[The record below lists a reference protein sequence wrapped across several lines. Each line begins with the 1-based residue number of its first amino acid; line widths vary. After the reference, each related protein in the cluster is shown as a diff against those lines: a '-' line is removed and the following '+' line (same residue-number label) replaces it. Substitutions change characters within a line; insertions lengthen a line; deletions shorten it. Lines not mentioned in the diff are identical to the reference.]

1 MEKELTNLSKSLGLK
16 KIGPLKFKEDDDL
29 YKKFQKL
36 IKYIYKNG
44 EWEQKDNSNAVRKM
58 FEYRFGKEGTLEKLS
73 LDDTSIPQYK
83 QTEDFSGEIYR
94 YNWRNASGQPMA
106 TYFFVDPQNKFGS
119 NHGKRFRPF
128 DSFGRQKRT
137 SSQYIYDKEAI
148 MLNQDRLVGFDQL
161 EKALLEEHQK
171 QQGNYI
177 FSEQTLRD
185 YLSLLVDPAMA
196 GKKEVWRFKE
206 TNHSYGELVEFIDG
220 YIDSVYEVAVQH
232 EYERNLE
239 SQFRADPATT
249 KANINDETQKVM
261 DNTEL
266 KQYFKF
272 VELDNEVDLKLF
284 GDFEREMHR
293 VQEVLPKINDTK
305 PDLRLRKLGNY
316 KAAGLYF
323 PFNKTIALDFRS
335 DSTEN
340 RDEYKPS
347 EPGIRSFIHE
357 YGHYLDYNL
366 VNSDGMTTS
375 LSLEPEFRPIIEKY
389 VEQLKE
395 NGIYSQ
401 SHGKTANYYAV
412 PTEVFA
418 RAFEVYAYEKGL
430 RSPLMKSEDYGTE
443 PQYVSFTPEIR
454 EEITKYFDEKLPE
467 FGGKIRE
474 LAGKEKVQDETE
486 TEIKGTKKKDYNSNT
501 PSLQPEV
508 EGSGLPVQENSDQ
521 KFLRP
526 SVNNSIIIAEQE
538 VGENGEKGTKKEGRE
553 YAPYSQSETE
563 GSGLPDQENLI
574 HEFYRPSL
582 FQFNMNLDKKP
593 RQMRGFHVA
602 TTEELNRLNRV
613 SDSIKEA
620 AEFYKDNLSNG
631 SVIYV
636 SKHGE
641 SIEALRIKYGEEN
654 FAHLVGM
661 RFDRKDAKEMLEDLV
676 NGVGEQNAILLKN
689 DGSTFEKIKVLS
701 SVSELIDA
709 SVFKLSAVAESVPQ
723 ARKLRFSEA
732 LKTNDKRLLL
742 ALKDFEPEFYRPYS
756 LINLESVRNDYS
768 DYSRVPENTVL
779 AVLSETRN
787 ELGGLSIGTLSINND
802 YVKDMSS
809 AMGIVDVM
817 NKRISEEIA
826 RSESTEQEQSETKTQ
841 EPDTEPQEQNE
852 DPSYQLQRAQG
863 KLERL
868 QEELDQVNKD
878 IQERYE
884 MTNGQPM
891 NDKRNGSSWFKRT
904 NQLEE
909 KRYNKIQEL
918 EEQKKRVE
926 MLKRRDHNKANGLN
940 RRGNGLDMSVENIPR
955 IKEEIAKFE
964 RGESS
969 YRKETIQRYQSELVR
984 LEEMAKLSGQE
995 LTPGAQ
1001 KLVDEGL
1008 IRQWKKKPTLYF
1020 VADKEF
1026 RRLALELN
1034 AKGEFQESSRYP
1046 AMYGAAEEKIA
1057 ELLKIQKD
1065 INDQIDE
1072 PQDQN
1077 EDLSVQRDLETDQVN
1092 EAQEP
1097 ENKVANNPKQEKVSV
1112 PYSDKLT
1119 AKQIDEAKAR
1129 DILAVA
1135 QNLGIELISDKGNYY
1150 WEAEPSFMIDTRSK
1164 TFSWKDKNIHR
1175 GDTVG
1180 LVENV
1185 KEITFAESV
1194 RYLNDAEIASFNRD
1208 KIKYRLNNGQ
1218 VTSNETQENSPQKK
1232 VDTNK
1237 ETKRGL
1243 PKRVTKEQIAAA
1255 RDRNILEVAQELGM
1269 SLQQKGQTYTWT
1281 EHDSLVIF
1289 PGTNTYSWFSKG
1301 ENGKNS
1307 LDLVQSIK
1315 GMDFKTAVMYLNSA
1329 ELSEFDESKVN
1340 LEPQKPFKYLLKDS
1354 NDVSKLKEYFVN
1366 ERKID
1371 GQTVNDFLRS
1381 GVIAQANR
1389 IYQNQFEPVVV
1400 FKHKEASGKLV
1411 GASLQGIKEDWQRYP
1426 ERGRLKEIITNSK
1439 RNWGVTYNSGLKA
1452 DQNSFKMIFFEAPI
1466 DMMSYYELHKDKL
1479 DGVRLVAMNGLKDNT
1494 MGRHIAESFGFAGEP
1509 SLKDLNDR
1517 FKENGLTRSDVA
1529 KRFKAQNVSL
1539 KIAVDNDDKGREFID
1554 RLNKKYP
1561 LIPFEADLPPLLKG
1575 REKTD
1580 WNDYLKATKLEPDL
1594 VLEYSHIETKKEPDQ
1609 SQIPLEKKE
1618 EPKTIKKDIQKVV
1631 SQTQVGSPKE
1641 EKKEFDIETASAKE
1655 LSNFAVK
1662 KIREITQD
1670 PQMLDEYMT
1679 MLGKFPEYSPRNVA
1693 LIYTQAKDAQ
1703 MVGTFKE
1710 WQARHDTFK
1719 LTKDDIMYDEEV
1731 AARVQESGREYE
1743 QKLSI
1748 KSGERGKVNLFKVK
1762 QEWKLPRTDETGNV
1776 LKFENGNIKYKQYH
1790 PSKLTELEKKL
1801 IEDKKITPKL
1811 LPARDKNGALI
1822 FMKYKVFD
1830 ISQTNL
1836 KQESYQKV
1844 VGKHQY
1850 DYEAEK
1856 SKLYKISYA
1865 LKAYAKENNI
1875 DYKIDKLKVDGLD
1888 PNVKGKYHDDAKH
1901 GPKVRMNK
1909 NLEFADSLGTAIR
1922 LLSHGVINNI
1932 QNTEKEATK
1941 SQRGLEAEIMGHAV
1955 AAHFG
1960 LKTEDRWLKPMTE
1973 RLQEL
1978 SDKELSKSLN
1988 QVAVESHK
1996 FINSIA
2002 KYSDT
2007 PKRQRDRSMK
2017 KKYNHTQTIGRN
2029 I

>member
-474 LAGKEKVQDETE
+474 LAEKERIEKQEIDQSQDKVED
-486 TEIKGTKKKDYNSNT
+486 
-501 PSLQPEV
+501 
-508 EGSGLPVQENSDQ
+508 
-521 KFLRP
+521 
-526 SVNNSIIIAEQE
+526 
-538 VGENGEKGTKKEGRE
+538 TKKEGRE
-553 YAPYSQSETE
+553 YTPSLQSETE
-563 GSGLPDQENLI
+563 GSGPPDQENLI
-574 HEFYRPSL
+574 HEFDRPSL
-582 FQFNMNLDKKP
+582 LKFNMNLGEKP
-593 RQMRGFHVA
+593 RQITGFHVA
-602 TTEELNRLNRV
+602 TQDELEMLNNKVGDLV
-613 SDSIKEA
+613 STAK
-620 AEFYKDNLSNG
+620 FYKENMSQGN
-631 SVIYV
+631 VVYV
-636 SKHGE
+636 FKQGNN
-641 SIEALRIKYGEEN
+641 IKALRVKYGEEN
-654 FAHLVGM
+654 FSHLTGIK
-661 RFDRKDAKEMLEDLV
+661 FDRKSAKGMLEDLV
-676 NGVGEQNAILLKN
+676 NENTEQNAILVKN
-689 DGSTFEKIKVLS
+689 DGTTFQKLDVIQKLPEV
-701 SVSELIDA
+701 IDA
-709 SVFKLSAVAESVPQ
+709 SVISLNDLEHIQQ
-723 ARKLRFSEA
+723 AQKLRFSDA
-732 LKTNDKRLLL
+732 LKTKDNSLLL
-742 ALKDFEPEFYRPYS
+742 ALKDFEPEIYRPYS
-756 LINLESVRNDYS
+756 LINLSDVKAQYNDYL
-768 DYSRVPENTVL
+768 RVPENTVL

-787 ELGGLSIGTLSINND
+787 DLGGLSIGTLSINHE

-809 AMGIVDVM
+809 AMGIIDVM

-826 RSESTEQEQSETKTQ
+826 RSESTEQERPETKTQ
-841 EPDTEPQEQNE
+841 ESDTEPQE
-852 DPSYQLQRAQG
+852 
-863 KLERL
+863 
-868 QEELDQVNKD
+868 
-878 IQERYE
+878 
-884 MTNGQPM
+884 
-891 NDKRNGSSWFKRT
+891 
-904 NQLEE
+904 
-909 KRYNKIQEL
+909 
-918 EEQKKRVE
+918 
-926 MLKRRDHNKANGLN
+926 
-940 RRGNGLDMSVENIPR
+940 
-955 IKEEIAKFE
+955 
-964 RGESS
+964 
-969 YRKETIQRYQSELVR
+969 
-984 LEEMAKLSGQE
+984 
-995 LTPGAQ
+995 
-1001 KLVDEGL
+1001 
-1008 IRQWKKKPTLYF
+1008 
-1020 VADKEF
+1020 
-1026 RRLALELN
+1026 
-1034 AKGEFQESSRYP
+1034 
-1046 AMYGAAEEKIA
+1046 
-1057 ELLKIQKD
+1057 
-1065 INDQIDE
+1065 
-1072 PQDQN
+1072 QN
-1077 EDLSVQRDLETDQVN
+1077 EDLSVQRDLEADQVN

-1097 ENKVANNPKQEKVSV
+1097 EDKVANDPKQENVSV
-1112 PYSDKLT
+1112 PDDRKLT

-1135 QNLGIELISDKGNYY
+1135 QDLGIELVSDKGNYY

-1164 TFSWKDKNIHR
+1164 TFSWKDKDIHR
-1175 GDTVG
+1175 GDAVG

-1185 KEITFAESV
+1185 KGITFAEAV
-1194 RYLNDAEIASFNRD
+1194 RYLNAAEIASFDRN

-1218 VTSNETQENSPQKK
+1218 VTSNETQEVPPEKK
-1232 VDTNK
+1232 TDTKKKPTRN
-1237 ETKRGL
+1237 L

-1366 ERKID
+1366 ERKIN

-1411 GASLQGIKEDWQRYP
+1411 GASLQGIKEDRQRYP

-1479 DGVRLVAMNGLKDNT
+1479 EGVRLVAMNGLKDNT

-1580 WNDYLKATKLEPDL
+1580 WNDYLKATKLDPDL
-1594 VLEYSHIETKKEPDQ
+1594 VLERSRVETKKEPDQ

-1618 EPKTIKKDIQKVV
+1618 ESKTIKEDTKKVV
-1631 SQTQVGSPKE
+1631 PQAQVEPSKE
-1641 EKKEFDIETASAKE
+1641 DKKEFDIETASAKE

-1693 LIYTQAKDAQ
+1693 LIYTQAKEAQ

-1719 LTKDDIMYDEEV
+1719 LTKDDILYDEEV
-1731 AARVQESGREYE
+1731 ATRVQESGREYE

-1748 KSGERGKVNLFKVK
+1748 KSGERGKINLFKVK
-1762 QEWKLPRTDETGNV
+1762 QEWKLPRTDEAGNV

-1801 IEDKKITPKL
+1801 LEDKKIEPKL

-1836 KQESYQKV
+1836 KQEAYQKV

-1888 PNVKGKYHDDAKH
+1888 PNVKGKYHDDPTH

-1922 LLSHGVINNI
+1922 LLSHGAINNI
-1932 QNTEKEATK
+1932 RNTEKEVTK

-1960 LKTEDRWLKPMTE
+1960 LKTEDRWLKQMTE

-1988 QVAVESHK
+1988 QVAVASHK

-2017 KKYNHTQTIGRN
+2017 KKYNHTQSIGRN

>member
-36 IKYIYKNG
+36 IKYIYKNV
-44 EWEQKDNSNAVRKM
+44 ERKKEDNSTAVKKM
-58 FEYRFGKEGTLEKLS
+58 FEYRFGKEGSLEKLS

-83 QTEDFSGEIYR
+83 QTEDFSGEVYR
-94 YNWRNASGQPMA
+94 YNWKNVLGNPMA
-106 TYFFVDPQNKFGS
+106 TYFFVDPQNHFGS
-119 NHGKRFRPF
+119 KHGKRFRPL
-128 DSFGRQKRT
+128 DYLGRQKRT
-137 SSQYIYDKEAI
+137 SSQYIYDKEAV
-148 MLNQDRLVGFDQL
+148 MLNQDRLVGFDRF
-161 EKALLEEHQK
+161 EKALLEEYTK
-171 QQGNYI
+171 KQGNYL
-177 FSEQTLRD
+177 FSEKTLRN
-185 YLSLLVDPAMA
+185 YLSLLIDPAMA

-220 YIDSVYEVAVQH
+220 YISSVYEVVVQH
-232 EYERNLE
+232 EYEKNLE
-239 SQFRADPATT
+239 SQFRADPSTT
-249 KANINDETQKVM
+249 KANINEETQKVM

-266 KQYFKF
+266 KEYFKF
-272 VELDNEVDLKLF
+272 VELDNDVDLKLF

-375 LSLEPEFRPIIEKY
+375 LSLEQEFRPIIEKY

-474 LAGKEKVQDETE
+474 LAEKERIEKQEIDQSQDKVED
-486 TEIKGTKKKDYNSNT
+486 
-501 PSLQPEV
+501 
-508 EGSGLPVQENSDQ
+508 
-521 KFLRP
+521 
-526 SVNNSIIIAEQE
+526 
-538 VGENGEKGTKKEGRE
+538 TKKEGRE
-553 YAPYSQSETE
+553 YTPSLQSETE
-563 GSGLPDQENLI
+563 GSGPPDQENLI
-574 HEFYRPSL
+574 HEFDRPSL
-582 FQFNMNLDKKP
+582 LKFNMNLGEKP
-593 RQMRGFHVA
+593 RQITGFHVA
-602 TTEELNRLNRV
+602 TQDELEMLNNKVGDLV
-613 SDSIKEA
+613 STAK
-620 AEFYKDNLSNG
+620 FYKENMSQGN
-631 SVIYV
+631 VVYV
-636 SKHGE
+636 FKQGNN
-641 SIEALRIKYGEEN
+641 IKALRVKYGEEN
-654 FAHLVGM
+654 FSHLTGIK
-661 RFDRKDAKEMLEDLV
+661 FDRKSAKGMLEDLV
-676 NGVGEQNAILLKN
+676 NENTEQNAILVKN
-689 DGSTFEKIKVLS
+689 DGTTFQKLDVIQKLPEV
-701 SVSELIDA
+701 IDA
-709 SVFKLSAVAESVPQ
+709 SVISLNDLEHIQQ
-723 ARKLRFSEA
+723 AQKLRFSDA
-732 LKTNDKRLLL
+732 LKTKDNSLLL
-742 ALKDFEPEFYRPYS
+742 ALKDFEPEIYRPYS
-756 LINLESVRNDYS
+756 LINLSDVKAQYNDYL
-768 DYSRVPENTVL
+768 RVPENTVL

-787 ELGGLSIGTLSINND
+787 DLGGLSIGTLSINHE

-809 AMGIVDVM
+809 AMGIIDVM

-826 RSESTEQEQSETKTQ
+826 RSESTEQERPETKTQ
-841 EPDTEPQEQNE
+841 ESDTEPQE
-852 DPSYQLQRAQG
+852 
-863 KLERL
+863 
-868 QEELDQVNKD
+868 
-878 IQERYE
+878 
-884 MTNGQPM
+884 
-891 NDKRNGSSWFKRT
+891 
-904 NQLEE
+904 
-909 KRYNKIQEL
+909 
-918 EEQKKRVE
+918 
-926 MLKRRDHNKANGLN
+926 
-940 RRGNGLDMSVENIPR
+940 
-955 IKEEIAKFE
+955 
-964 RGESS
+964 
-969 YRKETIQRYQSELVR
+969 
-984 LEEMAKLSGQE
+984 
-995 LTPGAQ
+995 
-1001 KLVDEGL
+1001 
-1008 IRQWKKKPTLYF
+1008 
-1020 VADKEF
+1020 
-1026 RRLALELN
+1026 
-1034 AKGEFQESSRYP
+1034 
-1046 AMYGAAEEKIA
+1046 
-1057 ELLKIQKD
+1057 
-1065 INDQIDE
+1065 
-1072 PQDQN
+1072 QN
-1077 EDLSVQRDLETDQVN
+1077 EDLSVQRDLEADQVN

-1097 ENKVANNPKQEKVSV
+1097 EDKVANDPKQENVSV
-1112 PYSDKLT
+1112 PDDRKLT

-1135 QNLGIELISDKGNYY
+1135 QDLGIELVSDKGNYY

-1164 TFSWKDKNIHR
+1164 TFSWKDKDIHR
-1175 GDTVG
+1175 GDAVG

-1185 KEITFAESV
+1185 KGITFAEAV
-1194 RYLNDAEIASFNRD
+1194 RYLNAAEIASFDRN

-1218 VTSNETQENSPQKK
+1218 VTSNETQEVPPEKK
-1232 VDTNK
+1232 TDTKKKPTRN
-1237 ETKRGL
+1237 L

-1366 ERKID
+1366 ERKIN

-1411 GASLQGIKEDWQRYP
+1411 GASLQGIKEDRQRYP

-1479 DGVRLVAMNGLKDNT
+1479 EGVRLVAMNGLKDNT

-1580 WNDYLKATKLEPDL
+1580 WNDYLKATKLDPDL
-1594 VLEYSHIETKKEPDQ
+1594 VLERSRVETKKEPDQ

-1618 EPKTIKKDIQKVV
+1618 ESKTIKEDTKKVV
-1631 SQTQVGSPKE
+1631 PQAQVEPSKE
-1641 EKKEFDIETASAKE
+1641 DKKEFDIETASAKE

-1693 LIYTQAKDAQ
+1693 LIYTQAKEAQ

-1762 QEWKLPRTDETGNV
+1762 QEWKLPRTDEEGNV

-1790 PSKLTELEKKL
+1790 SNKLTELEKKL
-1801 IEDKKITPKL
+1801 IEDKKIAPKL
-1811 LPARDKNGALI
+1811 FPARDKNGALI

-1888 PNVKGKYHDDAKH
+1888 PNVKGKYHDDPIH

-1922 LLSHGVINNI
+1922 LLSHGAINNI
-1932 QNTEKEATK
+1932 QNTEKEVTK

-1960 LKTEDRWLKPMTE
+1960 LKTEDRWLKQMTE

-2017 KKYNHTQTIGRN
+2017 KKYNHTQSIGRS

>member
-36 IKYIYKNG
+36 IKYIYKNV
-44 EWEQKDNSNAVRKM
+44 ERKKEDNSTAVKKM
-58 FEYRFGKEGTLEKLS
+58 FEYRFGKEGSLEKLS

-83 QTEDFSGEIYR
+83 QTEDFSGEVYR
-94 YNWRNASGQPMA
+94 YNWKNVLGNPMA
-106 TYFFVDPQNKFGS
+106 TYFFVDPQNHFGS
-119 NHGKRFRPF
+119 KHGKRFRPL
-128 DSFGRQKRT
+128 DYLGRQKRT
-137 SSQYIYDKEAI
+137 SSQYIYDKEAV
-148 MLNQDRLVGFDQL
+148 MLNQDRLVGFDRF
-161 EKALLEEHQK
+161 EKALLEEYTK
-171 QQGNYI
+171 KQGNYL
-177 FSEQTLRD
+177 FSEKTLRN
-185 YLSLLVDPAMA
+185 YLSLLIDPAMA

-220 YIDSVYEVAVQH
+220 YISSVYEVVVQH
-232 EYERNLE
+232 EYEKNLE
-239 SQFRADPATT
+239 SQFRADPSTT
-249 KANINDETQKVM
+249 KANINEETQKVM

-266 KQYFKF
+266 KEYFKF
-272 VELDNEVDLKLF
+272 VELDNDVDLKLF

-375 LSLEPEFRPIIEKY
+375 LSLEQEFRPIIEKY

-474 LAGKEKVQDETE
+474 LAEKERIEKQEIDQSQDKVED
-486 TEIKGTKKKDYNSNT
+486 
-501 PSLQPEV
+501 
-508 EGSGLPVQENSDQ
+508 
-521 KFLRP
+521 
-526 SVNNSIIIAEQE
+526 
-538 VGENGEKGTKKEGRE
+538 TKKEGRE
-553 YAPYSQSETE
+553 YTPSLQSETE
-563 GSGLPDQENLI
+563 GSGPPDQENLI
-574 HEFYRPSL
+574 HEFDRPSL
-582 FQFNMNLDKKP
+582 LKFNMNLGEKP
-593 RQMRGFHVA
+593 RQITGFHVA
-602 TTEELNRLNRV
+602 TQDELEMLNNKVGDLV
-613 SDSIKEA
+613 STAK
-620 AEFYKDNLSNG
+620 FYKENMSQGN
-631 SVIYV
+631 VVYV
-636 SKHGE
+636 FKQGNN
-641 SIEALRIKYGEEN
+641 IKALRVKYGEEN
-654 FAHLVGM
+654 FSHLTGIK
-661 RFDRKDAKEMLEDLV
+661 FDRKSAKGMLEDLV
-676 NGVGEQNAILLKN
+676 NENTEQNAILVKN
-689 DGSTFEKIKVLS
+689 DGTTFQKLDVIQKLPEV
-701 SVSELIDA
+701 IDA
-709 SVFKLSAVAESVPQ
+709 SVISLNDLEHIQQ
-723 ARKLRFSEA
+723 AQKLRFSDA
-732 LKTNDKRLLL
+732 LKTKDNSLLL
-742 ALKDFEPEFYRPYS
+742 ALKDFEPEIYRPYS
-756 LINLESVRNDYS
+756 LINLSDVKAQYNDYL
-768 DYSRVPENTVL
+768 RVPENTVL

-787 ELGGLSIGTLSINND
+787 DLGGLSIGTLSINHE

-809 AMGIVDVM
+809 AMGIIDVM

-826 RSESTEQEQSETKTQ
+826 RSESTEQERPETKTQ
-841 EPDTEPQEQNE
+841 ESDTEPQE
-852 DPSYQLQRAQG
+852 
-863 KLERL
+863 
-868 QEELDQVNKD
+868 
-878 IQERYE
+878 
-884 MTNGQPM
+884 
-891 NDKRNGSSWFKRT
+891 
-904 NQLEE
+904 
-909 KRYNKIQEL
+909 
-918 EEQKKRVE
+918 
-926 MLKRRDHNKANGLN
+926 
-940 RRGNGLDMSVENIPR
+940 
-955 IKEEIAKFE
+955 
-964 RGESS
+964 
-969 YRKETIQRYQSELVR
+969 
-984 LEEMAKLSGQE
+984 
-995 LTPGAQ
+995 
-1001 KLVDEGL
+1001 
-1008 IRQWKKKPTLYF
+1008 
-1020 VADKEF
+1020 
-1026 RRLALELN
+1026 
-1034 AKGEFQESSRYP
+1034 
-1046 AMYGAAEEKIA
+1046 
-1057 ELLKIQKD
+1057 
-1065 INDQIDE
+1065 
-1072 PQDQN
+1072 QN
-1077 EDLSVQRDLETDQVN
+1077 EDLSVQRDLEADQVN

-1097 ENKVANNPKQEKVSV
+1097 EDKVANDPKQENVSV
-1112 PYSDKLT
+1112 PDDRKLT

-1135 QNLGIELISDKGNYY
+1135 QDLGIELVSDKGNYY

-1164 TFSWKDKNIHR
+1164 TFSWKDKDIHR
-1175 GDTVG
+1175 GDAVG

-1185 KEITFAESV
+1185 KGITFAEAV
-1194 RYLNDAEIASFNRD
+1194 RYLNAAEIASFDRN

-1218 VTSNETQENSPQKK
+1218 VTSNETQEVPPEKK
-1232 VDTNK
+1232 TDTKKKPTRN
-1237 ETKRGL
+1237 L

-1366 ERKID
+1366 ERKIN

-1411 GASLQGIKEDWQRYP
+1411 GASLQGIKEDRQRYP

-1479 DGVRLVAMNGLKDNT
+1479 EGVRLVAMNGLKDNT

-1580 WNDYLKATKLEPDL
+1580 WNDYLKATKLDPDL
-1594 VLEYSHIETKKEPDQ
+1594 VLERSRVETKKEPDQ

-1618 EPKTIKKDIQKVV
+1618 ESKTIKEDTKKVV
-1631 SQTQVGSPKE
+1631 PQAQVEPSKE
-1641 EKKEFDIETASAKE
+1641 DKKEFDIETASAKE

-1693 LIYTQAKDAQ
+1693 LIYTQAKEAQ

-1719 LTKDDIMYDEEV
+1719 LTKDDILYDEEV
-1731 AARVQESGREYE
+1731 ATRVQESGREYE

-1748 KSGERGKVNLFKVK
+1748 KSGERGKINLFKVK
-1762 QEWKLPRTDETGNV
+1762 QEWKLPRTDEAGNV

-1801 IEDKKITPKL
+1801 LEDKKIEPKL

-1836 KQESYQKV
+1836 KQEAYQKV

-1888 PNVKGKYHDDAKH
+1888 PNVKGKYHDDPIH

-1922 LLSHGVINNI
+1922 LLSHGAINNI
-1932 QNTEKEATK
+1932 QNTEKEVTK

-1960 LKTEDRWLKPMTE
+1960 LKTEDRWLKQMTE

-1988 QVAVESHK
+1988 QVAVASHK

-2017 KKYNHTQTIGRN
+2017 KKYNHTQSIGRN

>member
-94 YNWRNASGQPMA
+94 YNWRGASGQPMA

-137 SSQYIYDKEAI
+137 SSRYIYDKEAI

-249 KANINDETQKVM
+249 KANINEETQKVM

-266 KQYFKF
+266 KRYFKF

-526 SVNNSIIIAEQE
+526 SVTNDNIESAEKIEKSKQNEYKFDMHNTQNSGIIKGYHVANSEELQLLNANADSIVKMAKFYQE
-538 VGENGEKGTKKEGRE
+538 KLSNGYIDYVYKRNGQIELLRVKFGEKNFTHLLGIKFWGKTSDKVLSEMASGKLLQETIYVKNDGT
-553 YAPYSQSETE
+553 T
-563 GSGLPDQENLI
+563 
-574 HEFYRPSL
+574 
-582 FQFNMNLDKKP
+582 FQKLKVLDSFKRITSADTLKLSNLDK
-593 RQMRGFHVA
+593 
-602 TTEELNRLNRV
+602 
-613 SDSIKEA
+613 
-620 AEFYKDNLSNG
+620 
-631 SVIYV
+631 VIQ
-636 SKHGE
+636 G
-641 SIEALRIKYGEEN
+641 
-654 FAHLVGM
+654 
-661 RFDRKDAKEMLEDLV
+661 
-676 NGVGEQNAILLKN
+676 
-689 DGSTFEKIKVLS
+689 
-701 SVSELIDA
+701 
-709 SVFKLSAVAESVPQ
+709 
-723 ARKLRFSEA
+723 RKLGFKDA
-732 LKTNDKRLLL
+732 LKTSDS
-742 ALKDFEPEFYRPYS
+742 ALMLVIKDFEPEVYRPYS
-756 LINLESVRNDYS
+756 LINLSDVRAQYS
-768 DYSRVPENTVL
+768 DYLRVPENTVL
-779 AVLSETRN
+779 AVLFETRN
-787 ELGGLSIGTLSINND
+787 ELGGLGIGTLSINHE

-809 AMGIVDVM
+809 AMGIIDVM

-826 RSESTEQEQSETKTQ
+826 KSESTEQERPETKTQ
-841 EPDTEPQEQNE
+841 ESDTEPQEQTE

-878 IQERYE
+878 LQERYE

-969 YRKETIQRYQSELVR
+969 YRKETIQRYQRELGR

-1020 VADKEF
+1020 VTDKEF

-1034 AKGEFQESSRYP
+1034 DKGEFQESSDLRYH

-1072 PQDQN
+1072 LQEQN
-1077 EDLSVQRDLETDQVN
+1077 EDLSVQSDLDTDQVN
-1092 EAQEP
+1092 EVQEP
-1097 ENKVANNPKQEKVSV
+1097 ENKVTNDPKQEKVSA
-1112 PYSDKLT
+1112 PDNEKLT
-1119 AKQIDEAKAR
+1119 AKQIDEAKVR

-1135 QNLGIELISDKGNYY
+1135 QNLGIELVSDKGNYY
-1150 WEAEPSFMIDTRSK
+1150 WEAEPSFMIDPRSK
-1164 TFSWKDKNIHR
+1164 TFSWKDRGIHR
-1175 GDTVG
+1175 GDAVG

-1185 KEITFAESV
+1185 KGITFAEAV
-1194 RYLNDAEIASFNRD
+1194 RYLNAAEIASFDRD
-1208 KIKYRLNNGQ
+1208 KIQYRLNNGQ
-1218 VTSNETQENSPQKK
+1218 VTSNKTQAAPLEKK
-1232 VDTNK
+1232 PNANK
-1237 ETKRGL
+1237 KPNRSL

-1371 GQTVNDFLRS
+1371 GQTVNEFLRS

-1400 FKHKEASGKLV
+1400 FKHKEVSGKLV
-1411 GASLQGIKEDWQRYP
+1411 GTSLQGIKEDRQRYP

-1509 SLKDLNDR
+1509 SLKDINDR

-1594 VLEYSHIETKKEPDQ
+1594 VLERSRVETKKEPDQ
-1609 SQIPLEKKE
+1609 AQIPLEKKE
-1618 EPKTIKKDIQKVV
+1618 EPKTIKEDTKNAVP
-1631 SQTQVGSPKE
+1631 QVQVEPPKE
-1641 EKKEFDIETASAKE
+1641 DKKEFDIETASAKE

-1710 WQARHDTFK
+1710 WQARHGTFK

-1748 KSGERGKVNLFKVK
+1748 KSGERGKISLFKVK
-1762 QEWKLPRTDETGNV
+1762 QEWKLPRTDEEANV
-1776 LKFENGNIKYKQYH
+1776 IRDENGNVKYKQYH
-1790 PSKLTELEKKL
+1790 SNKLTELEKKL
-1801 IEDKKITPKL
+1801 IEDKKIAPKL
-1811 LPARDKNGALI
+1811 FPARDKNGALI

-1888 PNVKGKYHDDAKH
+1888 PNVKGKYHDDPTH

-1922 LLSHGVINNI
+1922 LLSHGAINNI

-1960 LKTEDRWLKPMTE
+1960 LKTEGRWLKQMTE

-1988 QVAVESHK
+1988 QVAVASHK

-2017 KKYNHTQTIGRN
+2017 KKYSHERSIGRS

>member
-36 IKYIYKNG
+36 IKYIYKNV
-44 EWEQKDNSNAVRKM
+44 ERKKEDNSTAVKKM
-58 FEYRFGKEGTLEKLS
+58 FEYRFGKEGSLEKLS

-83 QTEDFSGEIYR
+83 QTEDFSGEVYR
-94 YNWRNASGQPMA
+94 YNWKNVLGNPMA
-106 TYFFVDPQNKFGS
+106 TYFFVDPQNHFGS
-119 NHGKRFRPF
+119 KHGKRFRPL
-128 DSFGRQKRT
+128 DYLGRQKRT
-137 SSQYIYDKEAI
+137 SSQYIYDKEAV
-148 MLNQDRLVGFDQL
+148 MLNQDRLIGFDRF
-161 EKALLEEHQK
+161 EKALLEEYTK
-171 QQGNYI
+171 KQGNYL
-177 FSEQTLRD
+177 FSEKTLRN
-185 YLSLLVDPAMA
+185 YLSLLIDPAMA

-220 YIDSVYEVAVQH
+220 YISSVYEVVVQH
-232 EYERNLE
+232 EYEKNLE
-239 SQFRADPATT
+239 SQFRADPSTT
-249 KANINDETQKVM
+249 KANINEETQKVM

-266 KQYFKF
+266 KEYFKF
-272 VELDNEVDLKLF
+272 VELDNDVDLKLF

-375 LSLEPEFRPIIEKY
+375 LSLEQEFRPIIEKY

-474 LAGKEKVQDETE
+474 LAEKERIEKQEIDQSQDKVED
-486 TEIKGTKKKDYNSNT
+486 
-501 PSLQPEV
+501 
-508 EGSGLPVQENSDQ
+508 
-521 KFLRP
+521 
-526 SVNNSIIIAEQE
+526 
-538 VGENGEKGTKKEGRE
+538 TKKEGRE
-553 YAPYSQSETE
+553 YTPSLQSETE
-563 GSGLPDQENLI
+563 GSGPPDQENLI
-574 HEFYRPSL
+574 HEFDRPSL
-582 FQFNMNLDKKP
+582 LKFNMNLGEKP
-593 RQMRGFHVA
+593 RQITGFHVA
-602 TTEELNRLNRV
+602 TQDELEMLNNKVGDLV
-613 SDSIKEA
+613 STAK
-620 AEFYKDNLSNG
+620 FYKENMSQGN
-631 SVIYV
+631 VVYV
-636 SKHGE
+636 FKQGNN
-641 SIEALRIKYGEEN
+641 IKALRVKYGEEN
-654 FAHLVGM
+654 FSHLTGIK
-661 RFDRKDAKEMLEDLV
+661 FDRKSAKGMLEDLV
-676 NGVGEQNAILLKN
+676 NENTEQNAILVKN
-689 DGSTFEKIKVLS
+689 DGTTFQKLDVIQKLPEV
-701 SVSELIDA
+701 IDA
-709 SVFKLSAVAESVPQ
+709 SVISLNDLEHIQQ
-723 ARKLRFSEA
+723 AQKLRFSDA
-732 LKTNDKRLLL
+732 LKTKDNSLLL
-742 ALKDFEPEFYRPYS
+742 ALKDFEPEIYRPYS
-756 LINLESVRNDYS
+756 LINLSDVKAQYNDYL
-768 DYSRVPENTVL
+768 RVPENTVL

-787 ELGGLSIGTLSINND
+787 DLGGLSIGTLSINHE

-809 AMGIVDVM
+809 AMGIIDVM

-826 RSESTEQEQSETKTQ
+826 RSESTEQERPETKTQ
-841 EPDTEPQEQNE
+841 ESDTEPQEQNE
-852 DPSYQLQRAQG
+852 D
-863 KLERL
+863 
-868 QEELDQVNKD
+868 
-878 IQERYE
+878 
-884 MTNGQPM
+884 
-891 NDKRNGSSWFKRT
+891 
-904 NQLEE
+904 
-909 KRYNKIQEL
+909 
-918 EEQKKRVE
+918 
-926 MLKRRDHNKANGLN
+926 
-940 RRGNGLDMSVENIPR
+940 
-955 IKEEIAKFE
+955 
-964 RGESS
+964 
-969 YRKETIQRYQSELVR
+969 
-984 LEEMAKLSGQE
+984 
-995 LTPGAQ
+995 
-1001 KLVDEGL
+1001 
-1008 IRQWKKKPTLYF
+1008 
-1020 VADKEF
+1020 
-1026 RRLALELN
+1026 
-1034 AKGEFQESSRYP
+1034 
-1046 AMYGAAEEKIA
+1046 
-1057 ELLKIQKD
+1057 
-1065 INDQIDE
+1065 
-1072 PQDQN
+1072 
-1077 EDLSVQRDLETDQVN
+1077 LSVQSDLEADQVN

-1097 ENKVANNPKQEKVSV
+1097 EDKVANDPKQENVSV
-1112 PYSDKLT
+1112 PDDRKLT

-1135 QNLGIELISDKGNYY
+1135 QDLGIELVSDKGNYY

-1164 TFSWKDKNIHR
+1164 TFSWKDKDIHR
-1175 GDTVG
+1175 GDAVG

-1185 KEITFAESV
+1185 KGITFAEAV
-1194 RYLNDAEIASFNRD
+1194 RYLNAAEIASFDRN

-1218 VTSNETQENSPQKK
+1218 VTSNETQEVPPEKK
-1232 VDTNK
+1232 TDTKKKPTRN
-1237 ETKRGL
+1237 L

-1366 ERKID
+1366 ERKIN

-1411 GASLQGIKEDWQRYP
+1411 GASLQGIKEDRQRYP

-1494 MGRHIAESFGFAGEP
+1494 MGRHIAESFSFAGEP

-1580 WNDYLKATKLEPDL
+1580 WNDYLKATKLDPDL
-1594 VLEYSHIETKKEPDQ
+1594 VLERSRVETKKEPDQ

-1618 EPKTIKKDIQKVV
+1618 ESKTIKEDTKKVV
-1631 SQTQVGSPKE
+1631 PQAQVEPSKE
-1641 EKKEFDIETASAKE
+1641 DKKEFDIETASAKE

-1693 LIYTQAKDAQ
+1693 LIYTQAKEAQ

-1719 LTKDDIMYDEEV
+1719 LTKDDILYDEEV
-1731 AARVQESGREYE
+1731 ATRVQESGREYE

-1748 KSGERGKVNLFKVK
+1748 KSGERGKINLFKVK
-1762 QEWKLPRTDETGNV
+1762 QEWKLPRTDEAGNV

-1801 IEDKKITPKL
+1801 LEDKKIEPKL

-1836 KQESYQKV
+1836 KQEAYQKV

-1888 PNVKGKYHDDAKH
+1888 PNVKGKYHDDPTH

-1922 LLSHGVINNI
+1922 LLSHGAINNI
-1932 QNTEKEATK
+1932 RNTEKEVTK

-1960 LKTEDRWLKPMTE
+1960 LKTEDRWLKQMTE

-1988 QVAVESHK
+1988 QVAVASHK

-2017 KKYNHTQTIGRN
+2017 KKYNHTQSIGRN

>member
-36 IKYIYKNG
+36 IKYIYKNV
-44 EWEQKDNSNAVRKM
+44 ERKKEDNSTAVKKM
-58 FEYRFGKEGTLEKLS
+58 FEYRFGKEGSLEKLS

-83 QTEDFSGEIYR
+83 QTEDFSGEVYR
-94 YNWRNASGQPMA
+94 YNWKNVLGNPMA
-106 TYFFVDPQNKFGS
+106 TYFFVDPQNHFGS
-119 NHGKRFRPF
+119 KHGKRFRPL
-128 DSFGRQKRT
+128 DYLGRQKRT
-137 SSQYIYDKEAI
+137 SSQYIYDKEAV
-148 MLNQDRLVGFDQL
+148 MLNQDRLVGFDRF
-161 EKALLEEHQK
+161 EKALLEEYTK
-171 QQGNYI
+171 KQGNYL
-177 FSEQTLRD
+177 FSEKTLRN
-185 YLSLLVDPAMA
+185 YLSLLIDPAMA

-206 TNHSYGELVEFIDG
+206 TDHSYGELVEFIDG
-220 YIDSVYEVAVQH
+220 YISSVYEVVVQH
-232 EYERNLE
+232 EYEKNLE
-239 SQFRADPATT
+239 SQFRADPSTT
-249 KANINDETQKVM
+249 KANINEETQKVM

-266 KQYFKF
+266 KEYFKF
-272 VELDNEVDLKLF
+272 VELDNDVDLKLF

-375 LSLEPEFRPIIEKY
+375 LSLEQEFRPIIEKY

-474 LAGKEKVQDETE
+474 LAEKERIEKQEIDQSQDKVED
-486 TEIKGTKKKDYNSNT
+486 
-501 PSLQPEV
+501 
-508 EGSGLPVQENSDQ
+508 
-521 KFLRP
+521 
-526 SVNNSIIIAEQE
+526 
-538 VGENGEKGTKKEGRE
+538 TKKEGRE
-553 YAPYSQSETE
+553 YTPSLQSETE
-563 GSGLPDQENLI
+563 GSGPPDQENLI
-574 HEFYRPSL
+574 HEFDRPSL
-582 FQFNMNLDKKP
+582 LKFNMNLGEKP
-593 RQMRGFHVA
+593 RQITGFHVA
-602 TTEELNRLNRV
+602 TQDELEMLNNKVGDLV
-613 SDSIKEA
+613 STAK
-620 AEFYKDNLSNG
+620 FYKENMSQGN
-631 SVIYV
+631 VVYV
-636 SKHGE
+636 FKQGNN
-641 SIEALRIKYGEEN
+641 IKALRVKYGEEN
-654 FAHLVGM
+654 FSHLTGIK
-661 RFDRKDAKEMLEDLV
+661 FDRKSAKGMLEDLV
-676 NGVGEQNAILLKN
+676 NENTEQNAILVKN
-689 DGSTFEKIKVLS
+689 DGTTFQKLDVIQKLPEV
-701 SVSELIDA
+701 IDA
-709 SVFKLSAVAESVPQ
+709 SVISLNDLEHIQQ
-723 ARKLRFSEA
+723 AQKLRFSDA
-732 LKTNDKRLLL
+732 LKTKDNSLLL
-742 ALKDFEPEFYRPYS
+742 ALKDFEPEIYRPYS
-756 LINLESVRNDYS
+756 LINLSDVKAQYNDYL
-768 DYSRVPENTVL
+768 RVPENTVL

-787 ELGGLSIGTLSINND
+787 DLGGLSIGTLSINHE

-809 AMGIVDVM
+809 AMGIIDVM

-826 RSESTEQEQSETKTQ
+826 RSESTEQERPETKTQ
-841 EPDTEPQEQNE
+841 ESDTEPQE
-852 DPSYQLQRAQG
+852 
-863 KLERL
+863 
-868 QEELDQVNKD
+868 
-878 IQERYE
+878 
-884 MTNGQPM
+884 
-891 NDKRNGSSWFKRT
+891 
-904 NQLEE
+904 
-909 KRYNKIQEL
+909 
-918 EEQKKRVE
+918 
-926 MLKRRDHNKANGLN
+926 
-940 RRGNGLDMSVENIPR
+940 
-955 IKEEIAKFE
+955 
-964 RGESS
+964 
-969 YRKETIQRYQSELVR
+969 
-984 LEEMAKLSGQE
+984 
-995 LTPGAQ
+995 
-1001 KLVDEGL
+1001 
-1008 IRQWKKKPTLYF
+1008 
-1020 VADKEF
+1020 
-1026 RRLALELN
+1026 
-1034 AKGEFQESSRYP
+1034 
-1046 AMYGAAEEKIA
+1046 
-1057 ELLKIQKD
+1057 
-1065 INDQIDE
+1065 
-1072 PQDQN
+1072 QN
-1077 EDLSVQRDLETDQVN
+1077 EDLSVQRDLEADQVN

-1097 ENKVANNPKQEKVSV
+1097 EDKVANDPKQENVSV
-1112 PYSDKLT
+1112 PDDRKLT

-1135 QNLGIELISDKGNYY
+1135 QDLGIELVSDKGNYY

-1164 TFSWKDKNIHR
+1164 TFSWKDKDIHR
-1175 GDTVG
+1175 GDAVG

-1185 KEITFAESV
+1185 KGITFAEAV
-1194 RYLNDAEIASFNRD
+1194 RYLNAAEIASFDRN

-1218 VTSNETQENSPQKK
+1218 VTSNETQEVPPEKK
-1232 VDTNK
+1232 TDTKKKPTRN
-1237 ETKRGL
+1237 L

-1366 ERKID
+1366 ERKIN

-1411 GASLQGIKEDWQRYP
+1411 GASLQGIKEDRQRYP

-1479 DGVRLVAMNGLKDNT
+1479 EGVRLVAMNGLKDNT

-1580 WNDYLKATKLEPDL
+1580 WNDYLKATKLDPDL
-1594 VLEYSHIETKKEPDQ
+1594 VLERSRVETKKEPDQ

-1618 EPKTIKKDIQKVV
+1618 ESKTIKEDTKKVV
-1631 SQTQVGSPKE
+1631 PQAQVEPSKE
-1641 EKKEFDIETASAKE
+1641 DKKEFDIETASAKE

-1693 LIYTQAKDAQ
+1693 LIYTQAKEAQ

-1719 LTKDDIMYDEEV
+1719 LTKDDILYDEEV
-1731 AARVQESGREYE
+1731 ATRVQESGREYE

-1748 KSGERGKVNLFKVK
+1748 KSGERGKINLFKVK
-1762 QEWKLPRTDETGNV
+1762 QEWKLPRTDEAGNV

-1801 IEDKKITPKL
+1801 LEDKKIESKL

-1836 KQESYQKV
+1836 KQEAYQKV

-1888 PNVKGKYHDDAKH
+1888 PNVKGKYHDDPTH

-1922 LLSHGVINNI
+1922 LLSHGAINNI
-1932 QNTEKEATK
+1932 RNTEKEVTK

-1960 LKTEDRWLKPMTE
+1960 LKTEDRWLKQMTE

-2017 KKYNHTQTIGRN
+2017 KKYNHTQSIGRS

>member
-36 IKYIYKNG
+36 IKYIYKNV
-44 EWEQKDNSNAVRKM
+44 ERKKEDNSTAVKKM
-58 FEYRFGKEGTLEKLS
+58 FEYRFGKEGSLEKLS

-83 QTEDFSGEIYR
+83 QTEDFSGEVYR
-94 YNWRNASGQPMA
+94 YNWKNVLGNPMA
-106 TYFFVDPQNKFGS
+106 TYFFVDPQNHFGS
-119 NHGKRFRPF
+119 KHGKRFRPL
-128 DSFGRQKRT
+128 DYLGRQKRT
-137 SSQYIYDKEAI
+137 SSQYIYDKEAV
-148 MLNQDRLVGFDQL
+148 MLNQDRLVGFDRF
-161 EKALLEEHQK
+161 EKALLEEYTK
-171 QQGNYI
+171 KQGNYL
-177 FSEQTLRD
+177 FSEKTLRN
-185 YLSLLVDPAMA
+185 YLSLLIDPAMA

-220 YIDSVYEVAVQH
+220 YISSVYEVVVQH
-232 EYERNLE
+232 EYEKNLE
-239 SQFRADPATT
+239 SQFRADPSTT
-249 KANINDETQKVM
+249 KANINEETQKVM

-266 KQYFKF
+266 KEYFKF
-272 VELDNEVDLKLF
+272 VELDNDVDLKLF

-375 LSLEPEFRPIIEKY
+375 LSLEQEFRPIIEKY

-474 LAGKEKVQDETE
+474 LAEKERIEKQEIDQSQDKVED
-486 TEIKGTKKKDYNSNT
+486 
-501 PSLQPEV
+501 
-508 EGSGLPVQENSDQ
+508 
-521 KFLRP
+521 
-526 SVNNSIIIAEQE
+526 
-538 VGENGEKGTKKEGRE
+538 TKKEGRE
-553 YAPYSQSETE
+553 YTPSLQSETE
-563 GSGLPDQENLI
+563 GSGPPDQENLI
-574 HEFYRPSL
+574 HEFDRPSL
-582 FQFNMNLDKKP
+582 LKFNMNLGEKP
-593 RQMRGFHVA
+593 RQITGFHVA
-602 TTEELNRLNRV
+602 TQDELEMLNNKVGDLV
-613 SDSIKEA
+613 STAK
-620 AEFYKDNLSNG
+620 FYKENMSQGN
-631 SVIYV
+631 VVYV
-636 SKHGE
+636 FKQGNN
-641 SIEALRIKYGEEN
+641 IKALRVKYGEEN
-654 FAHLVGM
+654 FSHLTGIK
-661 RFDRKDAKEMLEDLV
+661 FDRKSAKGMLEDLV
-676 NGVGEQNAILLKN
+676 NENTEQNAILVKN
-689 DGSTFEKIKVLS
+689 DGTTFQKLDVIQKLPEV
-701 SVSELIDA
+701 IDA
-709 SVFKLSAVAESVPQ
+709 SVISLNDLEHIQQSQ
-723 ARKLRFSEA
+723 KLRFSDA
-732 LKTNDKRLLL
+732 LKTKDNSLLL
-742 ALKDFEPEFYRPYS
+742 ALKDFEPEIYRPYS
-756 LINLESVRNDYS
+756 LINLSDVKAQYNDYL
-768 DYSRVPENTVL
+768 RVPENTVL

-787 ELGGLSIGTLSINND
+787 DLGGLSIGTLSINHE

-809 AMGIVDVM
+809 AMGIIDVM

-826 RSESTEQEQSETKTQ
+826 RSESTEQERPETKTQ
-841 EPDTEPQEQNE
+841 ESDTEPQE
-852 DPSYQLQRAQG
+852 
-863 KLERL
+863 
-868 QEELDQVNKD
+868 
-878 IQERYE
+878 
-884 MTNGQPM
+884 
-891 NDKRNGSSWFKRT
+891 
-904 NQLEE
+904 
-909 KRYNKIQEL
+909 
-918 EEQKKRVE
+918 
-926 MLKRRDHNKANGLN
+926 
-940 RRGNGLDMSVENIPR
+940 
-955 IKEEIAKFE
+955 
-964 RGESS
+964 
-969 YRKETIQRYQSELVR
+969 
-984 LEEMAKLSGQE
+984 
-995 LTPGAQ
+995 
-1001 KLVDEGL
+1001 
-1008 IRQWKKKPTLYF
+1008 
-1020 VADKEF
+1020 
-1026 RRLALELN
+1026 
-1034 AKGEFQESSRYP
+1034 
-1046 AMYGAAEEKIA
+1046 
-1057 ELLKIQKD
+1057 
-1065 INDQIDE
+1065 
-1072 PQDQN
+1072 QN
-1077 EDLSVQRDLETDQVN
+1077 EDLSVQRDLEADQVN

-1097 ENKVANNPKQEKVSV
+1097 EDKVANDPKQENVSV
-1112 PYSDKLT
+1112 PDDRKLT

-1135 QNLGIELISDKGNYY
+1135 QDLGIELVSDKGNYY

-1164 TFSWKDKNIHR
+1164 TFSWKDKDIHR
-1175 GDTVG
+1175 GDAVG

-1185 KEITFAESV
+1185 KGITFAEAV
-1194 RYLNDAEIASFNRD
+1194 RYLNAAEIASFDRN

-1218 VTSNETQENSPQKK
+1218 VTSNETQEVPPEKK
-1232 VDTNK
+1232 TDTKKKPTRN
-1237 ETKRGL
+1237 L

-1366 ERKID
+1366 ERKIN

-1411 GASLQGIKEDWQRYP
+1411 GASLQGIKEDRQRYP

-1479 DGVRLVAMNGLKDNT
+1479 EGVRLVAMNGLKDNT

-1580 WNDYLKATKLEPDL
+1580 WNDYLKATKLDPDL
-1594 VLEYSHIETKKEPDQ
+1594 VLERSRVETKKEPDQ

-1618 EPKTIKKDIQKVV
+1618 ESKTIKEDTKKVV
-1631 SQTQVGSPKE
+1631 PQAQVEPSKE
-1641 EKKEFDIETASAKE
+1641 DKKEFDIETASAKE

-1693 LIYTQAKDAQ
+1693 LIYTQAKEAQ

-1719 LTKDDIMYDEEV
+1719 LTKDDILYDEEV
-1731 AARVQESGREYE
+1731 ATRVQESGREYE

-1748 KSGERGKVNLFKVK
+1748 KSGERGKINLFKVK
-1762 QEWKLPRTDETGNV
+1762 QEWKLPRTDEAGNV

-1801 IEDKKITPKL
+1801 LEDKKIEPKL

-1836 KQESYQKV
+1836 KQEAYQKV

-1888 PNVKGKYHDDAKH
+1888 PNVKGKYHDDPTH
-1901 GPKVRMNK
+1901 GPKVRMNR

-1922 LLSHGVINNI
+1922 LLSHGAINNI
-1932 QNTEKEATK
+1932 RNTEKEVTK

-1960 LKTEDRWLKPMTE
+1960 LKTEDRWLKQMTE

-1988 QVAVESHK
+1988 QVAVASHK

-2017 KKYNHTQTIGRN
+2017 KKYNHTQSIGRN

>member
-36 IKYIYKNG
+36 IKYIYKNV
-44 EWEQKDNSNAVRKM
+44 ERKKEDNSTAVKKM
-58 FEYRFGKEGTLEKLS
+58 FEYRFGKEGSLEKLS

-83 QTEDFSGEIYR
+83 QTEDFSGEVYR
-94 YNWRNASGQPMA
+94 YNWKNVLGNPMA
-106 TYFFVDPQNKFGS
+106 TYFFVDPQNHFGS
-119 NHGKRFRPF
+119 KHGKRFRPL
-128 DSFGRQKRT
+128 DYLGRQKRT
-137 SSQYIYDKEAI
+137 SSQYIYDKEAV
-148 MLNQDRLVGFDQL
+148 MLNQDRLVGFDRF
-161 EKALLEEHQK
+161 EKALLEEYTK
-171 QQGNYI
+171 KQGNYL
-177 FSEQTLRD
+177 FSEKTLRN
-185 YLSLLVDPAMA
+185 YLSLLIDPAMA

-220 YIDSVYEVAVQH
+220 YISSVYEVVVQH
-232 EYERNLE
+232 EYEKNLE
-239 SQFRADPATT
+239 SQFRADPSTT
-249 KANINDETQKVM
+249 KANINEETQKVM

-266 KQYFKF
+266 KEYFKF
-272 VELDNEVDLKLF
+272 VELDNDVDLKLF

-375 LSLEPEFRPIIEKY
+375 LSLEQEFRPIIEKY

-474 LAGKEKVQDETE
+474 LAEKERIEKQEIDQSQDKVED
-486 TEIKGTKKKDYNSNT
+486 
-501 PSLQPEV
+501 
-508 EGSGLPVQENSDQ
+508 
-521 KFLRP
+521 
-526 SVNNSIIIAEQE
+526 
-538 VGENGEKGTKKEGRE
+538 TKKEGRE
-553 YAPYSQSETE
+553 YTPSLQSETE
-563 GSGLPDQENLI
+563 GSGPPDQENLI
-574 HEFYRPSL
+574 HEFDRPSL
-582 FQFNMNLDKKP
+582 LKFNMNLGEKP
-593 RQMRGFHVA
+593 RQITGFHVA
-602 TTEELNRLNRV
+602 TQDELEMLNNKVGDLV
-613 SDSIKEA
+613 STAK
-620 AEFYKDNLSNG
+620 FYKENMSQGN
-631 SVIYV
+631 VVYV
-636 SKHGE
+636 FKQGNN
-641 SIEALRIKYGEEN
+641 IKALRVKYGEEN
-654 FAHLVGM
+654 FSHLTGIK
-661 RFDRKDAKEMLEDLV
+661 FDRKSAKGMLEDLV
-676 NGVGEQNAILLKN
+676 NENTEQNAILVKN
-689 DGSTFEKIKVLS
+689 DGTTFQKLDVIQKLPEV
-701 SVSELIDA
+701 IDA
-709 SVFKLSAVAESVPQ
+709 SVISLNDLEHIQQ
-723 ARKLRFSEA
+723 AQKLRFSDA
-732 LKTNDKRLLL
+732 LKTKDNSLLL
-742 ALKDFEPEFYRPYS
+742 ALKDFEPEIYRPYS
-756 LINLESVRNDYS
+756 LINLSDVKAQYNDYL
-768 DYSRVPENTVL
+768 RVPENTVL

-787 ELGGLSIGTLSINND
+787 DLGGLSIGTLSINHE

-809 AMGIVDVM
+809 AMGIIDVM

-826 RSESTEQEQSETKTQ
+826 RSESTEQERPETKTQ
-841 EPDTEPQEQNE
+841 ESDTEPQE
-852 DPSYQLQRAQG
+852 
-863 KLERL
+863 
-868 QEELDQVNKD
+868 
-878 IQERYE
+878 
-884 MTNGQPM
+884 
-891 NDKRNGSSWFKRT
+891 
-904 NQLEE
+904 
-909 KRYNKIQEL
+909 
-918 EEQKKRVE
+918 
-926 MLKRRDHNKANGLN
+926 
-940 RRGNGLDMSVENIPR
+940 
-955 IKEEIAKFE
+955 
-964 RGESS
+964 
-969 YRKETIQRYQSELVR
+969 
-984 LEEMAKLSGQE
+984 
-995 LTPGAQ
+995 
-1001 KLVDEGL
+1001 
-1008 IRQWKKKPTLYF
+1008 
-1020 VADKEF
+1020 
-1026 RRLALELN
+1026 
-1034 AKGEFQESSRYP
+1034 
-1046 AMYGAAEEKIA
+1046 
-1057 ELLKIQKD
+1057 
-1065 INDQIDE
+1065 
-1072 PQDQN
+1072 QN
-1077 EDLSVQRDLETDQVN
+1077 EDLSVQRDLEADQVN

-1097 ENKVANNPKQEKVSV
+1097 EDKVANDPKQENVSV
-1112 PYSDKLT
+1112 PDDRKLT

-1135 QNLGIELISDKGNYY
+1135 QDLGIELVSDKGNYY

-1164 TFSWKDKNIHR
+1164 TFSWKDKDIHR
-1175 GDTVG
+1175 GDAVG

-1185 KEITFAESV
+1185 KGITFAEAV
-1194 RYLNDAEIASFNRD
+1194 RYLNAAEIASFDRN

-1218 VTSNETQENSPQKK
+1218 VTSNETQEVPPEKK
-1232 VDTNK
+1232 TDTKKKPTRN
-1237 ETKRGL
+1237 L

-1366 ERKID
+1366 ERKIN

-1411 GASLQGIKEDWQRYP
+1411 GASLQGIKEDRQRYP

-1479 DGVRLVAMNGLKDNT
+1479 EGVRLVAMNGLKDNT

-1580 WNDYLKATKLEPDL
+1580 WNDYLKATKLDPDL
-1594 VLEYSHIETKKEPDQ
+1594 VLERSRVETKKEPDQ

-1618 EPKTIKKDIQKVV
+1618 ESKTIKEDTKKVV
-1631 SQTQVGSPKE
+1631 PQAQVEPSKE
-1641 EKKEFDIETASAKE
+1641 DKKEFDIETASAKE

-1693 LIYTQAKDAQ
+1693 LIYTQAKEAQ

-1719 LTKDDIMYDEEV
+1719 LTKDDILYDEEV
-1731 AARVQESGREYE
+1731 ATRVQESGREYE

-1748 KSGERGKVNLFKVK
+1748 KSGERGKINLFKVK
-1762 QEWKLPRTDETGNV
+1762 QEWKLPRTDEAGNV

-1801 IEDKKITPKL
+1801 LEDKKIESKL

-1836 KQESYQKV
+1836 KQEAYQKV

-1888 PNVKGKYHDDAKH
+1888 PNVKGKYHDDPTH

-1922 LLSHGVINNI
+1922 LLSHGAINNI
-1932 QNTEKEATK
+1932 RNTEKEVTK

-1960 LKTEDRWLKPMTE
+1960 LKTEDRWLKQMTE

-1988 QVAVESHK
+1988 QVAVASHK

-2017 KKYNHTQTIGRN
+2017 KKYNHTQSIGRN

>member
-36 IKYIYKNG
+36 IKYIYKNV
-44 EWEQKDNSNAVRKM
+44 ERKKEDNSTAVKKM
-58 FEYRFGKEGTLEKLS
+58 FEYRFGKEGSLEKLS

-83 QTEDFSGEIYR
+83 QTEDFSGEVYR
-94 YNWRNASGQPMA
+94 YNWKNVLGNPMA
-106 TYFFVDPQNKFGS
+106 TYFFVDPQNHFGS
-119 NHGKRFRPF
+119 KHGKRFRPL
-128 DSFGRQKRT
+128 DYLGRQKRT
-137 SSQYIYDKEAI
+137 SSQYIYDKEAV
-148 MLNQDRLVGFDQL
+148 MLNQDRLVGFDRF
-161 EKALLEEHQK
+161 EKALLEEYTK
-171 QQGNYI
+171 KQGNYL
-177 FSEQTLRD
+177 FSEKTLRN
-185 YLSLLVDPAMA
+185 YLSLLIDPAMA

-220 YIDSVYEVAVQH
+220 YISSVYEVVVQH
-232 EYERNLE
+232 EYEKNLE
-239 SQFRADPATT
+239 SQFRADPSTT
-249 KANINDETQKVM
+249 KANINEETQKVM

-266 KQYFKF
+266 KEYFKF
-272 VELDNEVDLKLF
+272 VELDNDVDLKLF

-375 LSLEPEFRPIIEKY
+375 LSLEQEFRPIIEKY

-474 LAGKEKVQDETE
+474 LAEKERIEKQEIDQSQDKVED
-486 TEIKGTKKKDYNSNT
+486 
-501 PSLQPEV
+501 
-508 EGSGLPVQENSDQ
+508 
-521 KFLRP
+521 
-526 SVNNSIIIAEQE
+526 
-538 VGENGEKGTKKEGRE
+538 TKKEGRE
-553 YAPYSQSETE
+553 YTPSLQSETE
-563 GSGLPDQENLI
+563 GSGPPDQENLI
-574 HEFYRPSL
+574 HEFDRPSL
-582 FQFNMNLDKKP
+582 LKFNMNLGEKP
-593 RQMRGFHVA
+593 RQITGFHVA
-602 TTEELNRLNRV
+602 TQDELEMLNNKVGDLV
-613 SDSIKEA
+613 STAK
-620 AEFYKDNLSNG
+620 FYKENMSQGN
-631 SVIYV
+631 VVYV
-636 SKHGE
+636 FKQGNN
-641 SIEALRIKYGEEN
+641 IKALRVKYGEEN
-654 FAHLVGM
+654 FSHLTGIK
-661 RFDRKDAKEMLEDLV
+661 FDRKSAKGMLEDLV
-676 NGVGEQNAILLKN
+676 NENTEQNAILVKN
-689 DGSTFEKIKVLS
+689 DGTTFQKLDVIQKLPEV
-701 SVSELIDA
+701 IDA
-709 SVFKLSAVAESVPQ
+709 SVISLNDLEHIQQ
-723 ARKLRFSEA
+723 AQKLRFSDA
-732 LKTNDKRLLL
+732 LKTKDNSLLL
-742 ALKDFEPEFYRPYS
+742 ALKDFEPEIYRPYS
-756 LINLESVRNDYS
+756 LINLSDVKAQYNDYL
-768 DYSRVPENTVL
+768 RVPENTVL

-787 ELGGLSIGTLSINND
+787 DLGGLSIGTLSINHE

-809 AMGIVDVM
+809 AMGIIDVM

-826 RSESTEQEQSETKTQ
+826 RSESTEQERPETKTQ
-841 EPDTEPQEQNE
+841 ESDTEPQE
-852 DPSYQLQRAQG
+852 
-863 KLERL
+863 
-868 QEELDQVNKD
+868 
-878 IQERYE
+878 
-884 MTNGQPM
+884 
-891 NDKRNGSSWFKRT
+891 
-904 NQLEE
+904 
-909 KRYNKIQEL
+909 
-918 EEQKKRVE
+918 
-926 MLKRRDHNKANGLN
+926 
-940 RRGNGLDMSVENIPR
+940 
-955 IKEEIAKFE
+955 
-964 RGESS
+964 
-969 YRKETIQRYQSELVR
+969 
-984 LEEMAKLSGQE
+984 
-995 LTPGAQ
+995 
-1001 KLVDEGL
+1001 
-1008 IRQWKKKPTLYF
+1008 
-1020 VADKEF
+1020 
-1026 RRLALELN
+1026 
-1034 AKGEFQESSRYP
+1034 
-1046 AMYGAAEEKIA
+1046 
-1057 ELLKIQKD
+1057 
-1065 INDQIDE
+1065 
-1072 PQDQN
+1072 QN
-1077 EDLSVQRDLETDQVN
+1077 EDLSVQRDLEADQVN

-1097 ENKVANNPKQEKVSV
+1097 EDKVANDPKQENVSV
-1112 PYSDKLT
+1112 PDDRKLT

-1135 QNLGIELISDKGNYY
+1135 QDLGIELVSDKGNYY

-1164 TFSWKDKNIHR
+1164 TFSWKDKDIHR
-1175 GDTVG
+1175 GDAVG

-1185 KEITFAESV
+1185 KGITFAEAV
-1194 RYLNDAEIASFNRD
+1194 RYLNAAEIASFDRN

-1218 VTSNETQENSPQKK
+1218 VTSNETQEVPPEKK
-1232 VDTNK
+1232 TDTKKKPTRN
-1237 ETKRGL
+1237 L

-1366 ERKID
+1366 ERKIN

-1411 GASLQGIKEDWQRYP
+1411 GASLQGIKEDRQRYP

-1479 DGVRLVAMNGLKDNT
+1479 EGVRLVAMNGLKDNT

-1539 KIAVDNDDKGREFID
+1539 KIAVDNDDKGQEFID

-1580 WNDYLKATKLEPDL
+1580 WNDYLKATKLDPDL
-1594 VLEYSHIETKKEPDQ
+1594 VLERSRVETKKEPDQ

-1618 EPKTIKKDIQKVV
+1618 ESKTIKEDTKKVV
-1631 SQTQVGSPKE
+1631 PQAQVEPSKE
-1641 EKKEFDIETASAKE
+1641 DKKEFDIETASAKE

-1693 LIYTQAKDAQ
+1693 LIYTQAKEAQ

-1719 LTKDDIMYDEEV
+1719 LTKDDILYDEEV
-1731 AARVQESGREYE
+1731 ATRVQESGREYE

-1748 KSGERGKVNLFKVK
+1748 KSGERGKINLFKVK
-1762 QEWKLPRTDETGNV
+1762 QEWKLPRTDEAGNV

-1801 IEDKKITPKL
+1801 LEDKKIEPKL

-1836 KQESYQKV
+1836 KQEAYQKV

-1888 PNVKGKYHDDAKH
+1888 PNVKGKYHDDPTH
-1901 GPKVRMNK
+1901 GSKVRMNK

-1922 LLSHGVINNI
+1922 LLSHGAINNI
-1932 QNTEKEATK
+1932 RNTEKEVTK

-1960 LKTEDRWLKPMTE
+1960 LKTEDRWLKQMTE

-1988 QVAVESHK
+1988 QVAVASHK

-2017 KKYNHTQTIGRN
+2017 KKYNHTQSIGRN

>member
-36 IKYIYKNG
+36 IKYIYKNV
-44 EWEQKDNSNAVRKM
+44 ERKKEDNSTAVKKM
-58 FEYRFGKEGTLEKLS
+58 FEYRFGKEGSLEKLS

-83 QTEDFSGEIYR
+83 QTEDFSGEVYR
-94 YNWRNASGQPMA
+94 YNWKNVLGNPMA
-106 TYFFVDPQNKFGS
+106 TYFFVDPQNHFGS
-119 NHGKRFRPF
+119 KHGKRFRPL
-128 DSFGRQKRT
+128 DYLGRQKRT
-137 SSQYIYDKEAI
+137 SSQYIYDKEAV
-148 MLNQDRLVGFDQL
+148 MLNQDRLIGFDRF
-161 EKALLEEHQK
+161 EKALLEEYTK
-171 QQGNYI
+171 KQGNYL
-177 FSEQTLRD
+177 FSEKTLRN
-185 YLSLLVDPAMA
+185 YLSLLIDPAMA

-220 YIDSVYEVAVQH
+220 YISSVYEVVVQH
-232 EYERNLE
+232 EYEKNLE
-239 SQFRADPATT
+239 SQFRADPSTT
-249 KANINDETQKVM
+249 KANINEETQKVM

-266 KQYFKF
+266 KEYFKF
-272 VELDNEVDLKLF
+272 VELDNDVDLKLF

-375 LSLEPEFRPIIEKY
+375 LSLEQEFRPIIEKY

-467 FGGKIRE
+467 
-474 LAGKEKVQDETE
+474 LAEKERIEKQEIDQSQDKVED
-486 TEIKGTKKKDYNSNT
+486 
-501 PSLQPEV
+501 
-508 EGSGLPVQENSDQ
+508 
-521 KFLRP
+521 
-526 SVNNSIIIAEQE
+526 
-538 VGENGEKGTKKEGRE
+538 TKKEGRE
-553 YAPYSQSETE
+553 YTPSLQSETE
-563 GSGLPDQENLI
+563 GSGPPDQENLI
-574 HEFYRPSL
+574 HEFDRPSL
-582 FQFNMNLDKKP
+582 LKFNMNLGEKP
-593 RQMRGFHVA
+593 RQITGFHVA
-602 TTEELNRLNRV
+602 TQDELEMLNNKVGDLV
-613 SDSIKEA
+613 STAK
-620 AEFYKDNLSNG
+620 FYKENMSQGN
-631 SVIYV
+631 VVYV
-636 SKHGE
+636 FKQGNN
-641 SIEALRIKYGEEN
+641 IKALRVKYGEEN
-654 FAHLVGM
+654 FSHLTGIK
-661 RFDRKDAKEMLEDLV
+661 FDRKSAKGMLEDLV
-676 NGVGEQNAILLKN
+676 NENTEQNAILVKN
-689 DGSTFEKIKVLS
+689 DGTTFQKLDVIQKLPEV
-701 SVSELIDA
+701 IDA
-709 SVFKLSAVAESVPQ
+709 SVISLNDLEHIQQ
-723 ARKLRFSEA
+723 AQKLRFSDA
-732 LKTNDKRLLL
+732 LKTKDNSLLL
-742 ALKDFEPEFYRPYS
+742 ALKDFEPEIYRPYS
-756 LINLESVRNDYS
+756 LINLSDVKAQYNDYL
-768 DYSRVPENTVL
+768 RVPENTVL

-787 ELGGLSIGTLSINND
+787 DLGGLSIGTLSINHE

-809 AMGIVDVM
+809 AMGIIDVM

-826 RSESTEQEQSETKTQ
+826 RSESTEQERPETKTQ
-841 EPDTEPQEQNE
+841 ESDTEPQEQNE
-852 DPSYQLQRAQG
+852 D
-863 KLERL
+863 
-868 QEELDQVNKD
+868 
-878 IQERYE
+878 
-884 MTNGQPM
+884 
-891 NDKRNGSSWFKRT
+891 
-904 NQLEE
+904 
-909 KRYNKIQEL
+909 
-918 EEQKKRVE
+918 
-926 MLKRRDHNKANGLN
+926 
-940 RRGNGLDMSVENIPR
+940 
-955 IKEEIAKFE
+955 
-964 RGESS
+964 
-969 YRKETIQRYQSELVR
+969 
-984 LEEMAKLSGQE
+984 
-995 LTPGAQ
+995 
-1001 KLVDEGL
+1001 
-1008 IRQWKKKPTLYF
+1008 
-1020 VADKEF
+1020 
-1026 RRLALELN
+1026 
-1034 AKGEFQESSRYP
+1034 
-1046 AMYGAAEEKIA
+1046 
-1057 ELLKIQKD
+1057 
-1065 INDQIDE
+1065 
-1072 PQDQN
+1072 
-1077 EDLSVQRDLETDQVN
+1077 LSVQSDLEADQVN

-1097 ENKVANNPKQEKVSV
+1097 EDKVANDPKQENVSV
-1112 PYSDKLT
+1112 PDDRKLT

-1135 QNLGIELISDKGNYY
+1135 QDLGIELVSDKGNYY

-1164 TFSWKDKNIHR
+1164 TFSWKDKDIHR
-1175 GDTVG
+1175 GDAVG

-1185 KEITFAESV
+1185 KGITFAEAV
-1194 RYLNDAEIASFNRD
+1194 RYLNAAEIASFDRN

-1218 VTSNETQENSPQKK
+1218 VTSNETQEVPPEKK
-1232 VDTNK
+1232 TDTKKKPTRN
-1237 ETKRGL
+1237 L

-1366 ERKID
+1366 ERKIN

-1411 GASLQGIKEDWQRYP
+1411 GASLQGIKEDRQRYP

-1494 MGRHIAESFGFAGEP
+1494 MGRHIAESFSFAGEP

-1580 WNDYLKATKLEPDL
+1580 WNDYLKATKLDPDL
-1594 VLEYSHIETKKEPDQ
+1594 VLERSRVETKKEPDQ

-1618 EPKTIKKDIQKVV
+1618 ESKTIKEDTKKVV
-1631 SQTQVGSPKE
+1631 PQAQVEPSKE
-1641 EKKEFDIETASAKE
+1641 DKKEFDIETASAKE

-1693 LIYTQAKDAQ
+1693 LIYTQAKEAQ

-1719 LTKDDIMYDEEV
+1719 LTKDDILYDEEV
-1731 AARVQESGREYE
+1731 ATRVQESGREYE

-1748 KSGERGKVNLFKVK
+1748 KSGERGKINLFKVK
-1762 QEWKLPRTDETGNV
+1762 QEWKLPRTDEAGNV

-1801 IEDKKITPKL
+1801 LEDKKIEPKL

-1836 KQESYQKV
+1836 KQEAYQKV

-1888 PNVKGKYHDDAKH
+1888 PNVKGKYHDDPTH

-1922 LLSHGVINNI
+1922 LLSHGAINNI
-1932 QNTEKEATK
+1932 RNTEKEVTK

-1960 LKTEDRWLKPMTE
+1960 LKTEDRWLKQMTE

-1988 QVAVESHK
+1988 QVAVASHK

-2017 KKYNHTQTIGRN
+2017 KKYNHTQSIGRN

>member
-36 IKYIYKNG
+36 IKYIYKNV
-44 EWEQKDNSNAVRKM
+44 ERKKEDNSTAVKKM
-58 FEYRFGKEGTLEKLS
+58 FEYRFGKEGSLEKLS

-83 QTEDFSGEIYR
+83 QTEDFSGEVYR
-94 YNWRNASGQPMA
+94 YNWKNVLGNPMA
-106 TYFFVDPQNKFGS
+106 TYFFVDPQNHFGS
-119 NHGKRFRPF
+119 KHGKRFRPL
-128 DSFGRQKRT
+128 DYLGRQKRT
-137 SSQYIYDKEAI
+137 SSQYIYDKEAV
-148 MLNQDRLVGFDQL
+148 MLNQDRLVGFDRF
-161 EKALLEEHQK
+161 EKALLEEYTK
-171 QQGNYI
+171 KQGNYL
-177 FSEQTLRD
+177 FSEKTLRN
-185 YLSLLVDPAMA
+185 YLSLLIDPAMA

-220 YIDSVYEVAVQH
+220 YISSVYEVVVQH
-232 EYERNLE
+232 EYEKNLE
-239 SQFRADPATT
+239 SQFRADPSTT
-249 KANINDETQKVM
+249 KANINEETQKVM

-266 KQYFKF
+266 KEYFKF
-272 VELDNEVDLKLF
+272 VELDNDVDLKLF

-375 LSLEPEFRPIIEKY
+375 LSLEQEFRPIIENY

-474 LAGKEKVQDETE
+474 LAEKERIEKQEIDQSQDKVED
-486 TEIKGTKKKDYNSNT
+486 
-501 PSLQPEV
+501 
-508 EGSGLPVQENSDQ
+508 
-521 KFLRP
+521 
-526 SVNNSIIIAEQE
+526 
-538 VGENGEKGTKKEGRE
+538 TKKEGRE
-553 YAPYSQSETE
+553 YTPSLQSETE
-563 GSGLPDQENLI
+563 GSGPPDQENLI
-574 HEFYRPSL
+574 HEFDRPSL
-582 FQFNMNLDKKP
+582 LKFNMNLGEKP
-593 RQMRGFHVA
+593 RQITGFHVA
-602 TTEELNRLNRV
+602 TQDELEMLNNKVGDLV
-613 SDSIKEA
+613 STAK
-620 AEFYKDNLSNG
+620 FYKENMSQGN
-631 SVIYV
+631 VVYV
-636 SKHGE
+636 FKQGNN
-641 SIEALRIKYGEEN
+641 IKALRVKYGEEN
-654 FAHLVGM
+654 FSHLTGIK
-661 RFDRKDAKEMLEDLV
+661 FDRKSAKGMLEDLV
-676 NGVGEQNAILLKN
+676 NENTEQNAILVKN
-689 DGSTFEKIKVLS
+689 DGTTFQKLDVIQKLPEV
-701 SVSELIDA
+701 IDA
-709 SVFKLSAVAESVPQ
+709 SVISLNDLEHIQQ
-723 ARKLRFSEA
+723 AQKLRFSDA
-732 LKTNDKRLLL
+732 LKTKDNSLLL
-742 ALKDFEPEFYRPYS
+742 ALKDFEPEIYRPYS
-756 LINLESVRNDYS
+756 LINLSDVKAQYNDYL
-768 DYSRVPENTVL
+768 RVPENTVL

-787 ELGGLSIGTLSINND
+787 DLGGLSIGTLSINHE

-809 AMGIVDVM
+809 AMGIIDVM

-826 RSESTEQEQSETKTQ
+826 RSESTEQERPETKTQ
-841 EPDTEPQEQNE
+841 ESNTEPQE
-852 DPSYQLQRAQG
+852 
-863 KLERL
+863 
-868 QEELDQVNKD
+868 
-878 IQERYE
+878 
-884 MTNGQPM
+884 
-891 NDKRNGSSWFKRT
+891 
-904 NQLEE
+904 
-909 KRYNKIQEL
+909 
-918 EEQKKRVE
+918 
-926 MLKRRDHNKANGLN
+926 
-940 RRGNGLDMSVENIPR
+940 
-955 IKEEIAKFE
+955 
-964 RGESS
+964 
-969 YRKETIQRYQSELVR
+969 
-984 LEEMAKLSGQE
+984 
-995 LTPGAQ
+995 
-1001 KLVDEGL
+1001 
-1008 IRQWKKKPTLYF
+1008 
-1020 VADKEF
+1020 
-1026 RRLALELN
+1026 
-1034 AKGEFQESSRYP
+1034 
-1046 AMYGAAEEKIA
+1046 
-1057 ELLKIQKD
+1057 
-1065 INDQIDE
+1065 
-1072 PQDQN
+1072 QN
-1077 EDLSVQRDLETDQVN
+1077 EDLSVQRDLEADQVN

-1097 ENKVANNPKQEKVSV
+1097 EDKVANDPKQENVSV
-1112 PYSDKLT
+1112 PDDRKLT

-1135 QNLGIELISDKGNYY
+1135 QDLGIELVSDKGNYY

-1164 TFSWKDKNIHR
+1164 TFSWKDKDIHR
-1175 GDTVG
+1175 GDAVG

-1185 KEITFAESV
+1185 KGITFAEAV
-1194 RYLNDAEIASFNRD
+1194 RYLNAAEIASFDRN

-1218 VTSNETQENSPQKK
+1218 VTSNETQEVPPEKK
-1232 VDTNK
+1232 TDTKKKPTRN
-1237 ETKRGL
+1237 L

-1366 ERKID
+1366 ERKIN

-1411 GASLQGIKEDWQRYP
+1411 GASLQGIKEDRQRYP

-1479 DGVRLVAMNGLKDNT
+1479 EGVRLVAMNGLKDNT

-1580 WNDYLKATKLEPDL
+1580 WNDYLKATKLDPDL
-1594 VLEYSHIETKKEPDQ
+1594 VLERSRVETKKEPDQ

-1618 EPKTIKKDIQKVV
+1618 ESKTIKEDTKKVV
-1631 SQTQVGSPKE
+1631 PQAQVEPSKE
-1641 EKKEFDIETASAKE
+1641 DKKEFDIETASAKE

-1693 LIYTQAKDAQ
+1693 LIYTQAKEAQ

-1719 LTKDDIMYDEEV
+1719 LTKDDILYDEEV
-1731 AARVQESGREYE
+1731 ATRVQESGREYE

-1748 KSGERGKVNLFKVK
+1748 KSGERGKINLFKVK
-1762 QEWKLPRTDETGNV
+1762 QEWKLPRTDEAGNV

-1801 IEDKKITPKL
+1801 LEDKKIEPKL

-1822 FMKYKVFD
+1822 FMKHKVFD

-1836 KQESYQKV
+1836 KQEAYQKV
-1844 VGKHQY
+1844 IGKHQY

-1888 PNVKGKYHDDAKH
+1888 PNVKGKYHDDPTH

-1922 LLSHGVINNI
+1922 LLSHGAINNI
-1932 QNTEKEATK
+1932 RNTEKEVTK

-1960 LKTEDRWLKPMTE
+1960 LKTEDRWLKQMTE

-1988 QVAVESHK
+1988 QVAVASHK

-2017 KKYNHTQTIGRN
+2017 KKYNHTQSIGRN

>member
-44 EWEQKDNSNAVRKM
+44 EWEQKDNSTAVKKM
-58 FEYRFGKEGTLEKLS
+58 FEYRFGKEGSLEKLS

-83 QTEDFSGEIYR
+83 QTEDFSGEVYR
-94 YNWRNASGQPMA
+94 YNWKNVLGNPMA
-106 TYFFVDPQNKFGS
+106 TYFFVDPQNHFGS
-119 NHGKRFRPF
+119 KHGKRFRPL
-128 DSFGRQKRT
+128 DYLGRQKRT
-137 SSQYIYDKEAI
+137 SSQYIYDKEAV
-148 MLNQDRLVGFDQL
+148 MLNQDRLVGFDRF
-161 EKALLEEHQK
+161 EKALLEEYTK
-171 QQGNYI
+171 KQGNYL
-177 FSEQTLRD
+177 FSEKTLRN
-185 YLSLLVDPAMA
+185 YLSLLIDPAMA

-220 YIDSVYEVAVQH
+220 YISSVYEVVVQH
-232 EYERNLE
+232 EYEKNLE
-239 SQFRADPATT
+239 SQFRADPSTT
-249 KANINDETQKVM
+249 KANINEETQKVM

-266 KQYFKF
+266 KEYFKF
-272 VELDNEVDLKLF
+272 VELDNDVDLKLF

-375 LSLEPEFRPIIEKY
+375 LSLEQEFRPIIEKY

-474 LAGKEKVQDETE
+474 LAEKERIEKQEIDQSQDKVED
-486 TEIKGTKKKDYNSNT
+486 
-501 PSLQPEV
+501 
-508 EGSGLPVQENSDQ
+508 
-521 KFLRP
+521 
-526 SVNNSIIIAEQE
+526 
-538 VGENGEKGTKKEGRE
+538 TKKEGRE
-553 YAPYSQSETE
+553 YTPSLQSETE
-563 GSGLPDQENLI
+563 GSGPPDQENLI
-574 HEFYRPSL
+574 HEFDRPSL
-582 FQFNMNLDKKP
+582 LKFNMNLGEKP
-593 RQMRGFHVA
+593 RQITGFHVA
-602 TTEELNRLNRV
+602 TQDELEMLNNKVGDLV
-613 SDSIKEA
+613 STAK
-620 AEFYKDNLSNG
+620 FYKENMSQGN
-631 SVIYV
+631 VVYV
-636 SKHGE
+636 FKQGNN
-641 SIEALRIKYGEEN
+641 IKALRVKYGEEN
-654 FAHLVGM
+654 FSHLTGIK
-661 RFDRKDAKEMLEDLV
+661 FDRKSAKGMLEDLV
-676 NGVGEQNAILLKN
+676 NENTEQNAILVKN
-689 DGSTFEKIKVLS
+689 DGTTFQKLDVIQKLPEV
-701 SVSELIDA
+701 IDA
-709 SVFKLSAVAESVPQ
+709 SVISLNDLEHIQQ
-723 ARKLRFSEA
+723 AQKLRFSDA
-732 LKTNDKRLLL
+732 LKTKDNSLLL
-742 ALKDFEPEFYRPYS
+742 ALKDFEPEIYRPYS
-756 LINLESVRNDYS
+756 LINLSDVKAQYNDYL
-768 DYSRVPENTVL
+768 RVPENTVL

-787 ELGGLSIGTLSINND
+787 DLGGLSIGTLSINHE
-802 YVKDMSS
+802 YFKDMSS
-809 AMGIVDVM
+809 AMGIIDVM

-826 RSESTEQEQSETKTQ
+826 RSESTEQERPETKTQ
-841 EPDTEPQEQNE
+841 ESDTEPQE
-852 DPSYQLQRAQG
+852 
-863 KLERL
+863 
-868 QEELDQVNKD
+868 
-878 IQERYE
+878 
-884 MTNGQPM
+884 
-891 NDKRNGSSWFKRT
+891 
-904 NQLEE
+904 
-909 KRYNKIQEL
+909 
-918 EEQKKRVE
+918 
-926 MLKRRDHNKANGLN
+926 
-940 RRGNGLDMSVENIPR
+940 
-955 IKEEIAKFE
+955 
-964 RGESS
+964 
-969 YRKETIQRYQSELVR
+969 
-984 LEEMAKLSGQE
+984 
-995 LTPGAQ
+995 
-1001 KLVDEGL
+1001 
-1008 IRQWKKKPTLYF
+1008 
-1020 VADKEF
+1020 
-1026 RRLALELN
+1026 
-1034 AKGEFQESSRYP
+1034 
-1046 AMYGAAEEKIA
+1046 
-1057 ELLKIQKD
+1057 
-1065 INDQIDE
+1065 
-1072 PQDQN
+1072 QN
-1077 EDLSVQRDLETDQVN
+1077 EDLSVQRDLEADQVN

-1097 ENKVANNPKQEKVSV
+1097 EDKVANDPKQENVSV
-1112 PYSDKLT
+1112 PDDRKLT

-1135 QNLGIELISDKGNYY
+1135 QDLGIELVSDKGNYY

-1164 TFSWKDKNIHR
+1164 TFSWKDKDIHR
-1175 GDTVG
+1175 GDAVG

-1185 KEITFAESV
+1185 KGITFAEAV
-1194 RYLNDAEIASFNRD
+1194 RYLNAAEIASFDRN

-1218 VTSNETQENSPQKK
+1218 VTSNETQEVPPEKK
-1232 VDTNK
+1232 TDTKKKPTRN
-1237 ETKRGL
+1237 L

-1366 ERKID
+1366 ERKIN

-1411 GASLQGIKEDWQRYP
+1411 GASLQGIKEDRQRYP

-1479 DGVRLVAMNGLKDNT
+1479 EGVRLVAMNGLKDNT

-1580 WNDYLKATKLEPDL
+1580 WNDYLKATKLDPDL
-1594 VLEYSHIETKKEPDQ
+1594 VLERSRVETKKEPDQ

-1618 EPKTIKKDIQKVV
+1618 ESKTIKEDTKKVV
-1631 SQTQVGSPKE
+1631 PQAQVEPSKE
-1641 EKKEFDIETASAKE
+1641 DKKEFDIETASAKE

-1693 LIYTQAKDAQ
+1693 LIYTQAKEAQ

-1719 LTKDDIMYDEEV
+1719 LTKDDILYDEEV
-1731 AARVQESGREYE
+1731 ATRVQESGREYE

-1748 KSGERGKVNLFKVK
+1748 KSGERGKINLFKVK
-1762 QEWKLPRTDETGNV
+1762 QEWKLPRTDEAGNV

-1801 IEDKKITPKL
+1801 LEDKKIEPKL
-1811 LPARDKNGALI
+1811 LPARDKNGAPI

-1836 KQESYQKV
+1836 KQEAYQKV

>member
-36 IKYIYKNG
+36 IKYIYKNV
-44 EWEQKDNSNAVRKM
+44 ERKKEDNSTAVKKM
-58 FEYRFGKEGTLEKLS
+58 FEYRFGKEGSLEKLS

-83 QTEDFSGEIYR
+83 QTEDFFGEVYR
-94 YNWRNASGQPMA
+94 YNWKNVLGNPMA
-106 TYFFVDPQNKFGS
+106 TYFFVDPQNHFGS
-119 NHGKRFRPF
+119 KHGKRFRPL
-128 DSFGRQKRT
+128 DYLGRQKRT
-137 SSQYIYDKEAI
+137 SSQYIYDKEAV
-148 MLNQDRLVGFDQL
+148 MLNQDRLVGFDRF
-161 EKALLEEHQK
+161 EKALLEEYTK
-171 QQGNYI
+171 KQGNYL
-177 FSEQTLRD
+177 FSEKTLRN
-185 YLSLLVDPAMA
+185 YLSLLIDPAMA

-220 YIDSVYEVAVQH
+220 YISSVYEVVVQH
-232 EYERNLE
+232 EYEKNLE
-239 SQFRADPATT
+239 SQFRADPSTT
-249 KANINDETQKVM
+249 KANINEETQKVM

-266 KQYFKF
+266 KEYFKF
-272 VELDNEVDLKLF
+272 VELDNDVDLKLF

-375 LSLEPEFRPIIEKY
+375 LSLEQEFRPIIEKY

-474 LAGKEKVQDETE
+474 LAEKERIEKQEIDQSQDKVED
-486 TEIKGTKKKDYNSNT
+486 
-501 PSLQPEV
+501 
-508 EGSGLPVQENSDQ
+508 
-521 KFLRP
+521 
-526 SVNNSIIIAEQE
+526 
-538 VGENGEKGTKKEGRE
+538 TKKEGRE
-553 YAPYSQSETE
+553 YTPSLQSETE
-563 GSGLPDQENLI
+563 GSGPPDQENLI
-574 HEFYRPSL
+574 HEFDRPSL
-582 FQFNMNLDKKP
+582 LKFNMNLGEKP
-593 RQMRGFHVA
+593 RQITGFHVA
-602 TTEELNRLNRV
+602 TQDELEMLNNKVGDLV
-613 SDSIKEA
+613 STAK
-620 AEFYKDNLSNG
+620 FYKENMSQGN
-631 SVIYV
+631 VVYV
-636 SKHGE
+636 FKQGNN
-641 SIEALRIKYGEEN
+641 IKALRVKYGEEN
-654 FAHLVGM
+654 FSHLTGIK
-661 RFDRKDAKEMLEDLV
+661 FDRKSAKGMLEDLV
-676 NGVGEQNAILLKN
+676 NENTEQNAILVKN
-689 DGSTFEKIKVLS
+689 DGTTFQKLDVIQKLPEV
-701 SVSELIDA
+701 IDA
-709 SVFKLSAVAESVPQ
+709 SVISLNDLEHIQQ
-723 ARKLRFSEA
+723 AQKLRFSDA
-732 LKTNDKRLLL
+732 LKTKDNSLLL
-742 ALKDFEPEFYRPYS
+742 ALKDFEPEIYRPYS
-756 LINLESVRNDYS
+756 LINLSDVKAQYNDYL
-768 DYSRVPENTVL
+768 RVPENTVL

-787 ELGGLSIGTLSINND
+787 DLGGLSIGTLSINHE

-809 AMGIVDVM
+809 AMGIIDVM

-826 RSESTEQEQSETKTQ
+826 RSESTEQERPETKTQ
-841 EPDTEPQEQNE
+841 ESDTEPQE
-852 DPSYQLQRAQG
+852 
-863 KLERL
+863 
-868 QEELDQVNKD
+868 
-878 IQERYE
+878 
-884 MTNGQPM
+884 
-891 NDKRNGSSWFKRT
+891 
-904 NQLEE
+904 
-909 KRYNKIQEL
+909 
-918 EEQKKRVE
+918 
-926 MLKRRDHNKANGLN
+926 
-940 RRGNGLDMSVENIPR
+940 
-955 IKEEIAKFE
+955 
-964 RGESS
+964 
-969 YRKETIQRYQSELVR
+969 
-984 LEEMAKLSGQE
+984 
-995 LTPGAQ
+995 
-1001 KLVDEGL
+1001 
-1008 IRQWKKKPTLYF
+1008 
-1020 VADKEF
+1020 
-1026 RRLALELN
+1026 
-1034 AKGEFQESSRYP
+1034 
-1046 AMYGAAEEKIA
+1046 
-1057 ELLKIQKD
+1057 
-1065 INDQIDE
+1065 
-1072 PQDQN
+1072 QN
-1077 EDLSVQRDLETDQVN
+1077 EDLSVQRDLEADQVN

-1097 ENKVANNPKQEKVSV
+1097 EDKVANDPKQENVSV
-1112 PYSDKLT
+1112 PDDRKLT

-1135 QNLGIELISDKGNYY
+1135 QDLGIELVSDKGNYY

-1164 TFSWKDKNIHR
+1164 TFSWKDKDIHR
-1175 GDTVG
+1175 GDAVG

-1185 KEITFAESV
+1185 KGITFAEAV
-1194 RYLNDAEIASFNRD
+1194 RYLNAAEIASFDRN

-1218 VTSNETQENSPQKK
+1218 VTSNETQEVPPEKK
-1232 VDTNK
+1232 TDTKKKPTRN
-1237 ETKRGL
+1237 L

-1366 ERKID
+1366 ERKIN

-1411 GASLQGIKEDWQRYP
+1411 GASLQGIKEDRQRYP

-1479 DGVRLVAMNGLKDNT
+1479 EGVRLVAMNGLKDNT

-1580 WNDYLKATKLEPDL
+1580 WNDYLKATKLDPDL
-1594 VLEYSHIETKKEPDQ
+1594 VLERSRVETKKEPDQ

-1618 EPKTIKKDIQKVV
+1618 ESKTIKEDTKKVV
-1631 SQTQVGSPKE
+1631 PQAQVEPSKE
-1641 EKKEFDIETASAKE
+1641 DKKEFDIETASAKE

-1693 LIYTQAKDAQ
+1693 LIYTQAKEAQ

-1719 LTKDDIMYDEEV
+1719 LTKDDILYDEEV
-1731 AARVQESGREYE
+1731 ATRVQESGREYE

-1748 KSGERGKVNLFKVK
+1748 KSGERGKINLFKVK
-1762 QEWKLPRTDETGNV
+1762 QEWKLPRTDEAGNV

-1801 IEDKKITPKL
+1801 LEDKKIEPKL

-1836 KQESYQKV
+1836 KQEAYQKV

-1888 PNVKGKYHDDAKH
+1888 PNVKGKYHDDPTH

-1922 LLSHGVINNI
+1922 LLSHGAINNI
-1932 QNTEKEATK
+1932 RNTEKEVTK

-1960 LKTEDRWLKPMTE
+1960 LKTEDRWLKQMTE

-1988 QVAVESHK
+1988 QVAVASHK

-2017 KKYNHTQTIGRN
+2017 KKYNHTQSIGRN

>member
-36 IKYIYKNG
+36 IKYIYKNV
-44 EWEQKDNSNAVRKM
+44 ERKKEDNSTAVKKM
-58 FEYRFGKEGTLEKLS
+58 FEYRFGKEGSLEKLS

-83 QTEDFSGEIYR
+83 QTEDFSGEVYR
-94 YNWRNASGQPMA
+94 YNWKNVLGNPMA
-106 TYFFVDPQNKFGS
+106 TYFFVDPQNHFGS
-119 NHGKRFRPF
+119 KHGKRFRPL
-128 DSFGRQKRT
+128 DYLGRQKRT
-137 SSQYIYDKEAI
+137 SSQYIYDKEAV
-148 MLNQDRLVGFDQL
+148 MLNQDRLVGFDRF
-161 EKALLEEHQK
+161 EKALLEEYTK
-171 QQGNYI
+171 KQGNYL
-177 FSEQTLRD
+177 FSEKTLRN
-185 YLSLLVDPAMA
+185 YLSLLIDPAMA

-220 YIDSVYEVAVQH
+220 YISSVYEVVVQH
-232 EYERNLE
+232 EYEKNLE
-239 SQFRADPATT
+239 SQFRADPSTT
-249 KANINDETQKVM
+249 KANINEETQKVM

-266 KQYFKF
+266 KEYFKF
-272 VELDNEVDLKLF
+272 VELDNDVDLKLF

-375 LSLEPEFRPIIEKY
+375 LSLEQEFRPIIEKY

-474 LAGKEKVQDETE
+474 LAEKERIEKQEIDQSQDKVED
-486 TEIKGTKKKDYNSNT
+486 
-501 PSLQPEV
+501 
-508 EGSGLPVQENSDQ
+508 
-521 KFLRP
+521 
-526 SVNNSIIIAEQE
+526 
-538 VGENGEKGTKKEGRE
+538 TKKEGRE
-553 YAPYSQSETE
+553 YTPSLQSETE
-563 GSGLPDQENLI
+563 GSGPPDQENLI
-574 HEFYRPSL
+574 HEFDRPSL
-582 FQFNMNLDKKP
+582 LKFNMNLGEKP
-593 RQMRGFHVA
+593 RQITGFHVA
-602 TTEELNRLNRV
+602 TQDELEMLNNKVGDLV
-613 SDSIKEA
+613 STAK
-620 AEFYKDNLSNG
+620 FYKENMSQGN
-631 SVIYV
+631 VVYV
-636 SKHGE
+636 FKQGNN
-641 SIEALRIKYGEEN
+641 IKALRVKYGEEN
-654 FAHLVGM
+654 FSHLTGIK
-661 RFDRKDAKEMLEDLV
+661 FDRKSAKGMLEDLV
-676 NGVGEQNAILLKN
+676 NENTEQNAILVKN
-689 DGSTFEKIKVLS
+689 DGTTFQKLDVIQKLPEV
-701 SVSELIDA
+701 IDA
-709 SVFKLSAVAESVPQ
+709 SVISLNDLEHIQQ
-723 ARKLRFSEA
+723 AQKLRFSDA
-732 LKTNDKRLLL
+732 LKTKDNSLLL
-742 ALKDFEPEFYRPYS
+742 ALKDFEPEIYRPYS
-756 LINLESVRNDYS
+756 LINLSDVKAQYNDYL
-768 DYSRVPENTVL
+768 RVPENTVL

-787 ELGGLSIGTLSINND
+787 DLGGLSIGTLSINHE

-809 AMGIVDVM
+809 AMGIIDVM

-826 RSESTEQEQSETKTQ
+826 RSESTEQERPETKTQ
-841 EPDTEPQEQNE
+841 ESDTEPQE
-852 DPSYQLQRAQG
+852 
-863 KLERL
+863 
-868 QEELDQVNKD
+868 
-878 IQERYE
+878 
-884 MTNGQPM
+884 
-891 NDKRNGSSWFKRT
+891 
-904 NQLEE
+904 
-909 KRYNKIQEL
+909 
-918 EEQKKRVE
+918 
-926 MLKRRDHNKANGLN
+926 
-940 RRGNGLDMSVENIPR
+940 
-955 IKEEIAKFE
+955 
-964 RGESS
+964 
-969 YRKETIQRYQSELVR
+969 
-984 LEEMAKLSGQE
+984 
-995 LTPGAQ
+995 
-1001 KLVDEGL
+1001 
-1008 IRQWKKKPTLYF
+1008 
-1020 VADKEF
+1020 
-1026 RRLALELN
+1026 
-1034 AKGEFQESSRYP
+1034 
-1046 AMYGAAEEKIA
+1046 
-1057 ELLKIQKD
+1057 
-1065 INDQIDE
+1065 
-1072 PQDQN
+1072 QN
-1077 EDLSVQRDLETDQVN
+1077 EDLSVQRDLEADQVN

-1097 ENKVANNPKQEKVSV
+1097 EDKVANDPKQENVSV
-1112 PYSDKLT
+1112 PDDRKLT

-1135 QNLGIELISDKGNYY
+1135 QDLGIELVSDKGNYY

-1164 TFSWKDKNIHR
+1164 TFSWKDKDIHR
-1175 GDTVG
+1175 GDAVG

-1185 KEITFAESV
+1185 KGITFAEAV
-1194 RYLNDAEIASFNRD
+1194 RYLNAAEIASFDRN

-1218 VTSNETQENSPQKK
+1218 VTSNETQEVPPEKK
-1232 VDTNK
+1232 TDTKKKPTRN
-1237 ETKRGL
+1237 L

-1366 ERKID
+1366 ERKIN

-1411 GASLQGIKEDWQRYP
+1411 GASLQGIKEDRQRYP

-1479 DGVRLVAMNGLKDNT
+1479 EGVRLVAMNGLKDNT

-1580 WNDYLKATKLEPDL
+1580 WNDYLKATKLDPDL
-1594 VLEYSHIETKKEPDQ
+1594 VLERSRVETKKEPDQ

-1618 EPKTIKKDIQKVV
+1618 ESKTIKEDTKKVV
-1631 SQTQVGSPKE
+1631 PQAQVEPSKE
-1641 EKKEFDIETASAKE
+1641 DKKEFDIETASAKE

-1693 LIYTQAKDAQ
+1693 LIYTQAKEAQ

-1719 LTKDDIMYDEEV
+1719 LTKDDILYDEEV
-1731 AARVQESGREYE
+1731 ATRVQESGREYE

-1748 KSGERGKVNLFKVK
+1748 KSGERGKINLFKVK
-1762 QEWKLPRTDETGNV
+1762 QEWKLPRTDEAGNV

-1801 IEDKKITPKL
+1801 LEDKKIEPKL

-1836 KQESYQKV
+1836 KQEAYQKV

-1888 PNVKGKYHDDAKH
+1888 PNVKGKYHDDPTH
-1901 GPKVRMNK
+1901 GPKVRMNR

-1922 LLSHGVINNI
+1922 LLSHGAINNI
-1932 QNTEKEATK
+1932 RNTEKEVTK

-1960 LKTEDRWLKPMTE
+1960 LKTEDRWLKQMTE

-1988 QVAVESHK
+1988 QVAVASHK

-2017 KKYNHTQTIGRN
+2017 KKYNHTQSIGRN

>member
-36 IKYIYKNG
+36 IKYIYKNV
-44 EWEQKDNSNAVRKM
+44 ERKKEDNSTAVKKM
-58 FEYRFGKEGTLEKLS
+58 FEYRFGKEGSLEKLS

-83 QTEDFSGEIYR
+83 QTEDFSGEVYR
-94 YNWRNASGQPMA
+94 YNWKNVLGNPMA
-106 TYFFVDPQNKFGS
+106 TYFFVDPQNHFGS
-119 NHGKRFRPF
+119 KHGKRFRPL
-128 DSFGRQKRT
+128 DYLGRQKRT
-137 SSQYIYDKEAI
+137 SSQYIYDKEAV
-148 MLNQDRLVGFDQL
+148 MLNQDRLVGFDRF
-161 EKALLEEHQK
+161 EKALLEEYTK
-171 QQGNYI
+171 KQGNYL
-177 FSEQTLRD
+177 FSEKTLRN
-185 YLSLLVDPAMA
+185 YLSLLIDPAMA

-220 YIDSVYEVAVQH
+220 YISSVYEVVVQH
-232 EYERNLE
+232 EYEKNLE
-239 SQFRADPATT
+239 SQFRADPSTT
-249 KANINDETQKVM
+249 KANINEETQKVM

-266 KQYFKF
+266 KEYFKF
-272 VELDNEVDLKLF
+272 VELDNDVDLKLF

-375 LSLEPEFRPIIEKY
+375 LSLEQEFRPIIEKY

-418 RAFEVYAYEKGL
+418 CAFEVYAYEKGL

-474 LAGKEKVQDETE
+474 LAEKERIEKQEIDQSQDKVED
-486 TEIKGTKKKDYNSNT
+486 
-501 PSLQPEV
+501 
-508 EGSGLPVQENSDQ
+508 
-521 KFLRP
+521 
-526 SVNNSIIIAEQE
+526 
-538 VGENGEKGTKKEGRE
+538 TKKEGRE
-553 YAPYSQSETE
+553 YTPSLQSETE
-563 GSGLPDQENLI
+563 GSGPPDQENLI
-574 HEFYRPSL
+574 HEFDRPSL
-582 FQFNMNLDKKP
+582 LKFNMNLGEKP
-593 RQMRGFHVA
+593 RQITGFHVA
-602 TTEELNRLNRV
+602 TQDELEMLNNKVGDLV
-613 SDSIKEA
+613 STAK
-620 AEFYKDNLSNG
+620 FYKENMSQGN
-631 SVIYV
+631 VVYV
-636 SKHGE
+636 FKQGNN
-641 SIEALRIKYGEEN
+641 IKALRVKYGEEN
-654 FAHLVGM
+654 FSHLTGIK
-661 RFDRKDAKEMLEDLV
+661 FDRKSAKGMLEDLV
-676 NGVGEQNAILLKN
+676 NENTEQNAILVKN
-689 DGSTFEKIKVLS
+689 DGTTFQKLDVIQKLPEV
-701 SVSELIDA
+701 IDA
-709 SVFKLSAVAESVPQ
+709 SVISLNDLEHIQQ
-723 ARKLRFSEA
+723 AQKLRFSDA
-732 LKTNDKRLLL
+732 LKTKDNSLLL
-742 ALKDFEPEFYRPYS
+742 ALKDFEPEIYRPYS
-756 LINLESVRNDYS
+756 LINLSDVRAQYNDYL
-768 DYSRVPENTVL
+768 RVPENTVL

-787 ELGGLSIGTLSINND
+787 ELGGLSIGTLSINHE

-809 AMGIVDVM
+809 AMGIIDVM

-826 RSESTEQEQSETKTQ
+826 KSESTEQERPETKTQ

-852 DPSYQLQRAQG
+852 D
-863 KLERL
+863 
-868 QEELDQVNKD
+868 
-878 IQERYE
+878 
-884 MTNGQPM
+884 
-891 NDKRNGSSWFKRT
+891 
-904 NQLEE
+904 
-909 KRYNKIQEL
+909 
-918 EEQKKRVE
+918 
-926 MLKRRDHNKANGLN
+926 
-940 RRGNGLDMSVENIPR
+940 
-955 IKEEIAKFE
+955 
-964 RGESS
+964 
-969 YRKETIQRYQSELVR
+969 
-984 LEEMAKLSGQE
+984 
-995 LTPGAQ
+995 
-1001 KLVDEGL
+1001 
-1008 IRQWKKKPTLYF
+1008 
-1020 VADKEF
+1020 
-1026 RRLALELN
+1026 
-1034 AKGEFQESSRYP
+1034 
-1046 AMYGAAEEKIA
+1046 
-1057 ELLKIQKD
+1057 
-1065 INDQIDE
+1065 
-1072 PQDQN
+1072 
-1077 EDLSVQRDLETDQVN
+1077 LSVQRDLENDQVN

-1097 ENKVANNPKQEKVSV
+1097 ENKVANDPKQENVSV
-1112 PYSDKLT
+1112 PDDRKLT

-1135 QNLGIELISDKGNYY
+1135 QSLGIELVSDKGNYY

-1164 TFSWKDKNIHR
+1164 TFSWKDKDIHR
-1175 GDTVG
+1175 GDAVG

-1185 KEITFAESV
+1185 KGVTFAEAV
-1194 RYLNDAEIASFNRD
+1194 RYLNAAEIASFDRS

-1218 VTSNETQENSPQKK
+1218 VTSNETQQAPLEKK
-1232 VDTNK
+1232 TDTKKKPPRN
-1237 ETKRGL
+1237 L

-1400 FKHKEASGKLV
+1400 FKHKESSGKLV
-1411 GASLQGIKEDWQRYP
+1411 GASLQGIKEDQQRYP

-1580 WNDYLKATKLEPDL
+1580 WNDYLKATKLDPDL
-1594 VLEYSHIETKKEPDQ
+1594 VLEQNHVETKKETDQ

-1618 EPKTIKKDIQKVV
+1618 EPKNIKKEINKVV
-1631 SQTQVGSPKE
+1631 SQAQVEPPKE
-1641 EKKEFDIETASAKE
+1641 DKKGFDIETASAKE

-1693 LIYTQAKDAQ
+1693 LIYTQAKEAQ

-1731 AARVQESGREYE
+1731 AARVQEAGREYE

-1748 KSGERGKVNLFKVK
+1748 KSGERGKINLFKVK
-1762 QEWKLPRTDETGNV
+1762 QEWKLPRTDEAGNV

-1801 IEDKKITPKL
+1801 LEDKKIEPKL
-1811 LPARDKNGALI
+1811 LPARDKNGALV

-1836 KQESYQKV
+1836 KQEAYQKV

-1888 PNVKGKYHDDAKH
+1888 PNVKGKYHDDPVH

-1922 LLSHGVINNI
+1922 LLSHGAINNI
-1932 QNTEKEATK
+1932 QNSEKEITK

-1960 LKTEDRWLKPMTE
+1960 LKTEDRWLKQMSE
-1973 RLQEL
+1973 KLQEL

-1988 QVAVESHK
+1988 QVAVASHK

-2017 KKYNHTQTIGRN
+2017 KKYNHTQSIERS

>member
-36 IKYIYKNG
+36 IKYIYKNV
-44 EWEQKDNSNAVRKM
+44 ERKKEDNSTAVKKM
-58 FEYRFGKEGTLEKLS
+58 FEYRFGKEGSLEKLS

-83 QTEDFSGEIYR
+83 QTEDFSGEVYR
-94 YNWRNASGQPMA
+94 YNWKNVLGKPMA
-106 TYFFVDPQNKFGS
+106 TYFFVDPQNHFGS
-119 NHGKRFRPF
+119 KHGKRFRPL
-128 DSFGRQKRT
+128 DYLGRQKRT
-137 SSQYIYDKEAI
+137 SSQYIYDKEAV
-148 MLNQDRLVGFDQL
+148 MLNQDRLVGFDRF
-161 EKALLEEHQK
+161 EKALLEEYTK
-171 QQGNYI
+171 KQGNYL
-177 FSEQTLRD
+177 FSEKTLRN
-185 YLSLLVDPAMA
+185 YLSLLIDPAMA

-220 YIDSVYEVAVQH
+220 YISSVYEVVVQH
-232 EYERNLE
+232 EYEKNLE
-239 SQFRADPATT
+239 SQFRADPSTT
-249 KANINDETQKVM
+249 KANINEETQKVM

-266 KQYFKF
+266 KEYFKF
-272 VELDNEVDLKLF
+272 VELDNDVDLKLF

-375 LSLEPEFRPIIEKY
+375 LSLEQKFRPIIEKY

-430 RSPLMKSEDYGTE
+430 RSPLMKYEDYGTE

-474 LAGKEKVQDETE
+474 LAEKERIEKQEIDQSQDKVED
-486 TEIKGTKKKDYNSNT
+486 
-501 PSLQPEV
+501 
-508 EGSGLPVQENSDQ
+508 
-521 KFLRP
+521 
-526 SVNNSIIIAEQE
+526 
-538 VGENGEKGTKKEGRE
+538 TKKEGRE
-553 YAPYSQSETE
+553 YTPSLQSETE
-563 GSGLPDQENLI
+563 GSGPPDQENLI
-574 HEFYRPSL
+574 HEFDRPSL
-582 FQFNMNLDKKP
+582 LKFNMNLGEKP
-593 RQMRGFHVA
+593 RQITGFHVA
-602 TTEELNRLNRV
+602 TQDELEMLNNKVGDLV
-613 SDSIKEA
+613 STAK
-620 AEFYKDNLSNG
+620 FYKENMSQGN
-631 SVIYV
+631 VVYV
-636 SKHGE
+636 FKQGNN
-641 SIEALRIKYGEEN
+641 IKALRVKYGEEN
-654 FAHLVGM
+654 FSHLTGIK
-661 RFDRKDAKEMLEDLV
+661 FDRKSAKGMLEDLV
-676 NGVGEQNAILLKN
+676 NENTEQTAILVKN
-689 DGSTFEKIKVLS
+689 DGTTFQKLDVIQKLPEV
-701 SVSELIDA
+701 IDA
-709 SVFKLSAVAESVPQ
+709 SVISLNDLEHIQQ
-723 ARKLRFSEA
+723 AQKLRFSDA
-732 LKTNDKRLLL
+732 LKTKDNSLLL
-742 ALKDFEPEFYRPYS
+742 ALKDFEPEIYRPYS
-756 LINLESVRNDYS
+756 LINLSDVKAQYNDYL
-768 DYSRVPENTVL
+768 RVPENTVL

-787 ELGGLSIGTLSINND
+787 DLGGLSIGTLSINHE

-809 AMGIVDVM
+809 AMGIIDVM

-826 RSESTEQEQSETKTQ
+826 RSESTEQERPETKTQ
-841 EPDTEPQEQNE
+841 ESDTEPQE
-852 DPSYQLQRAQG
+852 
-863 KLERL
+863 
-868 QEELDQVNKD
+868 
-878 IQERYE
+878 
-884 MTNGQPM
+884 
-891 NDKRNGSSWFKRT
+891 
-904 NQLEE
+904 
-909 KRYNKIQEL
+909 
-918 EEQKKRVE
+918 
-926 MLKRRDHNKANGLN
+926 
-940 RRGNGLDMSVENIPR
+940 
-955 IKEEIAKFE
+955 
-964 RGESS
+964 
-969 YRKETIQRYQSELVR
+969 
-984 LEEMAKLSGQE
+984 
-995 LTPGAQ
+995 
-1001 KLVDEGL
+1001 
-1008 IRQWKKKPTLYF
+1008 
-1020 VADKEF
+1020 
-1026 RRLALELN
+1026 
-1034 AKGEFQESSRYP
+1034 
-1046 AMYGAAEEKIA
+1046 
-1057 ELLKIQKD
+1057 
-1065 INDQIDE
+1065 
-1072 PQDQN
+1072 QN
-1077 EDLSVQRDLETDQVN
+1077 EDLSVQRDLEADQVN

-1097 ENKVANNPKQEKVSV
+1097 EDKVANDPKQENVSV
-1112 PYSDKLT
+1112 PDDRKLT

-1135 QNLGIELISDKGNYY
+1135 QDLGIELVSDKGNYY

-1164 TFSWKDKNIHR
+1164 TFSWKDKDIHR
-1175 GDTVG
+1175 GDAVG

-1185 KEITFAESV
+1185 KGITFAEAV
-1194 RYLNDAEIASFNRD
+1194 RYLNAAEIASFDRN

-1218 VTSNETQENSPQKK
+1218 VTSNETQEVPPEKK
-1232 VDTNK
+1232 TDTNK
-1237 ETKRGL
+1237 RPNRGL

-1354 NDVSKLKEYFVN
+1354 NDVSRLKEYFVN

-1371 GQTVNDFLRS
+1371 GQTVNEFLRS

-1400 FKHKEASGKLV
+1400 FKHKEADGKLV
-1411 GASLQGIKEDWQRYP
+1411 GASLQGIKEDRQRYP

-1479 DGVRLVAMNGLKDNT
+1479 DCVRLVAMNGLKDNT

-1517 FKENGLTRSDVA
+1517 FKENGLTRTDVA

-1580 WNDYLKATKLEPDL
+1580 WNDYLKATKLDPDL
-1594 VLEYSHIETKKEPDQ
+1594 VLEQNHVETKKETDQ
-1609 SQIPLEKKE
+1609 SQIPLENKE
-1618 EPKTIKKDIQKVV
+1618 EPKNIKKEINKVV
-1631 SQTQVGSPKE
+1631 SQAQVEPPKE
-1641 EKKEFDIETASAKE
+1641 DKKGFDIETASAKE

-1693 LIYTQAKDAQ
+1693 LIYTQAKEAQ

-1731 AARVQESGREYE
+1731 AARVQEAGRECE

-1748 KSGERGKVNLFKVK
+1748 KSGERGKINLFKVK
-1762 QEWKLPRTDETGNV
+1762 QEWKLPRTDEAGNV

-1801 IEDKKITPKL
+1801 LEDKKIEPKL

-1888 PNVKGKYHDDAKH
+1888 PNVKGKYHDDPTH

-1922 LLSHGVINNI
+1922 LLSHGAINNI

-1960 LKTEDRWLKPMTE
+1960 LKTEGRWLKQMTE

-1988 QVAVESHK
+1988 QVAVASHK

-2017 KKYNHTQTIGRN
+2017 KKYSHERSIGRS

>member
-36 IKYIYKNG
+36 IKYIYKNV
-44 EWEQKDNSNAVRKM
+44 ERKKEDNSTAVKKM
-58 FEYRFGKEGTLEKLS
+58 FEYRFGKEGSLEKLS

-83 QTEDFSGEIYR
+83 QTEDFSGEVYR
-94 YNWRNASGQPMA
+94 YNWKNVLGNPMA
-106 TYFFVDPQNKFGS
+106 TYFFVDPQNHFGS
-119 NHGKRFRPF
+119 KHGKRFRPL
-128 DSFGRQKRT
+128 DYLGRQKRK
-137 SSQYIYDKEAI
+137 SSQYIYDKEAV
-148 MLNQDRLVGFDQL
+148 MLNQDRLVGFDRF
-161 EKALLEEHQK
+161 EKALLEEYTK
-171 QQGNYI
+171 KQGNYL
-177 FSEQTLRD
+177 FSEKTLRN
-185 YLSLLVDPAMA
+185 YLSLLIDPAMA
-196 GKKEVWRFKE
+196 GKKEVWRFEE

-220 YIDSVYEVAVQH
+220 YISSVYEVVVQH
-232 EYERNLE
+232 EYEKNLE
-239 SQFRADPATT
+239 SQFRADPSTT
-249 KANINDETQKVM
+249 KANINEETQKVM

-266 KQYFKF
+266 KEYFKF
-272 VELDNEVDLKLF
+272 VELDNDVDLKLF

-375 LSLEPEFRPIIEKY
+375 LSLEQEFRPIIEKY

-474 LAGKEKVQDETE
+474 LAEKERIEKQEIDQSQDKVED
-486 TEIKGTKKKDYNSNT
+486 
-501 PSLQPEV
+501 
-508 EGSGLPVQENSDQ
+508 
-521 KFLRP
+521 
-526 SVNNSIIIAEQE
+526 
-538 VGENGEKGTKKEGRE
+538 TKKEGRE
-553 YAPYSQSETE
+553 YTPSLQSETE
-563 GSGLPDQENLI
+563 GSGPPDQENLI
-574 HEFYRPSL
+574 HEFDRPSL
-582 FQFNMNLDKKP
+582 LKFNMNLGEKP
-593 RQMRGFHVA
+593 RQITGFHVA
-602 TTEELNRLNRV
+602 TQDELEMLNNKVGDLV
-613 SDSIKEA
+613 STAK
-620 AEFYKDNLSNG
+620 FYKENMSQGN
-631 SVIYV
+631 VVYV
-636 SKHGE
+636 FKQGNN
-641 SIEALRIKYGEEN
+641 IKALRVKYGEEN
-654 FAHLVGM
+654 FSHLTGIK
-661 RFDRKDAKEMLEDLV
+661 FDRKSAKGMLEDLV
-676 NGVGEQNAILLKN
+676 NENTEQNAILVKN
-689 DGSTFEKIKVLS
+689 DGTTFQKLDVIQKLPEV
-701 SVSELIDA
+701 IDA
-709 SVFKLSAVAESVPQ
+709 SVISLNDLEHIQQ
-723 ARKLRFSEA
+723 AQKLRFSDA
-732 LKTNDKRLLL
+732 LKTKDNSLLL
-742 ALKDFEPEFYRPYS
+742 ALKDFEPEIYRPYS
-756 LINLESVRNDYS
+756 LINLSDVKAQYNDYL
-768 DYSRVPENTVL
+768 RVPENTVL

-787 ELGGLSIGTLSINND
+787 DLGGLSIGTLSINHE

-809 AMGIVDVM
+809 AMGIIDVM

-826 RSESTEQEQSETKTQ
+826 RSESTEQERPETKTQ
-841 EPDTEPQEQNE
+841 ESDTEPQE
-852 DPSYQLQRAQG
+852 
-863 KLERL
+863 
-868 QEELDQVNKD
+868 
-878 IQERYE
+878 
-884 MTNGQPM
+884 
-891 NDKRNGSSWFKRT
+891 
-904 NQLEE
+904 
-909 KRYNKIQEL
+909 
-918 EEQKKRVE
+918 
-926 MLKRRDHNKANGLN
+926 
-940 RRGNGLDMSVENIPR
+940 
-955 IKEEIAKFE
+955 
-964 RGESS
+964 
-969 YRKETIQRYQSELVR
+969 
-984 LEEMAKLSGQE
+984 
-995 LTPGAQ
+995 
-1001 KLVDEGL
+1001 
-1008 IRQWKKKPTLYF
+1008 
-1020 VADKEF
+1020 
-1026 RRLALELN
+1026 
-1034 AKGEFQESSRYP
+1034 
-1046 AMYGAAEEKIA
+1046 
-1057 ELLKIQKD
+1057 
-1065 INDQIDE
+1065 
-1072 PQDQN
+1072 QN
-1077 EDLSVQRDLETDQVN
+1077 EDLSVQRDLEADQVN

-1097 ENKVANNPKQEKVSV
+1097 EDKVANDPKQENVSV
-1112 PYSDKLT
+1112 PDDRKLT

-1135 QNLGIELISDKGNYY
+1135 QDLGIELVSDKGNYY

-1164 TFSWKDKNIHR
+1164 TFSWKDKDIHR
-1175 GDTVG
+1175 GDAVG

-1185 KEITFAESV
+1185 KGITFAEAV
-1194 RYLNDAEIASFNRD
+1194 RYLNAAEIASFDRN

-1218 VTSNETQENSPQKK
+1218 VTSNETQEVPPEKK
-1232 VDTNK
+1232 TDTKKKPTRN
-1237 ETKRGL
+1237 L

-1366 ERKID
+1366 ERKIN

-1411 GASLQGIKEDWQRYP
+1411 GASLQGIKEDRQRYP

-1479 DGVRLVAMNGLKDNT
+1479 EGVRLVAMNGLKDNT

-1529 KRFKAQNVSL
+1529 KRFQAQSVSL

-1580 WNDYLKATKLEPDL
+1580 WNDYLKATKLDPDL
-1594 VLEYSHIETKKEPDQ
+1594 VLERSRVETKKEPDQ

-1618 EPKTIKKDIQKVV
+1618 ESKTIKEDTKKVV
-1631 SQTQVGSPKE
+1631 PQAQVEPSKE
-1641 EKKEFDIETASAKE
+1641 DKKEFDIETASAKE

-1693 LIYTQAKDAQ
+1693 LIYTQAKEAQ

-1719 LTKDDIMYDEEV
+1719 LTKDDILYDEEV
-1731 AARVQESGREYE
+1731 ATRVQESGREYE

-1748 KSGERGKVNLFKVK
+1748 KSGERGKINLFKVK
-1762 QEWKLPRTDETGNV
+1762 QEWKLPRTDEAGNV

-1801 IEDKKITPKL
+1801 LEDKKIEPKL

-1836 KQESYQKV
+1836 KQEAYQKV

-1888 PNVKGKYHDDAKH
+1888 PNVKGKYHDDPTH

-1922 LLSHGVINNI
+1922 LLSHGAINNI
-1932 QNTEKEATK
+1932 RNTEKEVTK

-1960 LKTEDRWLKPMTE
+1960 LKTEDRWLKQMTE

-1988 QVAVESHK
+1988 QVAVASHK

-2017 KKYNHTQTIGRN
+2017 KKYNHTQSIGRN

>member
-36 IKYIYKNG
+36 IKYIYKNV
-44 EWEQKDNSNAVRKM
+44 ERKKEDNSTAVKKM
-58 FEYRFGKEGTLEKLS
+58 FEYRFGKEGSLEKLS

-83 QTEDFSGEIYR
+83 QTEDFSGEVYR
-94 YNWRNASGQPMA
+94 YNWKNVLGNPMA
-106 TYFFVDPQNKFGS
+106 TYFFVDPQNHFGS
-119 NHGKRFRPF
+119 KHGKRFRPL
-128 DSFGRQKRT
+128 DYLGRQKRT
-137 SSQYIYDKEAI
+137 SSQYIYDKEAV
-148 MLNQDRLVGFDQL
+148 MLNQDRLVGFDRF
-161 EKALLEEHQK
+161 EKALLEEYTK
-171 QQGNYI
+171 KQGNYL
-177 FSEQTLRD
+177 FSEKTLRN
-185 YLSLLVDPAMA
+185 YLSLLIDPAMA

-220 YIDSVYEVAVQH
+220 YISSVYEVVVQH
-232 EYERNLE
+232 EYEKNLE
-239 SQFRADPATT
+239 SQFRADPSTT
-249 KANINDETQKVM
+249 KANINEETQKVM

-266 KQYFKF
+266 KEYFKF
-272 VELDNEVDLKLF
+272 VELDNDVDLKLF

-375 LSLEPEFRPIIEKY
+375 LSLEQEFRPIIEKY

-474 LAGKEKVQDETE
+474 LAEKERIEKQEIDQSQDKVED
-486 TEIKGTKKKDYNSNT
+486 
-501 PSLQPEV
+501 
-508 EGSGLPVQENSDQ
+508 
-521 KFLRP
+521 
-526 SVNNSIIIAEQE
+526 
-538 VGENGEKGTKKEGRE
+538 TKKEGRE
-553 YAPYSQSETE
+553 YTPSLQSETE
-563 GSGLPDQENLI
+563 GSGPPDQENLI
-574 HEFYRPSL
+574 HEFDRPSL
-582 FQFNMNLDKKP
+582 LKFNMNLGEKP
-593 RQMRGFHVA
+593 RQITGFHVA
-602 TTEELNRLNRV
+602 TQDELEMLNNKVGDLV
-613 SDSIKEA
+613 STAK
-620 AEFYKDNLSNG
+620 FYKENMSQGN
-631 SVIYV
+631 VVYV
-636 SKHGE
+636 FKQGNN
-641 SIEALRIKYGEEN
+641 IKALRVKYGEEN
-654 FAHLVGM
+654 FSHLTGIK
-661 RFDRKDAKEMLEDLV
+661 FDRKSAKGMLEDLV
-676 NGVGEQNAILLKN
+676 NENTEQNAILVKN
-689 DGSTFEKIKVLS
+689 DGTTFQKLDVIQKLPEV
-701 SVSELIDA
+701 IDA
-709 SVFKLSAVAESVPQ
+709 SVISLNDLEHIQQ
-723 ARKLRFSEA
+723 AQKLRFSDA
-732 LKTNDKRLLL
+732 LKTKDNSLLL
-742 ALKDFEPEFYRPYS
+742 ALKDFEPEIYRPYS
-756 LINLESVRNDYS
+756 LINLSDVKAQYNDYL
-768 DYSRVPENTVL
+768 RVPENTVL

-787 ELGGLSIGTLSINND
+787 DLGGLSIGTLSINHE

-809 AMGIVDVM
+809 AMGIIDVM

-826 RSESTEQEQSETKTQ
+826 RSESTEQERPETKTQ
-841 EPDTEPQEQNE
+841 ESDTEPQE
-852 DPSYQLQRAQG
+852 
-863 KLERL
+863 
-868 QEELDQVNKD
+868 
-878 IQERYE
+878 
-884 MTNGQPM
+884 
-891 NDKRNGSSWFKRT
+891 
-904 NQLEE
+904 
-909 KRYNKIQEL
+909 
-918 EEQKKRVE
+918 
-926 MLKRRDHNKANGLN
+926 
-940 RRGNGLDMSVENIPR
+940 
-955 IKEEIAKFE
+955 
-964 RGESS
+964 
-969 YRKETIQRYQSELVR
+969 
-984 LEEMAKLSGQE
+984 
-995 LTPGAQ
+995 
-1001 KLVDEGL
+1001 
-1008 IRQWKKKPTLYF
+1008 
-1020 VADKEF
+1020 
-1026 RRLALELN
+1026 
-1034 AKGEFQESSRYP
+1034 
-1046 AMYGAAEEKIA
+1046 
-1057 ELLKIQKD
+1057 
-1065 INDQIDE
+1065 
-1072 PQDQN
+1072 QN
-1077 EDLSVQRDLETDQVN
+1077 EDLSVQRDLEADQVN

-1097 ENKVANNPKQEKVSV
+1097 EDKVANDPKQENVSV
-1112 PYSDKLT
+1112 PDDRKLT

-1135 QNLGIELISDKGNYY
+1135 QDLGIELVSDKGNYY
-1150 WEAEPSFMIDTRSK
+1150 WEAEPSFMIDPRSK
-1164 TFSWKDKNIHR
+1164 TFSWKDRGIHR
-1175 GDTVG
+1175 GDAVG

-1185 KEITFAESV
+1185 KGITFAEAV
-1194 RYLNDAEIASFNRD
+1194 RYLNAAEIASFDRN

-1218 VTSNETQENSPQKK
+1218 VTSNETQETSLEKK
-1232 VDTNK
+1232 TDTNK
-1237 ETKRGL
+1237 KPNRSL

-1366 ERKID
+1366 ERKIN

-1411 GASLQGIKEDWQRYP
+1411 GASLQGIKEDRQRYP

-1479 DGVRLVAMNGLKDNT
+1479 EGVRLVAMNGLKDNT

-1580 WNDYLKATKLEPDL
+1580 WNDYLKATKLDPDL
-1594 VLEYSHIETKKEPDQ
+1594 VLERSRVETKKEPDQ

-1618 EPKTIKKDIQKVV
+1618 ESKTIKEDTKKVV
-1631 SQTQVGSPKE
+1631 PQAQVEPSKE
-1641 EKKEFDIETASAKE
+1641 DKKEFDIETASAKE

-1693 LIYTQAKDAQ
+1693 LIYTQAKEAQ

-1719 LTKDDIMYDEEV
+1719 LTKDDILYDEEV
-1731 AARVQESGREYE
+1731 ATRVQESGREYE

-1748 KSGERGKVNLFKVK
+1748 KSGERGKINLFKVK
-1762 QEWKLPRTDETGNV
+1762 QEWKLPRTDEAGNV

-1801 IEDKKITPKL
+1801 LEDKKIEPKL

-1836 KQESYQKV
+1836 KQEAYQKV

-1888 PNVKGKYHDDAKH
+1888 PNVKGKYHDDPTH

-1922 LLSHGVINNI
+1922 LLSHGAINNI
-1932 QNTEKEATK
+1932 RNTEKEVTK

-1960 LKTEDRWLKPMTE
+1960 LKTEDRWLKQMTE

-1988 QVAVESHK
+1988 QVAVASHK

-2017 KKYNHTQTIGRN
+2017 KKYNHTQSIGRN

>member
-44 EWEQKDNSNAVRKM
+44 EWEQKDNSTAVKKM
-58 FEYRFGKEGTLEKLS
+58 FEYRFGKEGSLEKLS

-83 QTEDFSGEIYR
+83 QTEDFSGEVYR
-94 YNWRNASGQPMA
+94 YNWKNVLGNPMA
-106 TYFFVDPQNKFGS
+106 TYFFVDPQNHFGS
-119 NHGKRFRPF
+119 KHGKRFRPL
-128 DSFGRQKRT
+128 DYLGRQKRT
-137 SSQYIYDKEAI
+137 SSQYIYDKEAV
-148 MLNQDRLVGFDQL
+148 MLNQDRLVGFDRF
-161 EKALLEEHQK
+161 EKALLEEYTK
-171 QQGNYI
+171 KQGNYL
-177 FSEQTLRD
+177 FSEKTLRN
-185 YLSLLVDPAMA
+185 YLSLLIDPAMA

-220 YIDSVYEVAVQH
+220 YISSVYEVVVQH
-232 EYERNLE
+232 EYEKNLE
-239 SQFRADPATT
+239 SQFRADPSTT
-249 KANINDETQKVM
+249 KANINEETQKVM

-266 KQYFKF
+266 KEYFKF
-272 VELDNEVDLKLF
+272 VELDNDVDLKLF

-375 LSLEPEFRPIIEKY
+375 LSLEQEFRPIIEKY

-474 LAGKEKVQDETE
+474 LAEKERIEKQEIDQSQDKVED
-486 TEIKGTKKKDYNSNT
+486 
-501 PSLQPEV
+501 
-508 EGSGLPVQENSDQ
+508 
-521 KFLRP
+521 
-526 SVNNSIIIAEQE
+526 
-538 VGENGEKGTKKEGRE
+538 TKKEGRE
-553 YAPYSQSETE
+553 YTPSLQSETE
-563 GSGLPDQENLI
+563 GSGPPDQENLI
-574 HEFYRPSL
+574 HEFDRPSL
-582 FQFNMNLDKKP
+582 LKFNMNLGEKP
-593 RQMRGFHVA
+593 RQITGFHVA
-602 TTEELNRLNRV
+602 TQDELEMLNNKVGDLV
-613 SDSIKEA
+613 STAK
-620 AEFYKDNLSNG
+620 FYKENMSQGN
-631 SVIYV
+631 VVYV
-636 SKHGE
+636 FKQGNN
-641 SIEALRIKYGEEN
+641 IKALRVKYGEEN
-654 FAHLVGM
+654 FSHLTGIK
-661 RFDRKDAKEMLEDLV
+661 FDRKSAKGMLEDLV
-676 NGVGEQNAILLKN
+676 NENTEQNAILVKN
-689 DGSTFEKIKVLS
+689 DGTTFQKLDVIQKLPEV
-701 SVSELIDA
+701 IDA
-709 SVFKLSAVAESVPQ
+709 SVISLNDLEHIQQ
-723 ARKLRFSEA
+723 AQKLRFSDA
-732 LKTNDKRLLL
+732 LKTKDNSLLL
-742 ALKDFEPEFYRPYS
+742 ALKDFEPEIYRPYS
-756 LINLESVRNDYS
+756 LINLSDVKAQYNDYL
-768 DYSRVPENTVL
+768 RVPENTVL

-787 ELGGLSIGTLSINND
+787 DLGGLSIGTLSINHE

-809 AMGIVDVM
+809 AMGIIDVM

-826 RSESTEQEQSETKTQ
+826 RSESTEQERPETKTQ
-841 EPDTEPQEQNE
+841 ESDTEPQE
-852 DPSYQLQRAQG
+852 
-863 KLERL
+863 
-868 QEELDQVNKD
+868 
-878 IQERYE
+878 
-884 MTNGQPM
+884 
-891 NDKRNGSSWFKRT
+891 
-904 NQLEE
+904 
-909 KRYNKIQEL
+909 
-918 EEQKKRVE
+918 
-926 MLKRRDHNKANGLN
+926 
-940 RRGNGLDMSVENIPR
+940 
-955 IKEEIAKFE
+955 
-964 RGESS
+964 
-969 YRKETIQRYQSELVR
+969 
-984 LEEMAKLSGQE
+984 
-995 LTPGAQ
+995 
-1001 KLVDEGL
+1001 
-1008 IRQWKKKPTLYF
+1008 
-1020 VADKEF
+1020 
-1026 RRLALELN
+1026 
-1034 AKGEFQESSRYP
+1034 
-1046 AMYGAAEEKIA
+1046 
-1057 ELLKIQKD
+1057 
-1065 INDQIDE
+1065 
-1072 PQDQN
+1072 QN
-1077 EDLSVQRDLETDQVN
+1077 EDLSVQRDLEADQVN

-1097 ENKVANNPKQEKVSV
+1097 EDKVANDPKQENVSV
-1112 PYSDKLT
+1112 PDDRKLT

-1135 QNLGIELISDKGNYY
+1135 QDLGIELVSDKGNYY

-1164 TFSWKDKNIHR
+1164 TFSWKDKDIHR
-1175 GDTVG
+1175 GDAVG

-1185 KEITFAESV
+1185 KGITFAEAV
-1194 RYLNDAEIASFNRD
+1194 RYLNAAEIASFDRN

-1218 VTSNETQENSPQKK
+1218 VTSNETQEVPPEKK
-1232 VDTNK
+1232 TDTKKKPTRN
-1237 ETKRGL
+1237 L

-1340 LEPQKPFKYLLKDS
+1340 LEPQKTFKYLLKDS

-1366 ERKID
+1366 ERKIN

-1411 GASLQGIKEDWQRYP
+1411 GASLQGIKEDRQRYP

-1479 DGVRLVAMNGLKDNT
+1479 EGVRLVAMNGLKDNT

-1580 WNDYLKATKLEPDL
+1580 WNDYLKATKLDPDL
-1594 VLEYSHIETKKEPDQ
+1594 VLERSRVETKKEPDQ

-1618 EPKTIKKDIQKVV
+1618 ESKTIKEDTKKVV
-1631 SQTQVGSPKE
+1631 PQAQVEPSKE
-1641 EKKEFDIETASAKE
+1641 DKKEFDIETASAKE

-1693 LIYTQAKDAQ
+1693 LIYTQAKEAQ

-1719 LTKDDIMYDEEV
+1719 LTKDDILYDEEV
-1731 AARVQESGREYE
+1731 ATRVQESGREYE

-1748 KSGERGKVNLFKVK
+1748 KSGERGKINLFKVK
-1762 QEWKLPRTDETGNV
+1762 QEWKLPRTDEAGNV

-1801 IEDKKITPKL
+1801 LEDKKIEPKL
-1811 LPARDKNGALI
+1811 LPARDKNGAPI

-1836 KQESYQKV
+1836 KQEAYQKV

-1888 PNVKGKYHDDAKH
+1888 PNVKGKYHDDPTH

-1922 LLSHGVINNI
+1922 LLSHGAINNI
-1932 QNTEKEATK
+1932 RNTEKEVTK

-1960 LKTEDRWLKPMTE
+1960 LKTEDRWLKQMTE

-1988 QVAVESHK
+1988 QVAVASHK

-2017 KKYNHTQTIGRN
+2017 KKYNHTQSIGRN

>member
-83 QTEDFSGEIYR
+83 QTEDFSGEVYR
-94 YNWRNASGQPMA
+94 YNWKNVLGNPMA
-106 TYFFVDPQNKFGS
+106 TYFFVDPQNHFGS
-119 NHGKRFRPF
+119 KHGKRFRPL
-128 DSFGRQKRT
+128 DYLGRQKRI
-137 SSQYIYDKEAI
+137 SSQYIYDKEAV
-148 MLNQDRLVGFDQL
+148 MLNQDRLVGFDRF
-161 EKALLEEHQK
+161 EKALLEEYTK
-171 QQGNYI
+171 KQGNYL
-177 FSEQTLRD
+177 FSEKTLRN
-185 YLSLLVDPAMA
+185 YLSLLIDPAMA

-220 YIDSVYEVAVQH
+220 YISSVYEVVVQH
-232 EYERNLE
+232 EYEKNLE
-239 SQFRADPATT
+239 SQFRADPSTT
-249 KANINDETQKVM
+249 KANINEETQKVM

-266 KQYFKF
+266 KEYFKF
-272 VELDNEVDLKLF
+272 VELDNDVDLKLF

-375 LSLEPEFRPIIEKY
+375 LSLEQEFRPIIEKY

-474 LAGKEKVQDETE
+474 LAEKERIEKQEIDQSQDKVED
-486 TEIKGTKKKDYNSNT
+486 
-501 PSLQPEV
+501 
-508 EGSGLPVQENSDQ
+508 
-521 KFLRP
+521 
-526 SVNNSIIIAEQE
+526 
-538 VGENGEKGTKKEGRE
+538 TKKEGRE
-553 YAPYSQSETE
+553 YTPSLQSETE
-563 GSGLPDQENLI
+563 GSGPPDQENLI
-574 HEFYRPSL
+574 HEFDRPSL
-582 FQFNMNLDKKP
+582 LKFNMNLGEKP
-593 RQMRGFHVA
+593 RQITGFHVA
-602 TTEELNRLNRV
+602 TQDELEMLNNKVGDLV
-613 SDSIKEA
+613 STAK
-620 AEFYKDNLSNG
+620 FYKENMSQGN
-631 SVIYV
+631 VVYV
-636 SKHGE
+636 FKQGNN
-641 SIEALRIKYGEEN
+641 IKALRVKYGEEN
-654 FAHLVGM
+654 FSHLTGIK
-661 RFDRKDAKEMLEDLV
+661 FDRKSAKGMLEDLV
-676 NGVGEQNAILLKN
+676 NENTEQNAILVKN
-689 DGSTFEKIKVLS
+689 DGTTFQKLDVIQKLPEV
-701 SVSELIDA
+701 IDA
-709 SVFKLSAVAESVPQ
+709 SVISLNDLEHIQQ
-723 ARKLRFSEA
+723 AQKLRFSDA
-732 LKTNDKRLLL
+732 LKTKDNSLLL
-742 ALKDFEPEFYRPYS
+742 ALKDFEPEIYRPYS
-756 LINLESVRNDYS
+756 LINLSDVKAQYNDYL
-768 DYSRVPENTVL
+768 RVPENTVL

-787 ELGGLSIGTLSINND
+787 DLGGLSIGTLSINHE

-809 AMGIVDVM
+809 AMGIIDVM

-826 RSESTEQEQSETKTQ
+826 RSESTEQERPETKTQ
-841 EPDTEPQEQNE
+841 ESDTEPQE
-852 DPSYQLQRAQG
+852 
-863 KLERL
+863 
-868 QEELDQVNKD
+868 
-878 IQERYE
+878 
-884 MTNGQPM
+884 
-891 NDKRNGSSWFKRT
+891 
-904 NQLEE
+904 
-909 KRYNKIQEL
+909 
-918 EEQKKRVE
+918 
-926 MLKRRDHNKANGLN
+926 
-940 RRGNGLDMSVENIPR
+940 
-955 IKEEIAKFE
+955 
-964 RGESS
+964 
-969 YRKETIQRYQSELVR
+969 
-984 LEEMAKLSGQE
+984 
-995 LTPGAQ
+995 
-1001 KLVDEGL
+1001 
-1008 IRQWKKKPTLYF
+1008 
-1020 VADKEF
+1020 
-1026 RRLALELN
+1026 
-1034 AKGEFQESSRYP
+1034 
-1046 AMYGAAEEKIA
+1046 
-1057 ELLKIQKD
+1057 
-1065 INDQIDE
+1065 
-1072 PQDQN
+1072 QN
-1077 EDLSVQRDLETDQVN
+1077 EDLSVQRDLEADQVN

-1097 ENKVANNPKQEKVSV
+1097 EDKVANDPKQENVSV
-1112 PYSDKLT
+1112 PDDRKLT

-1135 QNLGIELISDKGNYY
+1135 QDLGIELVSDKGNYY

-1164 TFSWKDKNIHR
+1164 TFSWKDKDIHR
-1175 GDTVG
+1175 GDAVG

-1185 KEITFAESV
+1185 KGITFAEAV
-1194 RYLNDAEIASFNRD
+1194 RYLNAAEIASFDRN

-1218 VTSNETQENSPQKK
+1218 VTSNETQEVPPEKK
-1232 VDTNK
+1232 TDTKKKPTRN
-1237 ETKRGL
+1237 L
-1243 PKRVTKEQIAAA
+1243 PKQVTKEQIAAA

-1366 ERKID
+1366 ERKIN

-1411 GASLQGIKEDWQRYP
+1411 GASLQGIKEDRQRYP

-1479 DGVRLVAMNGLKDNT
+1479 EGVRLVAMNGLKDNT

-1580 WNDYLKATKLEPDL
+1580 WNDYLKATKLDPDL
-1594 VLEYSHIETKKEPDQ
+1594 VLERSRVETKKEPDQ

-1618 EPKTIKKDIQKVV
+1618 ESKTIKEDTKKVV
-1631 SQTQVGSPKE
+1631 PQAQVEPSKE
-1641 EKKEFDIETASAKE
+1641 DKKEFDIETASAKE

-1693 LIYTQAKDAQ
+1693 LIYTQAKEAQ

-1719 LTKDDIMYDEEV
+1719 LTKDDILYDEEV
-1731 AARVQESGREYE
+1731 ATRVQESGREYE

-1748 KSGERGKVNLFKVK
+1748 KSGERGKINLFKVK
-1762 QEWKLPRTDETGNV
+1762 QEWKLPRTDEAGNV

-1801 IEDKKITPKL
+1801 LEDKKIEPKL

-1836 KQESYQKV
+1836 KQEAYQKV

-1888 PNVKGKYHDDAKH
+1888 PNVKGKYHDDPTH

-1922 LLSHGVINNI
+1922 LLSHGAINNI
-1932 QNTEKEATK
+1932 RNTEKEVTK

-1960 LKTEDRWLKPMTE
+1960 LKTEDRWLKQMTE

-1988 QVAVESHK
+1988 QVAVASHK

-2017 KKYNHTQTIGRN
+2017 KKYNHTQSIGRN

>member
-36 IKYIYKNG
+36 IKYIYKNV
-44 EWEQKDNSNAVRKM
+44 ERKKEDNSTAVKKM
-58 FEYRFGKEGTLEKLS
+58 FEYRFGKEGSLEKLS

-83 QTEDFSGEIYR
+83 QTEDFSGEVYR
-94 YNWRNASGQPMA
+94 YNWKNVLGNPMA
-106 TYFFVDPQNKFGS
+106 TYFFVDPQNHFGS
-119 NHGKRFRPF
+119 KHGKRFRPL
-128 DSFGRQKRT
+128 DYLGRQKRT
-137 SSQYIYDKEAI
+137 SSQYIYDKEAV
-148 MLNQDRLVGFDQL
+148 MLNQDRLVGFDRF
-161 EKALLEEHQK
+161 EKALLEEYTK
-171 QQGNYI
+171 KQGNYL
-177 FSEQTLRD
+177 FSEKTLRN
-185 YLSLLVDPAMA
+185 YLSLLIDPAMA

-220 YIDSVYEVAVQH
+220 YISSVYEVVVQH
-232 EYERNLE
+232 EYEKNLE
-239 SQFRADPATT
+239 SQFRADPSTT
-249 KANINDETQKVM
+249 KANINEETQKVM

-266 KQYFKF
+266 KEYFKF
-272 VELDNEVDLKLF
+272 VELDNDVDLKLF

-375 LSLEPEFRPIIEKY
+375 LSLEQEFRPIIEKY

-474 LAGKEKVQDETE
+474 LAEKERIEKQEIDQSQDKVED
-486 TEIKGTKKKDYNSNT
+486 
-501 PSLQPEV
+501 
-508 EGSGLPVQENSDQ
+508 
-521 KFLRP
+521 
-526 SVNNSIIIAEQE
+526 
-538 VGENGEKGTKKEGRE
+538 TKKEGRE
-553 YAPYSQSETE
+553 YTPSLQSETE
-563 GSGLPDQENLI
+563 GSGPPDQENLI
-574 HEFYRPSL
+574 HEFDRPSL
-582 FQFNMNLDKKP
+582 LKFNMNLGEKP
-593 RQMRGFHVA
+593 RQITGFHVA
-602 TTEELNRLNRV
+602 TQDELEMLNNKVGDLV
-613 SDSIKEA
+613 STAK
-620 AEFYKDNLSNG
+620 FYKENMSQGN
-631 SVIYV
+631 VVYV
-636 SKHGE
+636 FKQGNN
-641 SIEALRIKYGEEN
+641 IKALRVKYGEEN
-654 FAHLVGM
+654 FSHLTGIK
-661 RFDRKDAKEMLEDLV
+661 FDRKSAKGMLEDLV
-676 NGVGEQNAILLKN
+676 NENTEQNAILVKN
-689 DGSTFEKIKVLS
+689 DGTTFQKLDVIQKLPEV
-701 SVSELIDA
+701 IDA
-709 SVFKLSAVAESVPQ
+709 SVISLNDLEHIQQ
-723 ARKLRFSEA
+723 AQKLRFSDA
-732 LKTNDKRLLL
+732 LKTKDNSLLL
-742 ALKDFEPEFYRPYS
+742 ALKDFEPEIYRPYS
-756 LINLESVRNDYS
+756 LINLSDVKAQYNDYL
-768 DYSRVPENTVL
+768 RVPENTVL

-787 ELGGLSIGTLSINND
+787 DLGGLSIGTLSINHE

-809 AMGIVDVM
+809 AMGIIDVM

-826 RSESTEQEQSETKTQ
+826 RSESTEQERPETKTQ
-841 EPDTEPQEQNE
+841 ESDTEPQE
-852 DPSYQLQRAQG
+852 
-863 KLERL
+863 
-868 QEELDQVNKD
+868 
-878 IQERYE
+878 
-884 MTNGQPM
+884 
-891 NDKRNGSSWFKRT
+891 
-904 NQLEE
+904 
-909 KRYNKIQEL
+909 
-918 EEQKKRVE
+918 
-926 MLKRRDHNKANGLN
+926 
-940 RRGNGLDMSVENIPR
+940 
-955 IKEEIAKFE
+955 
-964 RGESS
+964 
-969 YRKETIQRYQSELVR
+969 
-984 LEEMAKLSGQE
+984 
-995 LTPGAQ
+995 
-1001 KLVDEGL
+1001 
-1008 IRQWKKKPTLYF
+1008 
-1020 VADKEF
+1020 
-1026 RRLALELN
+1026 
-1034 AKGEFQESSRYP
+1034 
-1046 AMYGAAEEKIA
+1046 
-1057 ELLKIQKD
+1057 
-1065 INDQIDE
+1065 
-1072 PQDQN
+1072 QN
-1077 EDLSVQRDLETDQVN
+1077 EDLSVQRDLEADQVN

-1097 ENKVANNPKQEKVSV
+1097 EDKVANDPKQENVSV
-1112 PYSDKLT
+1112 PDDRKLT

-1135 QNLGIELISDKGNYY
+1135 QDLGIELVSDKGNYY

-1164 TFSWKDKNIHR
+1164 TFSWKDKDIHR
-1175 GDTVG
+1175 GDAVG

-1185 KEITFAESV
+1185 KGITFAEAV
-1194 RYLNDAEIASFNRD
+1194 RYLNAAEIASFDRN

-1218 VTSNETQENSPQKK
+1218 VTSNETQEVPPEKK
-1232 VDTNK
+1232 TDTKKKPTRN
-1237 ETKRGL
+1237 L

-1366 ERKID
+1366 ERKIN

-1411 GASLQGIKEDWQRYP
+1411 GASLQGIKEDRQRYP

-1479 DGVRLVAMNGLKDNT
+1479 EGVRLVAMNGLKDNT

-1539 KIAVDNDDKGREFID
+1539 KIAVDNDDKGQEFID

-1580 WNDYLKATKLEPDL
+1580 WNDYLKATKLDPDL
-1594 VLEYSHIETKKEPDQ
+1594 VLERSRVETKKEPDQ

-1618 EPKTIKKDIQKVV
+1618 ESKTIKEDTKKVV
-1631 SQTQVGSPKE
+1631 PQAQVEPSKE
-1641 EKKEFDIETASAKE
+1641 DKKEFDIETASAKE

-1693 LIYTQAKDAQ
+1693 LIYTQAKEAQ

-1719 LTKDDIMYDEEV
+1719 LTKDDILYDEEV
-1731 AARVQESGREYE
+1731 ATRVQESGREYE

-1748 KSGERGKVNLFKVK
+1748 KSGERGKINLFKVK
-1762 QEWKLPRTDETGNV
+1762 QEWKLPRTDEAGNV

-1801 IEDKKITPKL
+1801 LEDKKIEPKL

-1836 KQESYQKV
+1836 KQ
-1844 VGKHQY
+1844 
-1850 DYEAEK
+1850 
-1856 SKLYKISYA
+1856 
-1865 LKAYAKENNI
+1865 
-1875 DYKIDKLKVDGLD
+1875 
-1888 PNVKGKYHDDAKH
+1888 
-1901 GPKVRMNK
+1901 
-1909 NLEFADSLGTAIR
+1909 
-1922 LLSHGVINNI
+1922 
-1932 QNTEKEATK
+1932 
-1941 SQRGLEAEIMGHAV
+1941 
-1955 AAHFG
+1955 
-1960 LKTEDRWLKPMTE
+1960 
-1973 RLQEL
+1973 
-1978 SDKELSKSLN
+1978 
-1988 QVAVESHK
+1988 
-1996 FINSIA
+1996 
-2002 KYSDT
+2002 
-2007 PKRQRDRSMK
+2007 
-2017 KKYNHTQTIGRN
+2017 
-2029 I
+2029 

>member
-36 IKYIYKNG
+36 IKYIYKNV
-44 EWEQKDNSNAVRKM
+44 ERKKEDNSTAVKKM
-58 FEYRFGKEGTLEKLS
+58 FEYRFGKEGSLEKLS

-83 QTEDFSGEIYR
+83 QTEDFSGEVYR
-94 YNWRNASGQPMA
+94 YNWKNVLGNPMA
-106 TYFFVDPQNKFGS
+106 TYFFVDPQNHFGS
-119 NHGKRFRPF
+119 KHGKRFRPL
-128 DSFGRQKRT
+128 DYLGRQKRT
-137 SSQYIYDKEAI
+137 SSQYIYDKEAV
-148 MLNQDRLVGFDQL
+148 MLNQDRLVGFDRF
-161 EKALLEEHQK
+161 EKALLEEYTK
-171 QQGNYI
+171 KQGNYL
-177 FSEQTLRD
+177 FSEKTLRN
-185 YLSLLVDPAMA
+185 YLSLLIDPAMA

-220 YIDSVYEVAVQH
+220 YISSVYEVVVQH
-232 EYERNLE
+232 EYEKNLE
-239 SQFRADPATT
+239 SQFRADPSTT
-249 KANINDETQKVM
+249 KANINEETQKVM

-266 KQYFKF
+266 KEYFKF
-272 VELDNEVDLKLF
+272 VELDNDVDLKLF

-375 LSLEPEFRPIIEKY
+375 LSLEQEFRPIIEKY

-474 LAGKEKVQDETE
+474 LAEKERIEKQEIDQSQDKVED
-486 TEIKGTKKKDYNSNT
+486 
-501 PSLQPEV
+501 
-508 EGSGLPVQENSDQ
+508 
-521 KFLRP
+521 
-526 SVNNSIIIAEQE
+526 
-538 VGENGEKGTKKEGRE
+538 TKKEGRE
-553 YAPYSQSETE
+553 YTPSLQSETE
-563 GSGLPDQENLI
+563 GSGPPDQENLI
-574 HEFYRPSL
+574 HEFDRPSL
-582 FQFNMNLDKKP
+582 LKFNMNLGEKP
-593 RQMRGFHVA
+593 RQITGFHVA
-602 TTEELNRLNRV
+602 TQDELEMLNNKVGDLV
-613 SDSIKEA
+613 STAK
-620 AEFYKDNLSNG
+620 FYKENMSQGN
-631 SVIYV
+631 VVYV
-636 SKHGE
+636 FKQGNN
-641 SIEALRIKYGEEN
+641 IKALRVKYGEEN
-654 FAHLVGM
+654 FSHLTGIK
-661 RFDRKDAKEMLEDLV
+661 FDRKSAKGMLEDLV
-676 NGVGEQNAILLKN
+676 NENTEQNAILVKN
-689 DGSTFEKIKVLS
+689 DGTTFQKLDVIQKLPEV
-701 SVSELIDA
+701 IDA
-709 SVFKLSAVAESVPQ
+709 SVISLNDLEHIQQ
-723 ARKLRFSEA
+723 AQKLRFSDA
-732 LKTNDKRLLL
+732 LKTKDNSLLL
-742 ALKDFEPEFYRPYS
+742 ALKDFEPEIYRPYS
-756 LINLESVRNDYS
+756 LINLSDVKAQYNDYL
-768 DYSRVPENTVL
+768 RVPENTVL

-787 ELGGLSIGTLSINND
+787 DLGGLSIGTLSINHE

-809 AMGIVDVM
+809 AMGIIDVM

-826 RSESTEQEQSETKTQ
+826 RSESTEQERPETKTQ
-841 EPDTEPQEQNE
+841 ESDTEPQE
-852 DPSYQLQRAQG
+852 
-863 KLERL
+863 
-868 QEELDQVNKD
+868 
-878 IQERYE
+878 
-884 MTNGQPM
+884 
-891 NDKRNGSSWFKRT
+891 
-904 NQLEE
+904 
-909 KRYNKIQEL
+909 
-918 EEQKKRVE
+918 
-926 MLKRRDHNKANGLN
+926 
-940 RRGNGLDMSVENIPR
+940 
-955 IKEEIAKFE
+955 
-964 RGESS
+964 
-969 YRKETIQRYQSELVR
+969 
-984 LEEMAKLSGQE
+984 
-995 LTPGAQ
+995 
-1001 KLVDEGL
+1001 
-1008 IRQWKKKPTLYF
+1008 
-1020 VADKEF
+1020 
-1026 RRLALELN
+1026 
-1034 AKGEFQESSRYP
+1034 
-1046 AMYGAAEEKIA
+1046 
-1057 ELLKIQKD
+1057 
-1065 INDQIDE
+1065 
-1072 PQDQN
+1072 QN
-1077 EDLSVQRDLETDQVN
+1077 EDLSVQRDLEADQVN

-1097 ENKVANNPKQEKVSV
+1097 EDKVANDPKQENVSV
-1112 PYSDKLT
+1112 PDDRKLT

-1135 QNLGIELISDKGNYY
+1135 QDLGIELVSDKGNYY

-1164 TFSWKDKNIHR
+1164 TFSWKDKDIHR
-1175 GDTVG
+1175 GDAVG

-1185 KEITFAESV
+1185 KGITFAEAV
-1194 RYLNDAEIASFNRD
+1194 RYLNAAEIASFDRN

-1218 VTSNETQENSPQKK
+1218 VTSNETQEVPPEKK
-1232 VDTNK
+1232 TDTKKKPTRN
-1237 ETKRGL
+1237 L

-1580 WNDYLKATKLEPDL
+1580 WNDYLKATKLDPDL
-1594 VLEYSHIETKKEPDQ
+1594 VLERSRVETKKEPDQ

-1618 EPKTIKKDIQKVV
+1618 ESKIIKEDTKKVV
-1631 SQTQVGSPKE
+1631 PQAQVEPSKE
-1641 EKKEFDIETASAKE
+1641 DKKEFDIETASAKE

-1693 LIYTQAKDAQ
+1693 LIYTQAKEAQ

-1748 KSGERGKVNLFKVK
+1748 KSGERGKISLFKVK
-1762 QEWKLPRTDETGNV
+1762 QEWKLPRTDEEANV
-1776 LKFENGNIKYKQYH
+1776 IRDENGNVKYKQYH
-1790 PSKLTELEKKL
+1790 SNKLTELEKKL
-1801 IEDKKITPKL
+1801 IEDKKIEPKL
-1811 LPARDKNGALI
+1811 LPARDKNGALV

-1922 LLSHGVINNI
+1922 LLSHGAINNI

-1960 LKTEDRWLKPMTE
+1960 LKTEDRWLKQMTE
-1973 RLQEL
+1973 KLQEL

-1988 QVAVESHK
+1988 QVAVASHK

-2017 KKYNHTQTIGRN
+2017 KKYNHTQSIGRS

>member
-36 IKYIYKNG
+36 IKYIYKNV
-44 EWEQKDNSNAVRKM
+44 ERKKEDNSTAVKKM
-58 FEYRFGKEGTLEKLS
+58 FEYRFGKEGSLEKLS

-83 QTEDFSGEIYR
+83 QTEDFSGEVYR
-94 YNWRNASGQPMA
+94 YNWKNVLGNPMA
-106 TYFFVDPQNKFGS
+106 TYFFVDPQNHFGS
-119 NHGKRFRPF
+119 KHGKRFRPL
-128 DSFGRQKRT
+128 DYLGRQKRK
-137 SSQYIYDKEAI
+137 SSQYIYDKEAV
-148 MLNQDRLVGFDQL
+148 MLNQDRLVGFDRF
-161 EKALLEEHQK
+161 EKALLEEYTK
-171 QQGNYI
+171 KQGNYL
-177 FSEQTLRD
+177 FSEKTLRN
-185 YLSLLVDPAMA
+185 YLSLLIDPAMA

-220 YIDSVYEVAVQH
+220 YISSVYEVVVQH
-232 EYERNLE
+232 EYEKNLE
-239 SQFRADPATT
+239 SQFRADPSTT
-249 KANINDETQKVM
+249 KANINEETQKVM

-266 KQYFKF
+266 KEYFKF
-272 VELDNEVDLKLF
+272 VELDNDVDLKLF

-375 LSLEPEFRPIIEKY
+375 LSLEQEFRPIIEKY

-474 LAGKEKVQDETE
+474 LAEKERIEKQEIDQSQDKVED
-486 TEIKGTKKKDYNSNT
+486 
-501 PSLQPEV
+501 
-508 EGSGLPVQENSDQ
+508 
-521 KFLRP
+521 
-526 SVNNSIIIAEQE
+526 
-538 VGENGEKGTKKEGRE
+538 TKKEGRE
-553 YAPYSQSETE
+553 YTPSLQSETE
-563 GSGLPDQENLI
+563 GSGPPDQENLI
-574 HEFYRPSL
+574 HEFDRPSL
-582 FQFNMNLDKKP
+582 LKFNMNLGEKP
-593 RQMRGFHVA
+593 RQITGFHVA
-602 TTEELNRLNRV
+602 TQDELEMLNNKVGDLV
-613 SDSIKEA
+613 STAK
-620 AEFYKDNLSNG
+620 FYKENMSQGN
-631 SVIYV
+631 VVYV
-636 SKHGE
+636 FKQGNN
-641 SIEALRIKYGEEN
+641 IKALRVKYGEEN
-654 FAHLVGM
+654 FSHLTGIK
-661 RFDRKDAKEMLEDLV
+661 FDRKSAKGMLEDLV
-676 NGVGEQNAILLKN
+676 NENTEQNAILVKN
-689 DGSTFEKIKVLS
+689 DGTTFQKLDVIQKLPEV
-701 SVSELIDA
+701 IDA
-709 SVFKLSAVAESVPQ
+709 SVISLNDLEHIQQ
-723 ARKLRFSEA
+723 AQKLRFSDA
-732 LKTNDKRLLL
+732 LKTKDNSLLL
-742 ALKDFEPEFYRPYS
+742 ALKDFEPEIYRPYS
-756 LINLESVRNDYS
+756 LINLSDVKAQYNDYL
-768 DYSRVPENTVL
+768 RVPENTVL

-787 ELGGLSIGTLSINND
+787 DLGGLSIGTLSINHE

-809 AMGIVDVM
+809 AMGIIDVM

-826 RSESTEQEQSETKTQ
+826 RSESTEQERPETKTQ
-841 EPDTEPQEQNE
+841 ESDTEPQE
-852 DPSYQLQRAQG
+852 
-863 KLERL
+863 
-868 QEELDQVNKD
+868 
-878 IQERYE
+878 
-884 MTNGQPM
+884 
-891 NDKRNGSSWFKRT
+891 
-904 NQLEE
+904 
-909 KRYNKIQEL
+909 
-918 EEQKKRVE
+918 
-926 MLKRRDHNKANGLN
+926 
-940 RRGNGLDMSVENIPR
+940 
-955 IKEEIAKFE
+955 
-964 RGESS
+964 
-969 YRKETIQRYQSELVR
+969 
-984 LEEMAKLSGQE
+984 
-995 LTPGAQ
+995 
-1001 KLVDEGL
+1001 
-1008 IRQWKKKPTLYF
+1008 
-1020 VADKEF
+1020 
-1026 RRLALELN
+1026 
-1034 AKGEFQESSRYP
+1034 
-1046 AMYGAAEEKIA
+1046 
-1057 ELLKIQKD
+1057 
-1065 INDQIDE
+1065 
-1072 PQDQN
+1072 QN
-1077 EDLSVQRDLETDQVN
+1077 EDLSVQRDLEADQVN

-1097 ENKVANNPKQEKVSV
+1097 EDKVANDPKQENVSV
-1112 PYSDKLT
+1112 PDDRKLT

-1135 QNLGIELISDKGNYY
+1135 QDLGIELVSDKGNYY

-1164 TFSWKDKNIHR
+1164 TFSWKDKDIHR
-1175 GDTVG
+1175 GDAVG

-1185 KEITFAESV
+1185 KGITFAEAV
-1194 RYLNDAEIASFNRD
+1194 RYLNAAEIASFDRN

-1218 VTSNETQENSPQKK
+1218 VTSNETQEVPPEKK
-1232 VDTNK
+1232 TDTKKKPTRN
-1237 ETKRGL
+1237 L

-1366 ERKID
+1366 ERKIN

-1411 GASLQGIKEDWQRYP
+1411 GASLQGIKEDRQRYP

-1479 DGVRLVAMNGLKDNT
+1479 EGVRLVAMNGLKDNT

-1580 WNDYLKATKLEPDL
+1580 WNDYLKATKLDPDL
-1594 VLEYSHIETKKEPDQ
+1594 VLERSRVETKKEPDQ

-1618 EPKTIKKDIQKVV
+1618 ESKTIKEDTKKVV
-1631 SQTQVGSPKE
+1631 PQAQVEPSKE
-1641 EKKEFDIETASAKE
+1641 DKKEFDIETASAKE

-1693 LIYTQAKDAQ
+1693 LIYTQAKEAQ

-1719 LTKDDIMYDEEV
+1719 LTKDDILYDEEV
-1731 AARVQESGREYE
+1731 ATRVQESGREYE

-1748 KSGERGKVNLFKVK
+1748 KSGERGKINLFKVK
-1762 QEWKLPRTDETGNV
+1762 QEWKLPRTDEAGNV

-1801 IEDKKITPKL
+1801 LEDKKIEPKL

-1836 KQESYQKV
+1836 KQEAYQKV

-1875 DYKIDKLKVDGLD
+1875 DYKIDRLKVDGLD
-1888 PNVKGKYHDDAKH
+1888 PNVKGKYHDDPTH

-1922 LLSHGVINNI
+1922 LLSHGAINNI
-1932 QNTEKEATK
+1932 RNTEKEVTK

-1960 LKTEDRWLKPMTE
+1960 LKTEDRWLKQMTE

-1988 QVAVESHK
+1988 QVAVASHK

-2017 KKYNHTQTIGRN
+2017 KKYNHTQSIGRN

>member
-36 IKYIYKNG
+36 IKYIYKNV
-44 EWEQKDNSNAVRKM
+44 ERKKEDNSTAVKKM
-58 FEYRFGKEGTLEKLS
+58 FEYRFGKEGSLEKLS

-83 QTEDFSGEIYR
+83 QTEDFSGEVYR
-94 YNWRNASGQPMA
+94 YNWKNVLGNPMA
-106 TYFFVDPQNKFGS
+106 TYFFVDPQNHFGS
-119 NHGKRFRPF
+119 KHGKRFRPL
-128 DSFGRQKRT
+128 DYLGRQKRT
-137 SSQYIYDKEAI
+137 SSQYIYDKEAV
-148 MLNQDRLVGFDQL
+148 MLNQDRLVGFDRF
-161 EKALLEEHQK
+161 EKALLEEYTK
-171 QQGNYI
+171 KQGNYL
-177 FSEQTLRD
+177 FSEKTLRN
-185 YLSLLVDPAMA
+185 YLSLLIDPAMA

-220 YIDSVYEVAVQH
+220 YISSVYEVVVQH
-232 EYERNLE
+232 EYEKNLE
-239 SQFRADPATT
+239 SQFRADPSTT
-249 KANINDETQKVM
+249 KANINEETQKVM

-266 KQYFKF
+266 KEYFKF
-272 VELDNEVDLKLF
+272 VELDNDVDLKLF

-474 LAGKEKVQDETE
+474 LAEKERIEKQEIDQSQDKVED
-486 TEIKGTKKKDYNSNT
+486 
-501 PSLQPEV
+501 
-508 EGSGLPVQENSDQ
+508 
-521 KFLRP
+521 
-526 SVNNSIIIAEQE
+526 
-538 VGENGEKGTKKEGRE
+538 TKKEGRE
-553 YAPYSQSETE
+553 YTPSLQSETE
-563 GSGLPDQENLI
+563 GSGPPDQENLI
-574 HEFYRPSL
+574 HEFDRPSL
-582 FQFNMNLDKKP
+582 LKFNMNLGEKP
-593 RQMRGFHVA
+593 RQITGFHVA
-602 TTEELNRLNRV
+602 TQDELEMLNNKVGDLV
-613 SDSIKEA
+613 STAK
-620 AEFYKDNLSNG
+620 FYKENMSQGN
-631 SVIYV
+631 VVYV
-636 SKHGE
+636 FKQGNN
-641 SIEALRIKYGEEN
+641 IKALRVKYGEEN
-654 FAHLVGM
+654 FSHLTGIK
-661 RFDRKDAKEMLEDLV
+661 FDRKSAKGMLEDLV
-676 NGVGEQNAILLKN
+676 NENTEQNAILVKN
-689 DGSTFEKIKVLS
+689 DGTTFQKLDVIQKLPEV
-701 SVSELIDA
+701 IDA
-709 SVFKLSAVAESVPQ
+709 SVISLNDLEHIQQ
-723 ARKLRFSEA
+723 AQKLRFSDA
-732 LKTNDKRLLL
+732 LKTKDNSLLL
-742 ALKDFEPEFYRPYS
+742 ALKDFEPEIYRPYS
-756 LINLESVRNDYS
+756 LINLSDVKAQYNDYL
-768 DYSRVPENTVL
+768 RVPENTVL

-787 ELGGLSIGTLSINND
+787 DLGGLSIGTLSINHE

-809 AMGIVDVM
+809 AMGIIDVM

-826 RSESTEQEQSETKTQ
+826 RSESTEQERPETKTQ
-841 EPDTEPQEQNE
+841 ESDTEPQE
-852 DPSYQLQRAQG
+852 
-863 KLERL
+863 
-868 QEELDQVNKD
+868 
-878 IQERYE
+878 
-884 MTNGQPM
+884 
-891 NDKRNGSSWFKRT
+891 
-904 NQLEE
+904 
-909 KRYNKIQEL
+909 
-918 EEQKKRVE
+918 
-926 MLKRRDHNKANGLN
+926 
-940 RRGNGLDMSVENIPR
+940 
-955 IKEEIAKFE
+955 
-964 RGESS
+964 
-969 YRKETIQRYQSELVR
+969 
-984 LEEMAKLSGQE
+984 
-995 LTPGAQ
+995 
-1001 KLVDEGL
+1001 
-1008 IRQWKKKPTLYF
+1008 
-1020 VADKEF
+1020 
-1026 RRLALELN
+1026 
-1034 AKGEFQESSRYP
+1034 
-1046 AMYGAAEEKIA
+1046 
-1057 ELLKIQKD
+1057 
-1065 INDQIDE
+1065 
-1072 PQDQN
+1072 QN
-1077 EDLSVQRDLETDQVN
+1077 EDLSVQRDLEADQVN

-1097 ENKVANNPKQEKVSV
+1097 EDKVANDPKQENVSV
-1112 PYSDKLT
+1112 PDDRKLT

-1135 QNLGIELISDKGNYY
+1135 QDLGIELVSDKGNYY

-1164 TFSWKDKNIHR
+1164 TFSWKDKDIHR
-1175 GDTVG
+1175 GDAVG

-1185 KEITFAESV
+1185 KGITFAEAV
-1194 RYLNDAEIASFNRD
+1194 RYLNAAEIASFDRN

-1218 VTSNETQENSPQKK
+1218 VTSNETQEVPPEKK
-1232 VDTNK
+1232 TDTKKKPTRN
-1237 ETKRGL
+1237 L

-1366 ERKID
+1366 ERKIN

-1411 GASLQGIKEDWQRYP
+1411 GASLQGIKEDRQRYP

-1479 DGVRLVAMNGLKDNT
+1479 EGVRLVAMNGLKDNT

-1580 WNDYLKATKLEPDL
+1580 WNDYLKATKLDPDL
-1594 VLEYSHIETKKEPDQ
+1594 VLERSRVETKKEPDQ

-1618 EPKTIKKDIQKVV
+1618 ESKTIKEDTKKVV
-1631 SQTQVGSPKE
+1631 PQAQVEPSKE
-1641 EKKEFDIETASAKE
+1641 DKKEFDIETASAKE

-1693 LIYTQAKDAQ
+1693 LIYTQAKEAQ

-1719 LTKDDIMYDEEV
+1719 LTKDDILYDEEV
-1731 AARVQESGREYE
+1731 ATRVQESGREYE

-1748 KSGERGKVNLFKVK
+1748 KSGERGKINLFKVK
-1762 QEWKLPRTDETGNV
+1762 QEWKLPRTDEEGNV

-1790 PSKLTELEKKL
+1790 SNKLTELEKKL
-1801 IEDKKITPKL
+1801 IEDKKIAPKL
-1811 LPARDKNGALI
+1811 FPARDKNGALI

-1888 PNVKGKYHDDAKH
+1888 PNVKGKYHDDPIH

-1922 LLSHGVINNI
+1922 LLSHGAINNI
-1932 QNTEKEATK
+1932 QNTEKEVTK

-1960 LKTEDRWLKPMTE
+1960 LKTEDRWLKQMTE

-2017 KKYNHTQTIGRN
+2017 KKYNHTQSIGRS

>member
-36 IKYIYKNG
+36 IKYIYKNV
-44 EWEQKDNSNAVRKM
+44 ERKKEDNSTAVKKM
-58 FEYRFGKEGTLEKLS
+58 FEYRFGKEGSLEKLS

-83 QTEDFSGEIYR
+83 QTEDFSGEVYR
-94 YNWRNASGQPMA
+94 YNWKNVLGNPMA
-106 TYFFVDPQNKFGS
+106 TYFFVDPQNHFGS
-119 NHGKRFRPF
+119 KHGKRFRPL
-128 DSFGRQKRT
+128 DYLGRQKRT
-137 SSQYIYDKEAI
+137 SSQYIYDKEAV
-148 MLNQDRLVGFDQL
+148 MLNQDRLVGFDRF
-161 EKALLEEHQK
+161 EKALLEEYTK
-171 QQGNYI
+171 KQGNYL
-177 FSEQTLRD
+177 FSEKTLRN
-185 YLSLLVDPAMA
+185 YLSLLIDPAMA

-220 YIDSVYEVAVQH
+220 YISSVYEVVVQH
-232 EYERNLE
+232 EYEKNLE
-239 SQFRADPATT
+239 SQFRADPSTT
-249 KANINDETQKVM
+249 KANINEETQKVM

-266 KQYFKF
+266 KEYFKF
-272 VELDNEVDLKLF
+272 VELDNDVDLKLF

-375 LSLEPEFRPIIEKY
+375 LSLEQEFRPIIEKY

-474 LAGKEKVQDETE
+474 LAEKERIEKQEIDQSQDKVED
-486 TEIKGTKKKDYNSNT
+486 
-501 PSLQPEV
+501 
-508 EGSGLPVQENSDQ
+508 
-521 KFLRP
+521 
-526 SVNNSIIIAEQE
+526 
-538 VGENGEKGTKKEGRE
+538 TKKEGRE
-553 YAPYSQSETE
+553 YTPSLQSETE
-563 GSGLPDQENLI
+563 GSGPPDQENLI
-574 HEFYRPSL
+574 HEFDRPSL
-582 FQFNMNLDKKP
+582 LKFNMNLGEKP
-593 RQMRGFHVA
+593 RQITGFHVA
-602 TTEELNRLNRV
+602 TQDELEMLNNKVGDLV
-613 SDSIKEA
+613 STAK
-620 AEFYKDNLSNG
+620 FYKENMSQGN
-631 SVIYV
+631 VVYV
-636 SKHGE
+636 FKQGNN
-641 SIEALRIKYGEEN
+641 IKALRVKYGEEN
-654 FAHLVGM
+654 FSHLTGIK
-661 RFDRKDAKEMLEDLV
+661 FDRKSAKGMLEDLV
-676 NGVGEQNAILLKN
+676 NENTEQNAILVKN
-689 DGSTFEKIKVLS
+689 DGTTFQKLDVIQKLPEV
-701 SVSELIDA
+701 IDA
-709 SVFKLSAVAESVPQ
+709 SVISLNDLEHIQQ
-723 ARKLRFSEA
+723 AQKLRFSDA
-732 LKTNDKRLLL
+732 LKTKDNSLLL
-742 ALKDFEPEFYRPYS
+742 ALKDFEPEIYRPYS
-756 LINLESVRNDYS
+756 LINLSDVKAQYNDYL
-768 DYSRVPENTVL
+768 RVPENTVL

-787 ELGGLSIGTLSINND
+787 DLGGLSIGTLSINHE

-809 AMGIVDVM
+809 AMGIIDVM

-826 RSESTEQEQSETKTQ
+826 RSESTEQERPETKTQ
-841 EPDTEPQEQNE
+841 ESDTEPQE
-852 DPSYQLQRAQG
+852 
-863 KLERL
+863 
-868 QEELDQVNKD
+868 
-878 IQERYE
+878 
-884 MTNGQPM
+884 
-891 NDKRNGSSWFKRT
+891 
-904 NQLEE
+904 
-909 KRYNKIQEL
+909 
-918 EEQKKRVE
+918 
-926 MLKRRDHNKANGLN
+926 
-940 RRGNGLDMSVENIPR
+940 
-955 IKEEIAKFE
+955 
-964 RGESS
+964 
-969 YRKETIQRYQSELVR
+969 
-984 LEEMAKLSGQE
+984 
-995 LTPGAQ
+995 
-1001 KLVDEGL
+1001 
-1008 IRQWKKKPTLYF
+1008 
-1020 VADKEF
+1020 
-1026 RRLALELN
+1026 
-1034 AKGEFQESSRYP
+1034 
-1046 AMYGAAEEKIA
+1046 
-1057 ELLKIQKD
+1057 
-1065 INDQIDE
+1065 
-1072 PQDQN
+1072 QN
-1077 EDLSVQRDLETDQVN
+1077 EDLSVQRDLEADQVN

-1097 ENKVANNPKQEKVSV
+1097 EDKVANDPKQENVSV
-1112 PYSDKLT
+1112 PDDRKLT

-1135 QNLGIELISDKGNYY
+1135 QDLGIELVSDKGNYY

-1164 TFSWKDKNIHR
+1164 TFSWKDKDIHR
-1175 GDTVG
+1175 GDAVG

-1185 KEITFAESV
+1185 KGITFAEAV
-1194 RYLNDAEIASFNRD
+1194 RYLNAAEIASFDRN

-1218 VTSNETQENSPQKK
+1218 VTSNETQEVPPEKK
-1232 VDTNK
+1232 TDTKKKPTRN
-1237 ETKRGL
+1237 L

-1366 ERKID
+1366 ERKIN

-1411 GASLQGIKEDWQRYP
+1411 GASLQGIKEDRQRYP

-1479 DGVRLVAMNGLKDNT
+1479 EGVRLVAMNGLKDNT

-1580 WNDYLKATKLEPDL
+1580 WNDYLKATKLDPDL
-1594 VLEYSHIETKKEPDQ
+1594 VLERSRVETKKEPDQ

-1618 EPKTIKKDIQKVV
+1618 ESKTIKEDTKKVV
-1631 SQTQVGSPKE
+1631 PQAQVEPSKE
-1641 EKKEFDIETASAKE
+1641 DKKEFDIETASAKE

-1693 LIYTQAKDAQ
+1693 LIYTQAKEAQ

-1719 LTKDDIMYDEEV
+1719 LTKDDILYDEEV
-1731 AARVQESGREYE
+1731 ATRVQESGREYE

-1748 KSGERGKVNLFKVK
+1748 KSGERGKINLFKVK
-1762 QEWKLPRTDETGNV
+1762 QEWKLPRTDEAGNV

-1801 IEDKKITPKL
+1801 LEDKKIEPKL

-1836 KQESYQKV
+1836 KQEAYQKV

-1888 PNVKGKYHDDAKH
+1888 PNVKGKYHDDPTH

-1922 LLSHGVINNI
+1922 LLSHGAINNI

-1960 LKTEDRWLKPMTE
+1960 LKTEDRWLKQMTE

-1988 QVAVESHK
+1988 QVAVASHK

-2017 KKYNHTQTIGRN
+2017 KKYNHTQSIGRN

>member
-94 YNWRNASGQPMA
+94 YNWRGASGQPMA

-137 SSQYIYDKEAI
+137 SSRYIYDKEAI

-249 KANINDETQKVM
+249 KANINEETQKVM

-266 KQYFKF
+266 KEYFKF
-272 VELDNEVDLKLF
+272 VELDNDVDLKLF

-375 LSLEPEFRPIIEKY
+375 LSLEQEFRPIIEKY

-474 LAGKEKVQDETE
+474 LAEKERIEKQEIDQSQDKVED
-486 TEIKGTKKKDYNSNT
+486 
-501 PSLQPEV
+501 
-508 EGSGLPVQENSDQ
+508 
-521 KFLRP
+521 
-526 SVNNSIIIAEQE
+526 
-538 VGENGEKGTKKEGRE
+538 TKKEGRE
-553 YAPYSQSETE
+553 YTPSLQSETE
-563 GSGLPDQENLI
+563 GSGPPDQENLI
-574 HEFYRPSL
+574 HEFDRPSL
-582 FQFNMNLDKKP
+582 LKFNMNLGEKP
-593 RQMRGFHVA
+593 RQITGFHVA
-602 TTEELNRLNRV
+602 TQDELEMLNNKVGDLV
-613 SDSIKEA
+613 STAK
-620 AEFYKDNLSNG
+620 FYKENMSQGN
-631 SVIYV
+631 VVYV
-636 SKHGE
+636 FKQGNN
-641 SIEALRIKYGEEN
+641 IKALRVKYGEEN
-654 FAHLVGM
+654 FSHLTGIK
-661 RFDRKDAKEMLEDLV
+661 FDRKSAKGMLEDLV
-676 NGVGEQNAILLKN
+676 NENTEQNAILVKN
-689 DGSTFEKIKVLS
+689 DGTTFQKLDVIQKLPEV
-701 SVSELIDA
+701 IDA
-709 SVFKLSAVAESVPQ
+709 SVISLNDLEHIQQ
-723 ARKLRFSEA
+723 AQKLRFSDA
-732 LKTNDKRLLL
+732 LKTKDNSLLL
-742 ALKDFEPEFYRPYS
+742 ALKDFEPEIYRPYS
-756 LINLESVRNDYS
+756 LINLSDVKAQYNDYL
-768 DYSRVPENTVL
+768 RVPENTVL

-787 ELGGLSIGTLSINND
+787 DLGGLSIGTLSINHE

-809 AMGIVDVM
+809 AMGIIDVM

-826 RSESTEQEQSETKTQ
+826 RSESTEQERPETKTQ
-841 EPDTEPQEQNE
+841 ESDTEPQE
-852 DPSYQLQRAQG
+852 
-863 KLERL
+863 
-868 QEELDQVNKD
+868 
-878 IQERYE
+878 
-884 MTNGQPM
+884 
-891 NDKRNGSSWFKRT
+891 
-904 NQLEE
+904 
-909 KRYNKIQEL
+909 
-918 EEQKKRVE
+918 
-926 MLKRRDHNKANGLN
+926 
-940 RRGNGLDMSVENIPR
+940 
-955 IKEEIAKFE
+955 
-964 RGESS
+964 
-969 YRKETIQRYQSELVR
+969 
-984 LEEMAKLSGQE
+984 
-995 LTPGAQ
+995 
-1001 KLVDEGL
+1001 
-1008 IRQWKKKPTLYF
+1008 
-1020 VADKEF
+1020 
-1026 RRLALELN
+1026 
-1034 AKGEFQESSRYP
+1034 
-1046 AMYGAAEEKIA
+1046 
-1057 ELLKIQKD
+1057 
-1065 INDQIDE
+1065 
-1072 PQDQN
+1072 QN
-1077 EDLSVQRDLETDQVN
+1077 EDLSVQRDLEADQVN

-1097 ENKVANNPKQEKVSV
+1097 EDKVANNPKQENVSV
-1112 PYSDKLT
+1112 PDDRKLT

-1135 QNLGIELISDKGNYY
+1135 QDLGIELVSDKGNYY

-1164 TFSWKDKNIHR
+1164 TFSWKDKDIHR
-1175 GDTVG
+1175 GDAVG

-1185 KEITFAESV
+1185 KGITFAEAV
-1194 RYLNDAEIASFNRD
+1194 RYLNAAEIASFDRN

-1218 VTSNETQENSPQKK
+1218 VTSNETQEVPPEKK
-1232 VDTNK
+1232 TDTKKKPTRN
-1237 ETKRGL
+1237 L

-1366 ERKID
+1366 ERKIN

-1411 GASLQGIKEDWQRYP
+1411 GASLQGIKEDRQRYP

-1479 DGVRLVAMNGLKDNT
+1479 EGVRLVAMNGLKDNT

-1580 WNDYLKATKLEPDL
+1580 WNDYLKATKLDPDL
-1594 VLEYSHIETKKEPDQ
+1594 VLERSRVETKKEPDQ

-1618 EPKTIKKDIQKVV
+1618 ESKTIKEDTKKVV
-1631 SQTQVGSPKE
+1631 PQAQVEPSKE
-1641 EKKEFDIETASAKE
+1641 DKKEFDIETASAKE

-1693 LIYTQAKDAQ
+1693 LIYTQAKEAQ

-1719 LTKDDIMYDEEV
+1719 LTKDDILYDEEV
-1731 AARVQESGREYE
+1731 ATRVQESGREYE

-1748 KSGERGKVNLFKVK
+1748 KSGERGKINLFKVK
-1762 QEWKLPRTDETGNV
+1762 QEWKLPRTDEEGNV

-1790 PSKLTELEKKL
+1790 SNKLTELEKKL
-1801 IEDKKITPKL
+1801 IEDKKIAPKL
-1811 LPARDKNGALI
+1811 FPARDKNGALI

-1888 PNVKGKYHDDAKH
+1888 PNVKGKYHNDPIH

-1922 LLSHGVINNI
+1922 LLSHGAINNI
-1932 QNTEKEATK
+1932 QNTEKEVTK

-1960 LKTEDRWLKPMTE
+1960 LKTEDRWLKQMTE

-2017 KKYNHTQTIGRN
+2017 KKYNHTQSIGRS

>member
-44 EWEQKDNSNAVRKM
+44 EWEQKDNSTAVKKM
-58 FEYRFGKEGTLEKLS
+58 FEYRFGKEGSLEKLS

-83 QTEDFSGEIYR
+83 QTEDFSGEVYR
-94 YNWRNASGQPMA
+94 YNWKNVLGNPMA
-106 TYFFVDPQNKFGS
+106 TYFFVDPQNHFGS
-119 NHGKRFRPF
+119 KHGKRFRPL
-128 DSFGRQKRT
+128 DYLGRQKRT
-137 SSQYIYDKEAI
+137 SSQYIYDKEAV
-148 MLNQDRLVGFDQL
+148 MLNQDRLVGFDRF
-161 EKALLEEHQK
+161 EKALLEEYTK
-171 QQGNYI
+171 KQGNYL
-177 FSEQTLRD
+177 FSEKTLRN
-185 YLSLLVDPAMA
+185 YLSLLIDPAMA

-220 YIDSVYEVAVQH
+220 YISSVYEVVVQH
-232 EYERNLE
+232 EYEKNLE
-239 SQFRADPATT
+239 SQFRADPSTT
-249 KANINDETQKVM
+249 KANINEETQKVM

-266 KQYFKF
+266 KEYFKF
-272 VELDNEVDLKLF
+272 VELDNDVDLKLF

-375 LSLEPEFRPIIEKY
+375 LSLEQEFRPIIEKY

-474 LAGKEKVQDETE
+474 LAEKERIEKQEIDQSQDKVED
-486 TEIKGTKKKDYNSNT
+486 
-501 PSLQPEV
+501 
-508 EGSGLPVQENSDQ
+508 
-521 KFLRP
+521 
-526 SVNNSIIIAEQE
+526 
-538 VGENGEKGTKKEGRE
+538 TKKEGRE
-553 YAPYSQSETE
+553 YTPSLQSETE
-563 GSGLPDQENLI
+563 GSGPPDQENLI
-574 HEFYRPSL
+574 HEFDRPSL
-582 FQFNMNLDKKP
+582 LKFNMNLGEKP
-593 RQMRGFHVA
+593 RQITGFHVA
-602 TTEELNRLNRV
+602 TQDELEMLNNKVGDLV
-613 SDSIKEA
+613 STAK
-620 AEFYKDNLSNG
+620 FYKENMSQGN
-631 SVIYV
+631 VVYV
-636 SKHGE
+636 FKQGNN
-641 SIEALRIKYGEEN
+641 IKALRVKYGEEN
-654 FAHLVGM
+654 FSHLTGIK
-661 RFDRKDAKEMLEDLV
+661 FDRKSAKGMLEDLV
-676 NGVGEQNAILLKN
+676 NENTEQNAILVKN
-689 DGSTFEKIKVLS
+689 DGTTFQKLDVIQKLPEV
-701 SVSELIDA
+701 IDA
-709 SVFKLSAVAESVPQ
+709 SVISLNDLEHIQQ
-723 ARKLRFSEA
+723 AQKLRFSDA
-732 LKTNDKRLLL
+732 LKTKDNSLLL
-742 ALKDFEPEFYRPYS
+742 ALKDFEPEIYRPYS
-756 LINLESVRNDYS
+756 LINLSDVKAQYNDYL
-768 DYSRVPENTVL
+768 RVPENTVL

-787 ELGGLSIGTLSINND
+787 DLGGLSIGTLSINHE
-802 YVKDMSS
+802 YFKDMSS
-809 AMGIVDVM
+809 AMGIIDVM

-826 RSESTEQEQSETKTQ
+826 RSESTEQERPETKTQ
-841 EPDTEPQEQNE
+841 ESDTEPQE
-852 DPSYQLQRAQG
+852 
-863 KLERL
+863 
-868 QEELDQVNKD
+868 
-878 IQERYE
+878 
-884 MTNGQPM
+884 
-891 NDKRNGSSWFKRT
+891 
-904 NQLEE
+904 
-909 KRYNKIQEL
+909 
-918 EEQKKRVE
+918 
-926 MLKRRDHNKANGLN
+926 
-940 RRGNGLDMSVENIPR
+940 
-955 IKEEIAKFE
+955 
-964 RGESS
+964 
-969 YRKETIQRYQSELVR
+969 
-984 LEEMAKLSGQE
+984 
-995 LTPGAQ
+995 
-1001 KLVDEGL
+1001 
-1008 IRQWKKKPTLYF
+1008 
-1020 VADKEF
+1020 
-1026 RRLALELN
+1026 
-1034 AKGEFQESSRYP
+1034 
-1046 AMYGAAEEKIA
+1046 
-1057 ELLKIQKD
+1057 
-1065 INDQIDE
+1065 
-1072 PQDQN
+1072 QN
-1077 EDLSVQRDLETDQVN
+1077 EDLSVQRDLEADQVN

-1097 ENKVANNPKQEKVSV
+1097 EDKVANDPKQENVSV
-1112 PYSDKLT
+1112 PDDRKLT

-1135 QNLGIELISDKGNYY
+1135 QDLGIELVSDKGNYY

-1164 TFSWKDKNIHR
+1164 TFSWKDKDIHR
-1175 GDTVG
+1175 GDAVG

-1185 KEITFAESV
+1185 KGITFAEAV
-1194 RYLNDAEIASFNRD
+1194 RYLNAAEIASFDRN

-1218 VTSNETQENSPQKK
+1218 VTSNETQEVPPEKK
-1232 VDTNK
+1232 TDTKKKPTRN
-1237 ETKRGL
+1237 L

-1366 ERKID
+1366 ERKIN

-1411 GASLQGIKEDWQRYP
+1411 GASLQGIKEDRQRYP

-1479 DGVRLVAMNGLKDNT
+1479 EGVRLVAMNGLKDNT

-1580 WNDYLKATKLEPDL
+1580 WNDYLKATKLDPDL
-1594 VLEYSHIETKKEPDQ
+1594 VLERSRVETKKEPDQ

-1618 EPKTIKKDIQKVV
+1618 ESKTIKEDTKKVV
-1631 SQTQVGSPKE
+1631 PQAQVEPSKE
-1641 EKKEFDIETASAKE
+1641 DKKEFDIETASAKE

-1693 LIYTQAKDAQ
+1693 LIYTQAKEAQ

-1719 LTKDDIMYDEEV
+1719 LTKDDILYDEEV
-1731 AARVQESGREYE
+1731 ATRVQESGREYE

-1748 KSGERGKVNLFKVK
+1748 KSGERGKINLFKVK
-1762 QEWKLPRTDETGNV
+1762 QEWKLPRTDEAGNV

-1801 IEDKKITPKL
+1801 LEDKKIEPKL
-1811 LPARDKNGALI
+1811 LPARDKNGAPI

-1836 KQESYQKV
+1836 KQEAYQKV

-1888 PNVKGKYHDDAKH
+1888 PNVKGKYHDDPTH

-1922 LLSHGVINNI
+1922 LLSHGAINNI
-1932 QNTEKEATK
+1932 RNTEKEVTK

-1960 LKTEDRWLKPMTE
+1960 LKTEDRWLKQMTE

-1988 QVAVESHK
+1988 QVAVASHK

-2017 KKYNHTQTIGRN
+2017 KKYNHTQSIGRN

>member
-36 IKYIYKNG
+36 IKYIYKNV
-44 EWEQKDNSNAVRKM
+44 ERKKEDNSTAVKKM
-58 FEYRFGKEGTLEKLS
+58 FEYRFGKEGSLEKLS

-83 QTEDFSGEIYR
+83 QTEDFSGEVYR
-94 YNWRNASGQPMA
+94 YNWKNVLGNPMA
-106 TYFFVDPQNKFGS
+106 TYFFVDPQNHFGS
-119 NHGKRFRPF
+119 KHGKRFRPL
-128 DSFGRQKRT
+128 DYLGRQKRT
-137 SSQYIYDKEAI
+137 SSQYIYDKEAV
-148 MLNQDRLVGFDQL
+148 MLNQDRLVGFDRF
-161 EKALLEEHQK
+161 EKALLEEYTK
-171 QQGNYI
+171 KQGNYL
-177 FSEQTLRD
+177 FSEKTLRN
-185 YLSLLVDPAMA
+185 YLSLLIDPAMA

-220 YIDSVYEVAVQH
+220 YISSVYEVVVQH
-232 EYERNLE
+232 EYEKNLE
-239 SQFRADPATT
+239 SQFRADPSTT
-249 KANINDETQKVM
+249 KANINEETQKVM

-266 KQYFKF
+266 KEYFKF
-272 VELDNEVDLKLF
+272 VELDNDVDLKLF

-375 LSLEPEFRPIIEKY
+375 LSLEQEFRPIIEKY

-474 LAGKEKVQDETE
+474 LAEKERIEKQEIDQSQDKVED
-486 TEIKGTKKKDYNSNT
+486 
-501 PSLQPEV
+501 
-508 EGSGLPVQENSDQ
+508 
-521 KFLRP
+521 
-526 SVNNSIIIAEQE
+526 
-538 VGENGEKGTKKEGRE
+538 TKKEGRE
-553 YAPYSQSETE
+553 YTPSLQSETE
-563 GSGLPDQENLI
+563 GSGPPDQENLI
-574 HEFYRPSL
+574 HEFDRPSL
-582 FQFNMNLDKKP
+582 LKFNMNLGEKP
-593 RQMRGFHVA
+593 RQITGFHVA
-602 TTEELNRLNRV
+602 TQDELEMLNNKVGDLV
-613 SDSIKEA
+613 STAK
-620 AEFYKDNLSNG
+620 FYKENMSQGN
-631 SVIYV
+631 VVYV
-636 SKHGE
+636 FKQGNN
-641 SIEALRIKYGEEN
+641 IKALRVKYGEEN
-654 FAHLVGM
+654 FSHLTGIK
-661 RFDRKDAKEMLEDLV
+661 FDRKSAKGMLEDLV
-676 NGVGEQNAILLKN
+676 NENTEQNAILVKN
-689 DGSTFEKIKVLS
+689 DGTTFQKLDVIQKLPEV
-701 SVSELIDA
+701 IDA
-709 SVFKLSAVAESVPQ
+709 SVISLNDLEHIQQ
-723 ARKLRFSEA
+723 AQKLRFSDA
-732 LKTNDKRLLL
+732 LKTKDNSLLL
-742 ALKDFEPEFYRPYS
+742 ALKDFEPEIYRPYS
-756 LINLESVRNDYS
+756 LINLSDVKAQYNDYL
-768 DYSRVPENTVL
+768 RVPENTVL

-787 ELGGLSIGTLSINND
+787 DLGGLSIGTLSINHE

-809 AMGIVDVM
+809 AMGIIDVM

-826 RSESTEQEQSETKTQ
+826 RSESTEQERPETKTQ
-841 EPDTEPQEQNE
+841 ESDTEPQE
-852 DPSYQLQRAQG
+852 
-863 KLERL
+863 
-868 QEELDQVNKD
+868 
-878 IQERYE
+878 
-884 MTNGQPM
+884 
-891 NDKRNGSSWFKRT
+891 
-904 NQLEE
+904 
-909 KRYNKIQEL
+909 
-918 EEQKKRVE
+918 
-926 MLKRRDHNKANGLN
+926 
-940 RRGNGLDMSVENIPR
+940 
-955 IKEEIAKFE
+955 
-964 RGESS
+964 
-969 YRKETIQRYQSELVR
+969 
-984 LEEMAKLSGQE
+984 
-995 LTPGAQ
+995 
-1001 KLVDEGL
+1001 
-1008 IRQWKKKPTLYF
+1008 
-1020 VADKEF
+1020 
-1026 RRLALELN
+1026 
-1034 AKGEFQESSRYP
+1034 
-1046 AMYGAAEEKIA
+1046 
-1057 ELLKIQKD
+1057 
-1065 INDQIDE
+1065 
-1072 PQDQN
+1072 QN
-1077 EDLSVQRDLETDQVN
+1077 EDLSVQRDLEADQVN

-1097 ENKVANNPKQEKVSV
+1097 EDKVANDPKQENVSV
-1112 PYSDKLT
+1112 PDDRKLT

-1135 QNLGIELISDKGNYY
+1135 QDLGIELVSDKGNYY

-1164 TFSWKDKNIHR
+1164 TFSWKDKDIHR
-1175 GDTVG
+1175 GDAVG

-1185 KEITFAESV
+1185 KGITFAEAV
-1194 RYLNDAEIASFNRD
+1194 RYLNAAEIASFDRN

-1218 VTSNETQENSPQKK
+1218 VTSNETQEVPPEKK
-1232 VDTNK
+1232 TDTKKKPTRN
-1237 ETKRGL
+1237 L

-1366 ERKID
+1366 ERKIN

-1411 GASLQGIKEDWQRYP
+1411 GASLQGIKEDRQRYP

-1479 DGVRLVAMNGLKDNT
+1479 EGVRLVAMNGLKDNT

-1580 WNDYLKATKLEPDL
+1580 WNDYLKATKLDPDL
-1594 VLEYSHIETKKEPDQ
+1594 VLERSRVETKKEPDQ

-1618 EPKTIKKDIQKVV
+1618 ESKTIKEDTKKVV
-1631 SQTQVGSPKE
+1631 PQAQVEPSKE
-1641 EKKEFDIETASAKE
+1641 DKKEFDIETASAKE

-1693 LIYTQAKDAQ
+1693 LIYTQAKEAQ

-1719 LTKDDIMYDEEV
+1719 LTKDDILYDEEV
-1731 AARVQESGREYE
+1731 ATRVQESGREYE

-1748 KSGERGKVNLFKVK
+1748 KSGERGKINLFKVK
-1762 QEWKLPRTDETGNV
+1762 QEWKLPRTDEAGNV

-1801 IEDKKITPKL
+1801 LEDKKIEPKL

-1836 KQESYQKV
+1836 KQEAYQKV

-1888 PNVKGKYHDDAKH
+1888 PNVKGKYHDDPTH

-1922 LLSHGVINNI
+1922 LLSHGAINNI
-1932 QNTEKEATK
+1932 RNTEKEVTK

-1960 LKTEDRWLKPMTE
+1960 LKTEDRWLKQMTE

-2017 KKYNHTQTIGRN
+2017 KKYNHTQSIGRS

>member
-44 EWEQKDNSNAVRKM
+44 EWEQKDNSTAVKKM
-58 FEYRFGKEGTLEKLS
+58 FEYRFGKEGSLEKLS

-83 QTEDFSGEIYR
+83 QTEDFSGEVYR
-94 YNWRNASGQPMA
+94 YNWKNVLGNPMA
-106 TYFFVDPQNKFGS
+106 TYFFVDPQNHFGS
-119 NHGKRFRPF
+119 KHGKRFRPL
-128 DSFGRQKRT
+128 DYLGRQKRT
-137 SSQYIYDKEAI
+137 SSQYIYDKEAV
-148 MLNQDRLVGFDQL
+148 MLNQDRLVGFDRF
-161 EKALLEEHQK
+161 EKALLEEYTK
-171 QQGNYI
+171 KQGNYL
-177 FSEQTLRD
+177 FSEKTLRN
-185 YLSLLVDPAMA
+185 YLSLLIDPAMA

-220 YIDSVYEVAVQH
+220 YISSVYEVVVQH
-232 EYERNLE
+232 EYEKNLE
-239 SQFRADPATT
+239 SQFRADPSTT
-249 KANINDETQKVM
+249 KANINEETQKVM

-266 KQYFKF
+266 KEYFKF
-272 VELDNEVDLKLF
+272 VELDNDVDLKLF

-375 LSLEPEFRPIIEKY
+375 LSLEQEFRPIIEKY

-474 LAGKEKVQDETE
+474 LAEKERIEKQEIDQSQDKVED
-486 TEIKGTKKKDYNSNT
+486 
-501 PSLQPEV
+501 
-508 EGSGLPVQENSDQ
+508 
-521 KFLRP
+521 
-526 SVNNSIIIAEQE
+526 
-538 VGENGEKGTKKEGRE
+538 TKKEGRE
-553 YAPYSQSETE
+553 YTPSLQSETE
-563 GSGLPDQENLI
+563 GSGPPDQENLI
-574 HEFYRPSL
+574 HEFDRPSL
-582 FQFNMNLDKKP
+582 LKFNMNLGEKP
-593 RQMRGFHVA
+593 RQITGFHVA
-602 TTEELNRLNRV
+602 TQDELEMLNNKVGDLV
-613 SDSIKEA
+613 STAK
-620 AEFYKDNLSNG
+620 FYKENMSQGN
-631 SVIYV
+631 VVYV
-636 SKHGE
+636 FKQGNN
-641 SIEALRIKYGEEN
+641 IKALRVKYGEEN
-654 FAHLVGM
+654 FSHLTGIK
-661 RFDRKDAKEMLEDLV
+661 FDRKSAKGMLEDLV
-676 NGVGEQNAILLKN
+676 NENTEQNAILVKN
-689 DGSTFEKIKVLS
+689 DGTTFQKLDVIQKLPEV
-701 SVSELIDA
+701 IDA
-709 SVFKLSAVAESVPQ
+709 SVISLNDLEHIQQ
-723 ARKLRFSEA
+723 AQKLRFSDA
-732 LKTNDKRLLL
+732 LKTKDNSLLL
-742 ALKDFEPEFYRPYS
+742 ALKDFEPEIYRPYS
-756 LINLESVRNDYS
+756 LINLSDVKAQYNDYL
-768 DYSRVPENTVL
+768 RVPENTVL

-787 ELGGLSIGTLSINND
+787 DLGGLSIGTLSINHE

-809 AMGIVDVM
+809 AMGIIDVM

-826 RSESTEQEQSETKTQ
+826 RSESTEQERPETKTQ
-841 EPDTEPQEQNE
+841 ESDTEPQE
-852 DPSYQLQRAQG
+852 
-863 KLERL
+863 
-868 QEELDQVNKD
+868 
-878 IQERYE
+878 
-884 MTNGQPM
+884 
-891 NDKRNGSSWFKRT
+891 
-904 NQLEE
+904 
-909 KRYNKIQEL
+909 
-918 EEQKKRVE
+918 
-926 MLKRRDHNKANGLN
+926 
-940 RRGNGLDMSVENIPR
+940 
-955 IKEEIAKFE
+955 
-964 RGESS
+964 
-969 YRKETIQRYQSELVR
+969 
-984 LEEMAKLSGQE
+984 
-995 LTPGAQ
+995 
-1001 KLVDEGL
+1001 
-1008 IRQWKKKPTLYF
+1008 
-1020 VADKEF
+1020 
-1026 RRLALELN
+1026 
-1034 AKGEFQESSRYP
+1034 
-1046 AMYGAAEEKIA
+1046 
-1057 ELLKIQKD
+1057 
-1065 INDQIDE
+1065 
-1072 PQDQN
+1072 QN
-1077 EDLSVQRDLETDQVN
+1077 EDLSVQRDLEADQVN

-1097 ENKVANNPKQEKVSV
+1097 EDKVANDPKQENVSV
-1112 PYSDKLT
+1112 PDDRKLT

-1135 QNLGIELISDKGNYY
+1135 QDLGIELVSDKGNYY

-1164 TFSWKDKNIHR
+1164 TFSWKDKDIHR
-1175 GDTVG
+1175 GDAVG

-1185 KEITFAESV
+1185 KGITFAEAV
-1194 RYLNDAEIASFNRD
+1194 RYLNAAEIASFDRN

-1218 VTSNETQENSPQKK
+1218 VTSNETQEVPPEKK
-1232 VDTNK
+1232 TDTKKKPTRN
-1237 ETKRGL
+1237 L

>member
-1 MEKELTNLSKSLGLK
+1 MK

-36 IKYIYKNG
+36 IKYIYKNV
-44 EWEQKDNSNAVRKM
+44 ERKKEDNSTAVKKM
-58 FEYRFGKEGTLEKLS
+58 FEYRFGKEGSLEKLS

-83 QTEDFSGEIYR
+83 QTEDFSGEVYR
-94 YNWRNASGQPMA
+94 YNWKNVLGNPMA
-106 TYFFVDPQNKFGS
+106 TYFFVDPQNHFGS
-119 NHGKRFRPF
+119 KHGKRFRPL
-128 DSFGRQKRT
+128 DYLGRQKRT
-137 SSQYIYDKEAI
+137 SSQYIYDKEAV
-148 MLNQDRLVGFDQL
+148 MLNQDRLVGFDRF
-161 EKALLEEHQK
+161 EKALLEEYTK
-171 QQGNYI
+171 KQGNYL
-177 FSEQTLRD
+177 FSEKTLRN
-185 YLSLLVDPAMA
+185 YLSLLIDPAMA

-220 YIDSVYEVAVQH
+220 YISSVYEVVVQH
-232 EYERNLE
+232 EYEKNLE
-239 SQFRADPATT
+239 SQFRADPSTT
-249 KANINDETQKVM
+249 KANINEETQKVM

-266 KQYFKF
+266 KEYFKF
-272 VELDNEVDLKLF
+272 VELDNDVDLKLF

-375 LSLEPEFRPIIEKY
+375 LSLEQEFRPIIEKY

-474 LAGKEKVQDETE
+474 LAEKERIEKQEIDQSQDKVED
-486 TEIKGTKKKDYNSNT
+486 
-501 PSLQPEV
+501 
-508 EGSGLPVQENSDQ
+508 
-521 KFLRP
+521 
-526 SVNNSIIIAEQE
+526 
-538 VGENGEKGTKKEGRE
+538 TKKEGRE
-553 YAPYSQSETE
+553 YTPSLQSETE
-563 GSGLPDQENLI
+563 GSGPPDQENLI
-574 HEFYRPSL
+574 HEFDRPSL
-582 FQFNMNLDKKP
+582 LKFNMNLGEKP
-593 RQMRGFHVA
+593 RQITGFHVA
-602 TTEELNRLNRV
+602 TQDELEMLNNKVGDLV
-613 SDSIKEA
+613 STAK
-620 AEFYKDNLSNG
+620 FYKENMSQGN
-631 SVIYV
+631 VVYV
-636 SKHGE
+636 FKQGNN
-641 SIEALRIKYGEEN
+641 IKALRVKYGEEN
-654 FAHLVGM
+654 FSHLTGIK
-661 RFDRKDAKEMLEDLV
+661 FDRKSAKGMLEDLV
-676 NGVGEQNAILLKN
+676 NENTEQNAILVKN
-689 DGSTFEKIKVLS
+689 DGTTFQKLDVIQKLPEV
-701 SVSELIDA
+701 IDA
-709 SVFKLSAVAESVPQ
+709 SVISLNDLEHIQQ
-723 ARKLRFSEA
+723 AQKLRFSDA
-732 LKTNDKRLLL
+732 LKTKDNSLLL
-742 ALKDFEPEFYRPYS
+742 ALKDFEPEIYRPYS
-756 LINLESVRNDYS
+756 LINLSDVKAQYNDYL
-768 DYSRVPENTVL
+768 RVPENTVL

-787 ELGGLSIGTLSINND
+787 DLGGLSIGTLSINHE

-809 AMGIVDVM
+809 AMGIIDVM

-826 RSESTEQEQSETKTQ
+826 RSESTEQERPETKTQ
-841 EPDTEPQEQNE
+841 ESDTEPQE
-852 DPSYQLQRAQG
+852 
-863 KLERL
+863 
-868 QEELDQVNKD
+868 
-878 IQERYE
+878 
-884 MTNGQPM
+884 
-891 NDKRNGSSWFKRT
+891 
-904 NQLEE
+904 
-909 KRYNKIQEL
+909 
-918 EEQKKRVE
+918 
-926 MLKRRDHNKANGLN
+926 
-940 RRGNGLDMSVENIPR
+940 
-955 IKEEIAKFE
+955 
-964 RGESS
+964 
-969 YRKETIQRYQSELVR
+969 
-984 LEEMAKLSGQE
+984 
-995 LTPGAQ
+995 
-1001 KLVDEGL
+1001 
-1008 IRQWKKKPTLYF
+1008 
-1020 VADKEF
+1020 
-1026 RRLALELN
+1026 
-1034 AKGEFQESSRYP
+1034 
-1046 AMYGAAEEKIA
+1046 
-1057 ELLKIQKD
+1057 
-1065 INDQIDE
+1065 
-1072 PQDQN
+1072 QN
-1077 EDLSVQRDLETDQVN
+1077 EDLSVQRDLEADQVN

-1097 ENKVANNPKQEKVSV
+1097 EDKVANDPKQENVSV
-1112 PYSDKLT
+1112 PDDRKLT

-1135 QNLGIELISDKGNYY
+1135 QDLGIELVSDKGNYY

-1164 TFSWKDKNIHR
+1164 TFSWKDKDIHR
-1175 GDTVG
+1175 GDAVG

-1185 KEITFAESV
+1185 KGITFAEAV
-1194 RYLNDAEIASFNRD
+1194 RYLNAAEIASFDRN

-1218 VTSNETQENSPQKK
+1218 VTSNETQEVPPEKK
-1232 VDTNK
+1232 TDTKKKPTRN
-1237 ETKRGL
+1237 L

-1366 ERKID
+1366 ERKIN

-1411 GASLQGIKEDWQRYP
+1411 GASLQGIKEDRQRYP

-1479 DGVRLVAMNGLKDNT
+1479 EGVRLVAMNGLKDNT

-1580 WNDYLKATKLEPDL
+1580 WNDYLKATKLDPDL
-1594 VLEYSHIETKKEPDQ
+1594 VLERSRVETKKEPDQ

-1618 EPKTIKKDIQKVV
+1618 ESKTIKEDTKKVV
-1631 SQTQVGSPKE
+1631 PQAQVEPSKE
-1641 EKKEFDIETASAKE
+1641 DKKEFDIETASAKE

-1693 LIYTQAKDAQ
+1693 LIYTQAKEAQ

-1719 LTKDDIMYDEEV
+1719 LTKDDILYDEEV
-1731 AARVQESGREYE
+1731 ATRVQESGREYE

-1748 KSGERGKVNLFKVK
+1748 KSGERGKINLFKVK
-1762 QEWKLPRTDETGNV
+1762 QEWKLPRTDEAGNV

-1801 IEDKKITPKL
+1801 LEDKKIEPKL

-1836 KQESYQKV
+1836 KQEAYQKV

-1888 PNVKGKYHDDAKH
+1888 PNVKGKYHDDPTH

-1922 LLSHGVINNI
+1922 LLSHGAINNI
-1932 QNTEKEATK
+1932 RNTEKEVTK

-1960 LKTEDRWLKPMTE
+1960 LKTEDRWLKQMTE

-1988 QVAVESHK
+1988 QVAVASHK

-2017 KKYNHTQTIGRN
+2017 KKYNHTQSIGRN

>member
-36 IKYIYKNG
+36 IKYIYKNV
-44 EWEQKDNSNAVRKM
+44 ERKKEDNSTAVKKM
-58 FEYRFGKEGTLEKLS
+58 FEYRFGKEGSLEKLS

-83 QTEDFSGEIYR
+83 QTEDFSGEVYR
-94 YNWRNASGQPMA
+94 YNWKNVLGNPMA
-106 TYFFVDPQNKFGS
+106 TYFFVDPQNHFGS
-119 NHGKRFRPF
+119 KHGKRFRPL
-128 DSFGRQKRT
+128 DYLGRQKRT
-137 SSQYIYDKEAI
+137 SSQYIYDKEAV
-148 MLNQDRLVGFDQL
+148 MLNQDRLVGFDRF
-161 EKALLEEHQK
+161 EKALLEEYTK
-171 QQGNYI
+171 KQGNYL
-177 FSEQTLRD
+177 FSEKTLRN
-185 YLSLLVDPAMA
+185 YLSLLIDPAMA

-220 YIDSVYEVAVQH
+220 YISSVYEVVVQH
-232 EYERNLE
+232 EYEKNLE
-239 SQFRADPATT
+239 SQFRADPSTT
-249 KANINDETQKVM
+249 KANINEETQKVM

-266 KQYFKF
+266 KEYFKF
-272 VELDNEVDLKLF
+272 VELDNDVDLKLF

-375 LSLEPEFRPIIEKY
+375 LSLEQEFRPIIEKY

-474 LAGKEKVQDETE
+474 LAEKERIEKQEIDQSQDKVED
-486 TEIKGTKKKDYNSNT
+486 
-501 PSLQPEV
+501 
-508 EGSGLPVQENSDQ
+508 
-521 KFLRP
+521 
-526 SVNNSIIIAEQE
+526 
-538 VGENGEKGTKKEGRE
+538 TKKEGRE
-553 YAPYSQSETE
+553 YTPSLQSETE
-563 GSGLPDQENLI
+563 GSGPPDQENLI
-574 HEFYRPSL
+574 HEFDRPSL
-582 FQFNMNLDKKP
+582 LKFNMNLGEKP
-593 RQMRGFHVA
+593 RQITGFHVA
-602 TTEELNRLNRV
+602 TQDELEMLNNKVGDLV
-613 SDSIKEA
+613 STAK
-620 AEFYKDNLSNG
+620 FYKENMSQGN
-631 SVIYV
+631 VVYV
-636 SKHGE
+636 FKQGNN
-641 SIEALRIKYGEEN
+641 IKALRVKYGEEN
-654 FAHLVGM
+654 FSHLTGIK
-661 RFDRKDAKEMLEDLV
+661 FDRKSAKGMLEDLV
-676 NGVGEQNAILLKN
+676 NENTEQNAILVKN
-689 DGSTFEKIKVLS
+689 DGTTFQKLDVIQKLPEV
-701 SVSELIDA
+701 IDA
-709 SVFKLSAVAESVPQ
+709 SVISLNDLEHIQQ
-723 ARKLRFSEA
+723 AQKLRFSDA
-732 LKTNDKRLLL
+732 LKTKDNSLLL
-742 ALKDFEPEFYRPYS
+742 ALKDFEPEIYRPYS
-756 LINLESVRNDYS
+756 LINLSDVKAQYNDYL
-768 DYSRVPENTVL
+768 RVPENTVL

-787 ELGGLSIGTLSINND
+787 DLGGLSIGTLSINHE

-809 AMGIVDVM
+809 AMGIIDVM

-826 RSESTEQEQSETKTQ
+826 RSESTEQERPETKTQ
-841 EPDTEPQEQNE
+841 ESDTEPQE
-852 DPSYQLQRAQG
+852 
-863 KLERL
+863 
-868 QEELDQVNKD
+868 
-878 IQERYE
+878 
-884 MTNGQPM
+884 
-891 NDKRNGSSWFKRT
+891 
-904 NQLEE
+904 
-909 KRYNKIQEL
+909 
-918 EEQKKRVE
+918 
-926 MLKRRDHNKANGLN
+926 
-940 RRGNGLDMSVENIPR
+940 
-955 IKEEIAKFE
+955 
-964 RGESS
+964 
-969 YRKETIQRYQSELVR
+969 
-984 LEEMAKLSGQE
+984 
-995 LTPGAQ
+995 
-1001 KLVDEGL
+1001 
-1008 IRQWKKKPTLYF
+1008 
-1020 VADKEF
+1020 
-1026 RRLALELN
+1026 
-1034 AKGEFQESSRYP
+1034 
-1046 AMYGAAEEKIA
+1046 
-1057 ELLKIQKD
+1057 
-1065 INDQIDE
+1065 
-1072 PQDQN
+1072 QN
-1077 EDLSVQRDLETDQVN
+1077 EDLSVQRDLEADQVN

-1097 ENKVANNPKQEKVSV
+1097 EDKVANDPKQENVSV
-1112 PYSDKLT
+1112 PDDRKLT

-1135 QNLGIELISDKGNYY
+1135 QDLGIELVSDKGNYY

-1164 TFSWKDKNIHR
+1164 TFSWKDKDIHR
-1175 GDTVG
+1175 GDAVG

-1185 KEITFAESV
+1185 KGITFAEAV
-1194 RYLNDAEIASFNRD
+1194 RYLNAAEIASFDRN

-1218 VTSNETQENSPQKK
+1218 VTSNETQEVPPEKK
-1232 VDTNK
+1232 TDTKKKPTRN
-1237 ETKRGL
+1237 L

-1366 ERKID
+1366 ERKIN

-1411 GASLQGIKEDWQRYP
+1411 GASLQGIKEDRQRYP

-1479 DGVRLVAMNGLKDNT
+1479 EGVRLVAMNGLKDNT

-1580 WNDYLKATKLEPDL
+1580 WNDYLKATKLDPDL
-1594 VLEYSHIETKKEPDQ
+1594 VLERSRVETKKEPDQ

-1618 EPKTIKKDIQKVV
+1618 ESKTIKEDTKKVV
-1631 SQTQVGSPKE
+1631 PQAQVEPSKE
-1641 EKKEFDIETASAKE
+1641 DKKEFDIETASAKE

-1693 LIYTQAKDAQ
+1693 LIYTQAKEAQ

-1719 LTKDDIMYDEEV
+1719 LTKDDILYDEEV
-1731 AARVQESGREYE
+1731 ATRVQESGREYE

-1748 KSGERGKVNLFKVK
+1748 KSGERGKINLFKVK
-1762 QEWKLPRTDETGNV
+1762 QEWKLPRTDEAGNV

-1801 IEDKKITPKL
+1801 LEDKKIEPKL

-1836 KQESYQKV
+1836 KQEAYQKV

-1888 PNVKGKYHDDAKH
+1888 PNVKGKYHDDPTH

-1922 LLSHGVINNI
+1922 LLSHGAINNI
-1932 QNTEKEATK
+1932 RNTEKEVTK

-1960 LKTEDRWLKPMTE
+1960 LKTEDRWLKQMTE

-1988 QVAVESHK
+1988 QVAVASHK

-2017 KKYNHTQTIGRN
+2017 KKYNHTQSIGRN

>member
-1 MEKELTNLSKSLGLK
+1 
-16 KIGPLKFKEDDDL
+16 
-29 YKKFQKL
+29 
-36 IKYIYKNG
+36 
-44 EWEQKDNSNAVRKM
+44 
-58 FEYRFGKEGTLEKLS
+58 
-73 LDDTSIPQYK
+73 
-83 QTEDFSGEIYR
+83 
-94 YNWRNASGQPMA
+94 
-106 TYFFVDPQNKFGS
+106 
-119 NHGKRFRPF
+119 
-128 DSFGRQKRT
+128 
-137 SSQYIYDKEAI
+137 
-148 MLNQDRLVGFDQL
+148 MLNQDRLVGFDRF
-161 EKALLEEHQK
+161 EKALLEEYTK
-171 QQGNYI
+171 KQGNYL
-177 FSEQTLRD
+177 FSEKTLRN
-185 YLSLLVDPAMA
+185 YLSLLIDPAMA

-220 YIDSVYEVAVQH
+220 YISSVYEVVVQH
-232 EYERNLE
+232 EYEKNLE
-239 SQFRADPATT
+239 SQFRADPSTT
-249 KANINDETQKVM
+249 KANINEETQKVM

-266 KQYFKF
+266 KEYFKF
-272 VELDNEVDLKLF
+272 VELDNDVDLKLF

-474 LAGKEKVQDETE
+474 LAEKERIEKQEIDQSQDKVED
-486 TEIKGTKKKDYNSNT
+486 
-501 PSLQPEV
+501 
-508 EGSGLPVQENSDQ
+508 
-521 KFLRP
+521 
-526 SVNNSIIIAEQE
+526 
-538 VGENGEKGTKKEGRE
+538 TKKEGRE
-553 YAPYSQSETE
+553 YTPSLQSETE
-563 GSGLPDQENLI
+563 GSGPPDQENLI
-574 HEFYRPSL
+574 HEFDRPSL
-582 FQFNMNLDKKP
+582 LKFNMNLGEKP
-593 RQMRGFHVA
+593 RQITGFHVA
-602 TTEELNRLNRV
+602 TQDELEMLNNKVGDLV
-613 SDSIKEA
+613 STAK
-620 AEFYKDNLSNG
+620 FYKENMSQGN
-631 SVIYV
+631 VVYV
-636 SKHGE
+636 FKQGNN
-641 SIEALRIKYGEEN
+641 IKALRVKYGEEN
-654 FAHLVGM
+654 FSHLTGIK
-661 RFDRKDAKEMLEDLV
+661 FDRKSAKGMLEDLV
-676 NGVGEQNAILLKN
+676 NENTEQNAILVKN
-689 DGSTFEKIKVLS
+689 DGTTFQKLDVIQKLPEV
-701 SVSELIDA
+701 IDA
-709 SVFKLSAVAESVPQ
+709 SVISLNDLEHIQQ
-723 ARKLRFSEA
+723 AQKLRFSDA
-732 LKTNDKRLLL
+732 LKTKDNSLLL
-742 ALKDFEPEFYRPYS
+742 ALKDFEPEIYRPYS
-756 LINLESVRNDYS
+756 LINLSDVKAQYNDYL
-768 DYSRVPENTVL
+768 RVPENTVL

-787 ELGGLSIGTLSINND
+787 DLGGLSIGTLSINHE

-809 AMGIVDVM
+809 AMGIIDVM

-826 RSESTEQEQSETKTQ
+826 RSESTEQERPETKTQ
-841 EPDTEPQEQNE
+841 ESDTEPQE
-852 DPSYQLQRAQG
+852 
-863 KLERL
+863 
-868 QEELDQVNKD
+868 
-878 IQERYE
+878 
-884 MTNGQPM
+884 
-891 NDKRNGSSWFKRT
+891 
-904 NQLEE
+904 
-909 KRYNKIQEL
+909 
-918 EEQKKRVE
+918 
-926 MLKRRDHNKANGLN
+926 
-940 RRGNGLDMSVENIPR
+940 
-955 IKEEIAKFE
+955 
-964 RGESS
+964 
-969 YRKETIQRYQSELVR
+969 
-984 LEEMAKLSGQE
+984 
-995 LTPGAQ
+995 
-1001 KLVDEGL
+1001 
-1008 IRQWKKKPTLYF
+1008 
-1020 VADKEF
+1020 
-1026 RRLALELN
+1026 
-1034 AKGEFQESSRYP
+1034 
-1046 AMYGAAEEKIA
+1046 
-1057 ELLKIQKD
+1057 
-1065 INDQIDE
+1065 
-1072 PQDQN
+1072 QN
-1077 EDLSVQRDLETDQVN
+1077 EDLSVQRDLEADQVN

-1097 ENKVANNPKQEKVSV
+1097 EDKVANDPKQENVSV
-1112 PYSDKLT
+1112 PDDRKLT

-1135 QNLGIELISDKGNYY
+1135 QDLGIELVSDKGNYY

-1164 TFSWKDKNIHR
+1164 TFSWKDKDIHR
-1175 GDTVG
+1175 GDAVG

-1185 KEITFAESV
+1185 KGITFAEAV
-1194 RYLNDAEIASFNRD
+1194 RYLNAAEIASFDRN

-1218 VTSNETQENSPQKK
+1218 VTSNETQEVPPEKK
-1232 VDTNK
+1232 TDTKKKPTRN
-1237 ETKRGL
+1237 L

-1366 ERKID
+1366 ERKIN

-1411 GASLQGIKEDWQRYP
+1411 GASLQGIKEDRQRYP

-1479 DGVRLVAMNGLKDNT
+1479 EGVRLVAMNGLKDNT

-1580 WNDYLKATKLEPDL
+1580 WNDYLKATKLDPDL
-1594 VLEYSHIETKKEPDQ
+1594 VLERSRVETKKEPDQ

-1618 EPKTIKKDIQKVV
+1618 ESKTIKEDTKKVV
-1631 SQTQVGSPKE
+1631 PQAQVEPSKE
-1641 EKKEFDIETASAKE
+1641 DKKEFDIETASAKE

-1693 LIYTQAKDAQ
+1693 LIYTQAKEAQ

-1719 LTKDDIMYDEEV
+1719 LTKDDILYDEEV
-1731 AARVQESGREYE
+1731 ATRVQESGREYE

-1748 KSGERGKVNLFKVK
+1748 KSGERGKINLFKVK
-1762 QEWKLPRTDETGNV
+1762 QEWKLPRTDEAGNV

-1801 IEDKKITPKL
+1801 LEDKKIEPKL

-1836 KQESYQKV
+1836 KQEAYQKV

-1888 PNVKGKYHDDAKH
+1888 PNVKGKYHDDPTH

-1922 LLSHGVINNI
+1922 LLSHGAINNI
-1932 QNTEKEATK
+1932 RNTEKEVTK

-1960 LKTEDRWLKPMTE
+1960 LKTEDRWLKQMTE

-1988 QVAVESHK
+1988 QVAVASHK

-2017 KKYNHTQTIGRN
+2017 KKYNHTQSIGRN

>member
-16 KIGPLKFKEDDDL
+16 EIGPLKFKEDDDL

-44 EWEQKDNSNAVRKM
+44 EWKQEDNSTAVKKM
-58 FEYRFGKEGTLEKLS
+58 FEYRFGKEGSLEKLS
-73 LDDTSIPQYK
+73 LDDASIPQYK

-106 TYFFVDPQNKFGS
+106 TYFFVDPQNHFGS
-119 NHGKRFRPF
+119 KHGKRFRPL
-128 DSFGRQKRT
+128 DSLGRQKRT

-148 MLNQDRLVGFDQL
+148 MLNQDRLVGFDQF

-171 QQGNYI
+171 QHGNYI

-196 GKKEVWRFKE
+196 GTKEAWRFKE

-220 YIDSVYEVAVQH
+220 YIDSVYEVVVQH

-249 KANINDETQKVM
+249 KANINEETQKVM

-266 KQYFKF
+266 KEYFKF
-272 VELDNEVDLKLF
+272 VELDNDVDLKLF
-284 GDFEREMHR
+284 GDFEREMYR
-293 VQEVLPKINDTK
+293 VQKVLPKINGTK

-389 VEQLKE
+389 VGQLKE

-418 RAFEVYAYEKGL
+418 RAFEIYVYEKGL

-454 EEITKYFDEKLPE
+454 EEITKYFDKKIPE
-467 FGGKIRE
+467 FGDQIRS
-474 LAGKEKVQDETE
+474 LVKKERIEEQGTEQSQDNVED
-486 TEIKGTKKKDYNSNT
+486 TKKEGREYT
-501 PSLQPEV
+501 PSLQSET
-508 EGSGLPVQENSDQ
+508 EGNGLPDQENLTHEFD
-521 KFLRP
+521 RP
-526 SVNNSIIIAEQE
+526 SVDNSNIIEERE
-538 VGENGEKGTKKEGRE
+538 VGENSEKGTKKEGPI
-553 YAPYSQSETE
+553 YTPYSQSETE
-563 GSGLPDQENLI
+563 GSGLPVQETLDP
-574 HEFYRPSL
+574 EFHSPSDTNN
-582 FQFNMNLDKKP
+582 FTMNLEGNP
-593 RQMRGFHVA
+593 RRIRGYHIA
-602 TTEELNRLNRV
+602 NRKELALLNGKVDEIIKV
-613 SDSIKEA
+613 SK
-620 AEFYKDNLSNG
+620 FYKEKMSNG
-631 SVIYV
+631 IVSYV
-636 SKHGE
+636 YKKNDE
-641 SIEALRIKYGEEN
+641 VKVLRVKYGEEN
-654 FAHLVGM
+654 FAHLLGI
-661 RFDRKDAKEMLEDLV
+661 RFSGKDASKVLDDLA
-676 NGVGEQNAILLKN
+676 NGHTAQEAILVKN
-689 DGSTFEKIKVLS
+689 DGTTFKKMEVLES
-701 SVSELIDA
+701 FKNIIDSNVVALNDLGTLSQA
-709 SVFKLSAVAESVPQ
+709 SKL
-723 ARKLRFSEA
+723 KFTEA
-732 LKTNDKRLLL
+732 LKTGDNNLVL
-742 ALKDFEPEFYRPYS
+742 ALKDFEPEVYRPYS
-756 LINLESVRNDYS
+756 LMNLKDGRGTTLEYLN
-768 DYSRVPENTVL
+768 VPENTVL

-787 ELGGLSIGTLSINND
+787 ELGGLSIGTLSINHN

-809 AMGIVDVM
+809 AMGIIDAM

-826 RSESTEQEQSETKTQ
+826 KSESQKQERTETKTQ
-841 EPDTEPQEQNE
+841 EADVTELQEQNE

-878 IQERYE
+878 LQERYE

-926 MLKRRDHNKANGLN
+926 MLKRRDHNKTNGLN

-955 IKEEIAKFE
+955 IKEEIARFE
-964 RGESS
+964 RGESN
-969 YRKETIQRYQSELVR
+969 YRKETIQRYQRELGR
-984 LEEMAKLSGQE
+984 LEEMAKLSTQE

-1020 VADKEF
+1020 VTDKEF

-1034 AKGEFQESSRYP
+1034 DKGEFQEASDLRYH
-1046 AMYGAAEEKIA
+1046 ATYEAAEAKIA
-1057 ELLKIQKD
+1057 ELLKFQKN
-1065 INDQIDE
+1065 IN
-1072 PQDQN
+1072 
-1077 EDLSVQRDLETDQVN
+1077 DQVN
-1092 EAQEP
+1092 EVPEP
-1097 ENKVANNPKQEKVSV
+1097 ENNIANDSKQEKVSI
-1112 PYSDKLT
+1112 PTNEKLT

-1129 DILAVA
+1129 DILSVA
-1135 QNLGIELISDKGNYY
+1135 QNLGIELVSDKGNYY
-1150 WEAEPSFMIDTRSK
+1150 WEAEPSFMIDSRSK
-1164 TFSWKDKNIHR
+1164 TFNWKDKDIHR
-1175 GDTVG
+1175 GDAVG
-1180 LVENV
+1180 LVESV
-1185 KEITFAESV
+1185 KKVTFAEAV
-1194 RYLNDAEIASFNRD
+1194 RYLNVAEIASFDRD

-1218 VTSNETQENSPQKK
+1218 VTSNETQEAPPEKK
-1232 VDTNK
+1232 TDTNK
-1237 ETKRGL
+1237 KPNRSL

-1329 ELSEFDESKVN
+1329 KLSEFDESKVN
-1340 LEPQKPFKYLLKDS
+1340 LEPQKPFRYLLKDS

-1371 GQTVNDFLRS
+1371 GQTVNEFLRS

-1400 FKHKEASGKLV
+1400 FKHKEANGKLV
-1411 GASLQGIKEDWQRYP
+1411 GASLQGIKEDRQRYP

-1509 SLKDLNDR
+1509 SLRDLNER
-1517 FKENGLTRSDVA
+1517 FAENGLTRSDVE

-1539 KIAVDNDDKGREFID
+1539 KIAVDNDDKGREFIE

-1580 WNDYLKATKLEPDL
+1580 WNDYLKATKFDPDLDLEPSR
-1594 VLEYSHIETKKEPDQ
+1594 VETKKEPDQ
-1609 SQIPLEKKE
+1609 AQIPLEKKE
-1618 EPKTIKKDIQKVV
+1618 EPKTIETDTKKLAPQA
-1631 SQTQVGSPKE
+1631 QVELPKE
-1641 EKKEFDIETASAKE
+1641 GKKEFDIETASAKE

-1679 MLGKFPEYSPRNVA
+1679 MLGMFPEYSPRNVA
-1693 LIYTQAKDAQ
+1693 LIYAQAKDAQ
-1703 MVGTFKE
+1703 MVGTFKD
-1710 WQARHDTFK
+1710 WQKRHDIFK
-1719 LTKDDIMYDEEV
+1719 LTKDDIIYDEEV
-1731 AARVQESGREYE
+1731 AARVQETGREYE

-1748 KSGERGKVNLFKVK
+1748 KSGERGKISLFKVK
-1762 QEWKLPRTDETGNV
+1762 QQWKLPRTDEAGNV
-1776 LKFENGNIKYKQYH
+1776 LRDENGNVKYKQYH
-1790 PSKLTELEKKL
+1790 SNKLTELEKKL

-1811 LPARDKNGALI
+1811 FPARDKNGALI

-1836 KQESYQKV
+1836 KQEAYQKV

-1888 PNVKGKYHDDAKH
+1888 PNVKGKYHDDPVH

-1922 LLSHGVINNI
+1922 LLSHGAINNI
-1932 QNTEKEATK
+1932 RNNEKEVTK

-1960 LKTEDRWLKPMTE
+1960 LRTEDRWLKQMSE
-1973 RLQEL
+1973 KLQEL

-1988 QVAVESHK
+1988 QVAVASHK

-2017 KKYNHTQTIGRN
+2017 KKYNYTQSIGRS

>member
-36 IKYIYKNG
+36 IKYIYKNV
-44 EWEQKDNSNAVRKM
+44 ERKKEDNSTAVKKM
-58 FEYRFGKEGTLEKLS
+58 FEYRFGKEGSLEKLS

-83 QTEDFSGEIYR
+83 QTEDFSGEVYR
-94 YNWRNASGQPMA
+94 YNWKNVLGNPMA
-106 TYFFVDPQNKFGS
+106 TYFFVDPQNHFGS
-119 NHGKRFRPF
+119 KHGKRFRPL
-128 DSFGRQKRT
+128 DYLGRQKRT
-137 SSQYIYDKEAI
+137 SSQYIYDKEAV
-148 MLNQDRLVGFDQL
+148 MLNQDRLVGFDRF
-161 EKALLEEHQK
+161 EKALLEEYTK
-171 QQGNYI
+171 KQGNYL
-177 FSEQTLRD
+177 FSEKTLRN
-185 YLSLLVDPAMA
+185 YLSLLIDPAMA

-220 YIDSVYEVAVQH
+220 YISSVYEVVVQH
-232 EYERNLE
+232 EYEKNLE
-239 SQFRADPATT
+239 SQFRADPSTT
-249 KANINDETQKVM
+249 KANINEETQKVM

-266 KQYFKF
+266 KEYFKF
-272 VELDNEVDLKLF
+272 VELDNDVDLKLF

-375 LSLEPEFRPIIEKY
+375 LSLEQEFRPIIEKY

-454 EEITKYFDEKLPE
+454 EEITKYFDEKLPG

-474 LAGKEKVQDETE
+474 LAEKERIEKQEIDQSQDKVED
-486 TEIKGTKKKDYNSNT
+486 
-501 PSLQPEV
+501 
-508 EGSGLPVQENSDQ
+508 
-521 KFLRP
+521 
-526 SVNNSIIIAEQE
+526 
-538 VGENGEKGTKKEGRE
+538 TKKEGRE
-553 YAPYSQSETE
+553 YTPSLQSETE
-563 GSGLPDQENLI
+563 GSGPPDQENLI
-574 HEFYRPSL
+574 HEFDRPSL
-582 FQFNMNLDKKP
+582 LKFNMNLGEKP
-593 RQMRGFHVA
+593 RQITGFHVA
-602 TTEELNRLNRV
+602 TQDELEMLNNKVGDLV
-613 SDSIKEA
+613 STAK
-620 AEFYKDNLSNG
+620 FYKENMSQGN
-631 SVIYV
+631 VVYV
-636 SKHGE
+636 FKQGNN
-641 SIEALRIKYGEEN
+641 IKALRVKYGEEN
-654 FAHLVGM
+654 FSHLTGIK
-661 RFDRKDAKEMLEDLV
+661 FDRKSAKGMLEDLV
-676 NGVGEQNAILLKN
+676 NENTEQNAILVKN
-689 DGSTFEKIKVLS
+689 DGTTFQKLDVIQKLPEV
-701 SVSELIDA
+701 IDA
-709 SVFKLSAVAESVPQ
+709 SVISLNDLEHIQQ
-723 ARKLRFSEA
+723 AQKLRFSDA
-732 LKTNDKRLLL
+732 LKTKDNSLLL
-742 ALKDFEPEFYRPYS
+742 ALKDFEPEIYRPYS
-756 LINLESVRNDYS
+756 LINLSDVKAQYNDYL
-768 DYSRVPENTVL
+768 RVPENTVL

-787 ELGGLSIGTLSINND
+787 DLGGLSIGTLSINHE

-809 AMGIVDVM
+809 AMGIIDVM

-826 RSESTEQEQSETKTQ
+826 RSESTEQERPETKTQ
-841 EPDTEPQEQNE
+841 ESDTEPQE
-852 DPSYQLQRAQG
+852 
-863 KLERL
+863 
-868 QEELDQVNKD
+868 
-878 IQERYE
+878 
-884 MTNGQPM
+884 
-891 NDKRNGSSWFKRT
+891 
-904 NQLEE
+904 
-909 KRYNKIQEL
+909 
-918 EEQKKRVE
+918 
-926 MLKRRDHNKANGLN
+926 
-940 RRGNGLDMSVENIPR
+940 
-955 IKEEIAKFE
+955 
-964 RGESS
+964 
-969 YRKETIQRYQSELVR
+969 
-984 LEEMAKLSGQE
+984 
-995 LTPGAQ
+995 
-1001 KLVDEGL
+1001 
-1008 IRQWKKKPTLYF
+1008 
-1020 VADKEF
+1020 
-1026 RRLALELN
+1026 
-1034 AKGEFQESSRYP
+1034 
-1046 AMYGAAEEKIA
+1046 
-1057 ELLKIQKD
+1057 
-1065 INDQIDE
+1065 
-1072 PQDQN
+1072 QN
-1077 EDLSVQRDLETDQVN
+1077 EDLSVQRDLEADQVN

-1097 ENKVANNPKQEKVSV
+1097 EDKVANDPKQENVSV
-1112 PYSDKLT
+1112 PDDRKLT

-1135 QNLGIELISDKGNYY
+1135 QDLGIELVSDKGNYY

-1164 TFSWKDKNIHR
+1164 TFSWKDKDIHR
-1175 GDTVG
+1175 GDAVG

-1185 KEITFAESV
+1185 KGITFAEAV
-1194 RYLNDAEIASFNRD
+1194 RYLNAAEIASFDRN

-1218 VTSNETQENSPQKK
+1218 VTSNETQEVPPEKK
-1232 VDTNK
+1232 TDTKKKPTRN
-1237 ETKRGL
+1237 L

-1366 ERKID
+1366 ERKIN

-1411 GASLQGIKEDWQRYP
+1411 GASLQGIKEDRQRYP

-1479 DGVRLVAMNGLKDNT
+1479 EGVRLVAMNGLKDNT

-1580 WNDYLKATKLEPDL
+1580 WNDYLKATKLDPDL
-1594 VLEYSHIETKKEPDQ
+1594 VLERSRVETKKEPDQ

-1618 EPKTIKKDIQKVV
+1618 ESKTIKEDTKKVV
-1631 SQTQVGSPKE
+1631 PQAQVEPSKE
-1641 EKKEFDIETASAKE
+1641 DKKEFDIETASAKE

-1693 LIYTQAKDAQ
+1693 LIYTQAKEAQ

-1719 LTKDDIMYDEEV
+1719 LTKDDILYDEEV
-1731 AARVQESGREYE
+1731 ATRVQESGREYE

-1748 KSGERGKVNLFKVK
+1748 KSGERGKINLFKVK
-1762 QEWKLPRTDETGNV
+1762 QEWKLPRTDEAGNV

-1801 IEDKKITPKL
+1801 LEDKKIEPKL

-1836 KQESYQKV
+1836 KQEAYQKV

-1888 PNVKGKYHDDAKH
+1888 PNVKGKYHDDPTH

-1922 LLSHGVINNI
+1922 LLSHGAINNI
-1932 QNTEKEATK
+1932 RNTEKEVTK

-1960 LKTEDRWLKPMTE
+1960 LKTEDRWLKQMTE

-1988 QVAVESHK
+1988 QVAVASHK

-2017 KKYNHTQTIGRN
+2017 KKYNHTQSIGRN

>member
-36 IKYIYKNG
+36 IKYIYKNV
-44 EWEQKDNSNAVRKM
+44 ERKKEDNSTAVKKM
-58 FEYRFGKEGTLEKLS
+58 FEYRFGKEGSLEKLS

-83 QTEDFSGEIYR
+83 QTEDFSGEVYR
-94 YNWRNASGQPMA
+94 YNWKNVLGNPMA
-106 TYFFVDPQNKFGS
+106 TYFFVDPQNHFGS
-119 NHGKRFRPF
+119 KHGKRFRPL
-128 DSFGRQKRT
+128 DYLGRQKRT
-137 SSQYIYDKEAI
+137 SSQYIYDKEAV
-148 MLNQDRLVGFDQL
+148 MLNQDRLVGFDRF
-161 EKALLEEHQK
+161 EKALLEEYTK
-171 QQGNYI
+171 KQGNYL
-177 FSEQTLRD
+177 FSEKTLRN
-185 YLSLLVDPAMA
+185 YLSLLIDPAMA

-220 YIDSVYEVAVQH
+220 YISSVYEVVVQH
-232 EYERNLE
+232 EYEKNLE
-239 SQFRADPATT
+239 SQFRADPSTT
-249 KANINDETQKVM
+249 KANINEETQKVM
-261 DNTEL
+261 NNTEL
-266 KQYFKF
+266 KEYFKF
-272 VELDNEVDLKLF
+272 VELDNDVDLKLF

-375 LSLEPEFRPIIEKY
+375 LSLEQEFRPIIEKY

-474 LAGKEKVQDETE
+474 LAEKERIEKQEIDQSQDKVED
-486 TEIKGTKKKDYNSNT
+486 
-501 PSLQPEV
+501 
-508 EGSGLPVQENSDQ
+508 
-521 KFLRP
+521 
-526 SVNNSIIIAEQE
+526 
-538 VGENGEKGTKKEGRE
+538 TKKEGRE
-553 YAPYSQSETE
+553 YTPSLQSETE
-563 GSGLPDQENLI
+563 GSGPPDQENLI
-574 HEFYRPSL
+574 HEFDRPSL
-582 FQFNMNLDKKP
+582 LKFNMNLGEKP
-593 RQMRGFHVA
+593 RQITGFHVA
-602 TTEELNRLNRV
+602 TQDELEMLNNKVGDLV
-613 SDSIKEA
+613 STAK
-620 AEFYKDNLSNG
+620 FYKENMSQGN
-631 SVIYV
+631 VVYV
-636 SKHGE
+636 FKQGNN
-641 SIEALRIKYGEEN
+641 IKALRVKYGEEN
-654 FAHLVGM
+654 FSHLTGIK
-661 RFDRKDAKEMLEDLV
+661 FDRKSAKGMLEDLV
-676 NGVGEQNAILLKN
+676 NENTEQNAILVKN
-689 DGSTFEKIKVLS
+689 DGTTFQKLDVIQKLPEV
-701 SVSELIDA
+701 IDA
-709 SVFKLSAVAESVPQ
+709 SVISLNDLEHIQQ
-723 ARKLRFSEA
+723 AQKLRFSDA
-732 LKTNDKRLLL
+732 LKTKDNSLLL
-742 ALKDFEPEFYRPYS
+742 ALKDFEPEIYRPYS
-756 LINLESVRNDYS
+756 LINLSDVKAQYNDYL
-768 DYSRVPENTVL
+768 RVPENTVL

-787 ELGGLSIGTLSINND
+787 DLGGLSIGTLSINHE

-809 AMGIVDVM
+809 AMGIIDVM

-826 RSESTEQEQSETKTQ
+826 RSESTEQERPETKTQ
-841 EPDTEPQEQNE
+841 ESDTEPQE
-852 DPSYQLQRAQG
+852 
-863 KLERL
+863 
-868 QEELDQVNKD
+868 
-878 IQERYE
+878 
-884 MTNGQPM
+884 
-891 NDKRNGSSWFKRT
+891 
-904 NQLEE
+904 
-909 KRYNKIQEL
+909 
-918 EEQKKRVE
+918 
-926 MLKRRDHNKANGLN
+926 
-940 RRGNGLDMSVENIPR
+940 
-955 IKEEIAKFE
+955 
-964 RGESS
+964 
-969 YRKETIQRYQSELVR
+969 
-984 LEEMAKLSGQE
+984 
-995 LTPGAQ
+995 
-1001 KLVDEGL
+1001 
-1008 IRQWKKKPTLYF
+1008 
-1020 VADKEF
+1020 
-1026 RRLALELN
+1026 
-1034 AKGEFQESSRYP
+1034 
-1046 AMYGAAEEKIA
+1046 
-1057 ELLKIQKD
+1057 
-1065 INDQIDE
+1065 
-1072 PQDQN
+1072 QN
-1077 EDLSVQRDLETDQVN
+1077 EDLSVQRDLEADQVN

-1097 ENKVANNPKQEKVSV
+1097 EDKVANDPKQENVSV
-1112 PYSDKLT
+1112 PDDRKLT

-1135 QNLGIELISDKGNYY
+1135 QDLGIELVSDKGNYY

-1164 TFSWKDKNIHR
+1164 TFSWKDKDIHR
-1175 GDTVG
+1175 GDAVG

-1185 KEITFAESV
+1185 KGITFAEAV
-1194 RYLNDAEIASFNRD
+1194 RYLNAAEIASFDRN

-1218 VTSNETQENSPQKK
+1218 VTSNETQEVPPEKK
-1232 VDTNK
+1232 TDTKKKPTRN
-1237 ETKRGL
+1237 L

-1366 ERKID
+1366 ERKIN

-1411 GASLQGIKEDWQRYP
+1411 GASLQGIKEDRQRYP

-1452 DQNSFKMIFFEAPI
+1452 DQNSFRMIFFEAPI

-1479 DGVRLVAMNGLKDNT
+1479 EGVRLVAMNGLKDNT

-1580 WNDYLKATKLEPDL
+1580 WNDYLKATKLDPDL
-1594 VLEYSHIETKKEPDQ
+1594 VLERSRVETKKEPDQ

-1618 EPKTIKKDIQKVV
+1618 ESKTIKEDTKKVV
-1631 SQTQVGSPKE
+1631 PQAQVEPSKE
-1641 EKKEFDIETASAKE
+1641 DKKEFDIETASAKE

-1693 LIYTQAKDAQ
+1693 LIYTQAKEAQ

-1719 LTKDDIMYDEEV
+1719 LTKDDILYDEEV
-1731 AARVQESGREYE
+1731 ATRVQESGREYE

-1748 KSGERGKVNLFKVK
+1748 KSGERGKINLFKVK
-1762 QEWKLPRTDETGNV
+1762 QEWKLPRTDEAGNV

-1801 IEDKKITPKL
+1801 LEDKKIEPKL

-1836 KQESYQKV
+1836 KQEAYQKV

-1888 PNVKGKYHDDAKH
+1888 PNVKGKYHDDPTH

-1922 LLSHGVINNI
+1922 LLSHGAINNI
-1932 QNTEKEATK
+1932 RNTEKEVTK

-1960 LKTEDRWLKPMTE
+1960 LKTEDRWLKQMTE

-1988 QVAVESHK
+1988 QVAVASHK

-2017 KKYNHTQTIGRN
+2017 KKYNHTQSIGRN

>member
-36 IKYIYKNG
+36 IKYIYKNV
-44 EWEQKDNSNAVRKM
+44 ERKKEDNSTAVKKM
-58 FEYRFGKEGTLEKLS
+58 FEYRFGKEGSLEKLS

-83 QTEDFSGEIYR
+83 QTEDFSGEVYR
-94 YNWRNASGQPMA
+94 YNWKNVLGNPMA
-106 TYFFVDPQNKFGS
+106 TYFFVDPQNHFGS
-119 NHGKRFRPF
+119 KHGKRFRPL
-128 DSFGRQKRT
+128 DYLGRQKRT
-137 SSQYIYDKEAI
+137 SSQYIYDKEAV
-148 MLNQDRLVGFDQL
+148 MLNQDRLVGFDRF
-161 EKALLEEHQK
+161 EKALLEEYTK
-171 QQGNYI
+171 KQGNYL
-177 FSEQTLRD
+177 FSEKTLRN
-185 YLSLLVDPAMA
+185 YLSLLIDPAMA

-220 YIDSVYEVAVQH
+220 YISSVYEVVVQH
-232 EYERNLE
+232 EYEKNLE
-239 SQFRADPATT
+239 SQFRADPSTT
-249 KANINDETQKVM
+249 KANINEETQKVM

-266 KQYFKF
+266 KEYFKF
-272 VELDNEVDLKLF
+272 VELDNDVDLKLF

-375 LSLEPEFRPIIEKY
+375 LSLEQEFRPIIEKY

-474 LAGKEKVQDETE
+474 LAEKERIEKQEIDQSQDKVED
-486 TEIKGTKKKDYNSNT
+486 
-501 PSLQPEV
+501 
-508 EGSGLPVQENSDQ
+508 
-521 KFLRP
+521 
-526 SVNNSIIIAEQE
+526 
-538 VGENGEKGTKKEGRE
+538 TKKEGRE
-553 YAPYSQSETE
+553 YTPSLQSETE
-563 GSGLPDQENLI
+563 GSGPPDQENLI
-574 HEFYRPSL
+574 HEFDRPSL
-582 FQFNMNLDKKP
+582 LKFNMNLGEKP
-593 RQMRGFHVA
+593 RQITGFHVA
-602 TTEELNRLNRV
+602 TQDELEMLNNKVGDLV
-613 SDSIKEA
+613 STAK
-620 AEFYKDNLSNG
+620 FYKENMSQGN
-631 SVIYV
+631 VVYV
-636 SKHGE
+636 FKQGNN
-641 SIEALRIKYGEEN
+641 IKALRVKYGEEN
-654 FAHLVGM
+654 FSHLTGIK
-661 RFDRKDAKEMLEDLV
+661 FDRKSAKGMLEDLV
-676 NGVGEQNAILLKN
+676 NENTEQNAILVKN
-689 DGSTFEKIKVLS
+689 DGTTFQKLDVIQKLPEV
-701 SVSELIDA
+701 IDA
-709 SVFKLSAVAESVPQ
+709 SVISLNDLEHIQQ
-723 ARKLRFSEA
+723 AQKLRFSDA
-732 LKTNDKRLLL
+732 LKTKDNSLLL
-742 ALKDFEPEFYRPYS
+742 ALKDFEPEIYRPYS
-756 LINLESVRNDYS
+756 LINLSDVKAQYNDYL
-768 DYSRVPENTVL
+768 RVPENTVL

-787 ELGGLSIGTLSINND
+787 DLGGLSIGTLSINHE

-809 AMGIVDVM
+809 AMGIIDVM

-826 RSESTEQEQSETKTQ
+826 RSESTEQERPETKTQ
-841 EPDTEPQEQNE
+841 ESDTEPQE
-852 DPSYQLQRAQG
+852 
-863 KLERL
+863 
-868 QEELDQVNKD
+868 
-878 IQERYE
+878 
-884 MTNGQPM
+884 
-891 NDKRNGSSWFKRT
+891 
-904 NQLEE
+904 
-909 KRYNKIQEL
+909 
-918 EEQKKRVE
+918 
-926 MLKRRDHNKANGLN
+926 
-940 RRGNGLDMSVENIPR
+940 
-955 IKEEIAKFE
+955 
-964 RGESS
+964 
-969 YRKETIQRYQSELVR
+969 
-984 LEEMAKLSGQE
+984 
-995 LTPGAQ
+995 
-1001 KLVDEGL
+1001 
-1008 IRQWKKKPTLYF
+1008 
-1020 VADKEF
+1020 
-1026 RRLALELN
+1026 
-1034 AKGEFQESSRYP
+1034 
-1046 AMYGAAEEKIA
+1046 
-1057 ELLKIQKD
+1057 
-1065 INDQIDE
+1065 
-1072 PQDQN
+1072 QN
-1077 EDLSVQRDLETDQVN
+1077 EDLSVQRDLEADQVN

-1097 ENKVANNPKQEKVSV
+1097 EDKVANDPKQENVSV
-1112 PYSDKLT
+1112 PDDRKLT

-1135 QNLGIELISDKGNYY
+1135 QDLGIELVSDKGNYY

-1164 TFSWKDKNIHR
+1164 TFSWKDKDIHR
-1175 GDTVG
+1175 GDAVG

-1185 KEITFAESV
+1185 KGITFAEAV
-1194 RYLNDAEIASFNRD
+1194 RYLNAAEIASFDRN

-1218 VTSNETQENSPQKK
+1218 VTSNETQEVPPEKK
-1232 VDTNK
+1232 TDTKKKPTRN
-1237 ETKRGL
+1237 L

-1366 ERKID
+1366 ERKIN

-1411 GASLQGIKEDWQRYP
+1411 GASLQGIKEDRQRYP

-1479 DGVRLVAMNGLKDNT
+1479 EGVRLVAMNGLKDNA

-1580 WNDYLKATKLEPDL
+1580 WNDYLKATKLDPDL
-1594 VLEYSHIETKKEPDQ
+1594 VLERSRVETKKEPDQ

-1618 EPKTIKKDIQKVV
+1618 ESKTIKEDTKKVV
-1631 SQTQVGSPKE
+1631 PQAQVEPSKE
-1641 EKKEFDIETASAKE
+1641 DKKEFDIETASAKE

-1748 KSGERGKVNLFKVK
+1748 KSGERGKISLFKVK
-1762 QEWKLPRTDETGNV
+1762 QEWKLPRTDEEANV
-1776 LKFENGNIKYKQYH
+1776 IRDENGNVKYKQYH
-1790 PSKLTELEKKL
+1790 SNKLTELEKKL
-1801 IEDKKITPKL
+1801 IEDKKIAPKL
-1811 LPARDKNGALI
+1811 FPARDKNGALI

-1875 DYKIDKLKVDGLD
+1875 DYKIDKLKIDGLD
-1888 PNVKGKYHDDAKH
+1888 PNVKGKYHDDPVH

-1922 LLSHGVINNI
+1922 LLSHGAINNI

-1960 LKTEDRWLKPMTE
+1960 LKTEDRWLKQMTE

-2017 KKYNHTQTIGRN
+2017 KKYSHERSIGRS

>member
-36 IKYIYKNG
+36 IKYIYKNV
-44 EWEQKDNSNAVRKM
+44 ERKKEDNSTAVKKM
-58 FEYRFGKEGTLEKLS
+58 FEYRFGKEGSLEKLS

-83 QTEDFSGEIYR
+83 QTEDFSGEVYR
-94 YNWRNASGQPMA
+94 YNWKNVLGNPMA
-106 TYFFVDPQNKFGS
+106 TYFFVDPQNHFGS
-119 NHGKRFRPF
+119 KHGKRFRPL
-128 DSFGRQKRT
+128 DYLGRQKRT
-137 SSQYIYDKEAI
+137 SSQYIYDKEAV
-148 MLNQDRLVGFDQL
+148 MLNQDRLVGFDRF
-161 EKALLEEHQK
+161 EKALLEEYTK
-171 QQGNYI
+171 KQGNYL
-177 FSEQTLRD
+177 FSEKTLRN
-185 YLSLLVDPAMA
+185 YLSLLIDPAMA

-220 YIDSVYEVAVQH
+220 YISSVYEVVVQH
-232 EYERNLE
+232 EYEKNLE
-239 SQFRADPATT
+239 SQFRADPSTT
-249 KANINDETQKVM
+249 KANINEETQKVM

-266 KQYFKF
+266 KEYFKF
-272 VELDNEVDLKLF
+272 VELDNDVDLKLF

-375 LSLEPEFRPIIEKY
+375 LSLEQEFRPIIEKY

-474 LAGKEKVQDETE
+474 LAEKERIEKQEIDQSQDKVED
-486 TEIKGTKKKDYNSNT
+486 
-501 PSLQPEV
+501 
-508 EGSGLPVQENSDQ
+508 
-521 KFLRP
+521 
-526 SVNNSIIIAEQE
+526 
-538 VGENGEKGTKKEGRE
+538 TKKEGRE
-553 YAPYSQSETE
+553 YTPSLQSETE
-563 GSGLPDQENLI
+563 GSGPPDQENLI
-574 HEFYRPSL
+574 HEFDRPSL
-582 FQFNMNLDKKP
+582 LKFNMNLGEKP
-593 RQMRGFHVA
+593 RQITGFHVA
-602 TTEELNRLNRV
+602 TQDELEMLNNKVGDLV
-613 SDSIKEA
+613 STAK
-620 AEFYKDNLSNG
+620 FYKENMSQGN
-631 SVIYV
+631 VVYV
-636 SKHGE
+636 FKQGNN
-641 SIEALRIKYGEEN
+641 IKALRVKYGEEN
-654 FAHLVGM
+654 FSHLTGIK
-661 RFDRKDAKEMLEDLV
+661 FDRKSAKGMLEDLV
-676 NGVGEQNAILLKN
+676 NENTEQNAILVKN
-689 DGSTFEKIKVLS
+689 DGTTFQKLDVIQKLPEV
-701 SVSELIDA
+701 IDA
-709 SVFKLSAVAESVPQ
+709 SVISLNDLEHIQQ
-723 ARKLRFSEA
+723 AQKLRFSDA
-732 LKTNDKRLLL
+732 LKTKDNSLLL
-742 ALKDFEPEFYRPYS
+742 ALKDFEPEIYRPYS
-756 LINLESVRNDYS
+756 LINLSDVRAQYNDYL
-768 DYSRVPENTVL
+768 RVPENTVL

-787 ELGGLSIGTLSINND
+787 ELGGLSIGTLSINHE

-809 AMGIVDVM
+809 AMGIIDVM

-826 RSESTEQEQSETKTQ
+826 RSESTEQERPETKTQ

-852 DPSYQLQRAQG
+852 D
-863 KLERL
+863 
-868 QEELDQVNKD
+868 
-878 IQERYE
+878 
-884 MTNGQPM
+884 
-891 NDKRNGSSWFKRT
+891 
-904 NQLEE
+904 
-909 KRYNKIQEL
+909 
-918 EEQKKRVE
+918 
-926 MLKRRDHNKANGLN
+926 
-940 RRGNGLDMSVENIPR
+940 
-955 IKEEIAKFE
+955 
-964 RGESS
+964 
-969 YRKETIQRYQSELVR
+969 
-984 LEEMAKLSGQE
+984 
-995 LTPGAQ
+995 
-1001 KLVDEGL
+1001 
-1008 IRQWKKKPTLYF
+1008 
-1020 VADKEF
+1020 
-1026 RRLALELN
+1026 
-1034 AKGEFQESSRYP
+1034 
-1046 AMYGAAEEKIA
+1046 
-1057 ELLKIQKD
+1057 
-1065 INDQIDE
+1065 
-1072 PQDQN
+1072 
-1077 EDLSVQRDLETDQVN
+1077 LSVQRDLEADQVN

-1097 ENKVANNPKQEKVSV
+1097 EDKVANDPKQENVSV
-1112 PYSDKLT
+1112 PDDRKLT

-1135 QNLGIELISDKGNYY
+1135 QDLGIELVSDKGNYY

-1164 TFSWKDKNIHR
+1164 TFSWKDKDIHR
-1175 GDTVG
+1175 GDAVG

-1185 KEITFAESV
+1185 KGITFAEAV
-1194 RYLNDAEIASFNRD
+1194 RYLNAAEIASFDRN

-1218 VTSNETQENSPQKK
+1218 VTSNETQEVPPEKK
-1232 VDTNK
+1232 TDTKKKPTRN
-1237 ETKRGL
+1237 L

-1366 ERKID
+1366 ERKIN

-1411 GASLQGIKEDWQRYP
+1411 GASLQGIKEDRQRYP

-1479 DGVRLVAMNGLKDNT
+1479 EGVRLVAMNGLKDNT

-1580 WNDYLKATKLEPDL
+1580 WNDYLKATKLDPDL
-1594 VLEYSHIETKKEPDQ
+1594 VLERSHVETKKEPDQ

-1618 EPKTIKKDIQKVV
+1618 ESKTIKEDTKKVV
-1631 SQTQVGSPKE
+1631 PQAQVE
-1641 EKKEFDIETASAKE
+1641 
-1655 LSNFAVK
+1655 
-1662 KIREITQD
+1662 
-1670 PQMLDEYMT
+1670 
-1679 MLGKFPEYSPRNVA
+1679 
-1693 LIYTQAKDAQ
+1693 
-1703 MVGTFKE
+1703 
-1710 WQARHDTFK
+1710 
-1719 LTKDDIMYDEEV
+1719 
-1731 AARVQESGREYE
+1731 
-1743 QKLSI
+1743 
-1748 KSGERGKVNLFKVK
+1748 
-1762 QEWKLPRTDETGNV
+1762 
-1776 LKFENGNIKYKQYH
+1776 
-1790 PSKLTELEKKL
+1790 PSK
-1801 IEDKKITPKL
+1801 EDKKRI
-1811 LPARDKNGALI
+1811 
-1822 FMKYKVFD
+1822 
-1830 ISQTNL
+1830 
-1836 KQESYQKV
+1836 
-1844 VGKHQY
+1844 
-1850 DYEAEK
+1850 
-1856 SKLYKISYA
+1856 
-1865 LKAYAKENNI
+1865 
-1875 DYKIDKLKVDGLD
+1875 
-1888 PNVKGKYHDDAKH
+1888 
-1901 GPKVRMNK
+1901 
-1909 NLEFADSLGTAIR
+1909 
-1922 LLSHGVINNI
+1922 
-1932 QNTEKEATK
+1932 
-1941 SQRGLEAEIMGHAV
+1941 
-1955 AAHFG
+1955 
-1960 LKTEDRWLKPMTE
+1960 
-1973 RLQEL
+1973 
-1978 SDKELSKSLN
+1978 
-1988 QVAVESHK
+1988 
-1996 FINSIA
+1996 
-2002 KYSDT
+2002 
-2007 PKRQRDRSMK
+2007 
-2017 KKYNHTQTIGRN
+2017 
-2029 I
+2029 

>member
-36 IKYIYKNG
+36 IKYIYKNV
-44 EWEQKDNSNAVRKM
+44 ERKKEDNSTAVKKM
-58 FEYRFGKEGTLEKLS
+58 FEYRFGKEGSLEKLS

-83 QTEDFSGEIYR
+83 QTEDFSGEVYR
-94 YNWRNASGQPMA
+94 YNWKNVLGNPMA
-106 TYFFVDPQNKFGS
+106 TYFFVDPQNHFGS
-119 NHGKRFRPF
+119 KHGKRFRPL
-128 DSFGRQKRT
+128 DYLGRQKRT
-137 SSQYIYDKEAI
+137 SSQYIYDKEAV
-148 MLNQDRLVGFDQL
+148 MLNQDRLVGFDRF
-161 EKALLEEHQK
+161 EKALLEEYTK
-171 QQGNYI
+171 KQGNYL
-177 FSEQTLRD
+177 FSEKTLRN
-185 YLSLLVDPAMA
+185 YLSLLIDPAMA

-220 YIDSVYEVAVQH
+220 YISSVYEVVVQH
-232 EYERNLE
+232 EYEKNLE
-239 SQFRADPATT
+239 SQFRADPSTT
-249 KANINDETQKVM
+249 KANINEETQKVM

-266 KQYFKF
+266 KEYFKF
-272 VELDNEVDLKLF
+272 VELDNDVDLKLF

-375 LSLEPEFRPIIEKY
+375 LSLEQEFRPIIEKY

-474 LAGKEKVQDETE
+474 LAEKERIEKQEIDQSQDKVED
-486 TEIKGTKKKDYNSNT
+486 
-501 PSLQPEV
+501 
-508 EGSGLPVQENSDQ
+508 
-521 KFLRP
+521 
-526 SVNNSIIIAEQE
+526 
-538 VGENGEKGTKKEGRE
+538 TKKEGRE
-553 YAPYSQSETE
+553 YTPSLQSETE
-563 GSGLPDQENLI
+563 GSGPPDQENLI
-574 HEFYRPSL
+574 HEFDRPSL
-582 FQFNMNLDKKP
+582 LKFNMNLGEKP
-593 RQMRGFHVA
+593 RQITGFHVA
-602 TTEELNRLNRV
+602 TQDELEMLNNKVGDLV
-613 SDSIKEA
+613 STAK
-620 AEFYKDNLSNG
+620 FYKENMSQGN
-631 SVIYV
+631 VVYV
-636 SKHGE
+636 FKQGNN
-641 SIEALRIKYGEEN
+641 IKALRVKYGEEN
-654 FAHLVGM
+654 FSHLTGIK
-661 RFDRKDAKEMLEDLV
+661 FDRKSAKGMLEDLV
-676 NGVGEQNAILLKN
+676 NENTEQNAILVKN
-689 DGSTFEKIKVLS
+689 DGTTFQKLDVIQKLPEV
-701 SVSELIDA
+701 IDA
-709 SVFKLSAVAESVPQ
+709 SVISLNDLEHIQQ
-723 ARKLRFSEA
+723 AQKLRFSDA
-732 LKTNDKRLLL
+732 LKTKDNSLLL
-742 ALKDFEPEFYRPYS
+742 ALKDFEPEIYRPYS
-756 LINLESVRNDYS
+756 LINLSDVKAQYNDYL
-768 DYSRVPENTVL
+768 RVPENTVL

-787 ELGGLSIGTLSINND
+787 DLGGLSIGTLSINHE

-809 AMGIVDVM
+809 AMGIIDVM

-826 RSESTEQEQSETKTQ
+826 RSESTEQERPETKTQ
-841 EPDTEPQEQNE
+841 ESDTEPQE
-852 DPSYQLQRAQG
+852 
-863 KLERL
+863 
-868 QEELDQVNKD
+868 
-878 IQERYE
+878 
-884 MTNGQPM
+884 
-891 NDKRNGSSWFKRT
+891 
-904 NQLEE
+904 
-909 KRYNKIQEL
+909 
-918 EEQKKRVE
+918 
-926 MLKRRDHNKANGLN
+926 
-940 RRGNGLDMSVENIPR
+940 
-955 IKEEIAKFE
+955 
-964 RGESS
+964 
-969 YRKETIQRYQSELVR
+969 
-984 LEEMAKLSGQE
+984 
-995 LTPGAQ
+995 
-1001 KLVDEGL
+1001 
-1008 IRQWKKKPTLYF
+1008 
-1020 VADKEF
+1020 
-1026 RRLALELN
+1026 
-1034 AKGEFQESSRYP
+1034 
-1046 AMYGAAEEKIA
+1046 
-1057 ELLKIQKD
+1057 
-1065 INDQIDE
+1065 
-1072 PQDQN
+1072 QN
-1077 EDLSVQRDLETDQVN
+1077 EDLSVQRDLEADQVN

-1097 ENKVANNPKQEKVSV
+1097 EDKVANDPKQENVSV
-1112 PYSDKLT
+1112 PDDRKLT

-1135 QNLGIELISDKGNYY
+1135 QDLGIELVSDKGNYY

-1164 TFSWKDKNIHR
+1164 TFSWKDKDIHR
-1175 GDTVG
+1175 GDAVG

-1185 KEITFAESV
+1185 KGITFAEAV
-1194 RYLNDAEIASFNRD
+1194 RYLNAAEIASFDRN

-1218 VTSNETQENSPQKK
+1218 VTSNETQEVPPEKK
-1232 VDTNK
+1232 TDTKKKPTRN
-1237 ETKRGL
+1237 L

-1366 ERKID
+1366 ERKIN

-1411 GASLQGIKEDWQRYP
+1411 GASLQGIKEDRQRYP

-1439 RNWGVTYNSGLKA
+1439 RNWGVTCNSGLKA

-1479 DGVRLVAMNGLKDNT
+1479 EGVRLVAMNGLKDNT

-1580 WNDYLKATKLEPDL
+1580 WNDYLKATKLDPDL
-1594 VLEYSHIETKKEPDQ
+1594 VLERSRVETKKEPDQ

-1618 EPKTIKKDIQKVV
+1618 ESKTIKEDTKKVV
-1631 SQTQVGSPKE
+1631 PQAQVEPSKE
-1641 EKKEFDIETASAKE
+1641 DKKEFDIETASAKE

-1693 LIYTQAKDAQ
+1693 LIYTQAKEAQ

-1719 LTKDDIMYDEEV
+1719 LTKDDILYDEEV
-1731 AARVQESGREYE
+1731 ATRVQESGREYE

-1748 KSGERGKVNLFKVK
+1748 KSGERGKINLFKVK
-1762 QEWKLPRTDETGNV
+1762 QEWKLPRTDEEGNV

-1790 PSKLTELEKKL
+1790 SNKLTELEKKL
-1801 IEDKKITPKL
+1801 IEDKKIAPKL
-1811 LPARDKNGALI
+1811 FPARDKNGALI

-1888 PNVKGKYHDDAKH
+1888 PNVKGKYHDDPIH

-1922 LLSHGVINNI
+1922 LLSHGAINNI
-1932 QNTEKEATK
+1932 QNTEKEVTK

-1960 LKTEDRWLKPMTE
+1960 LKTEDRWLKQMTE

-2017 KKYNHTQTIGRN
+2017 KKYNHTQSIGRS